1 MNKGNFEVKSHY
13 KMYKAGKRWVVAGMA
28 TLSLLGGL
36 MMFSGDASADGV
48 DSSVA
53 PVADSQAPTETTKNA
68 TTNSVVLSA
77 TPAPA
82 SSVSAE
88 VSATSESSVVSSVV
102 VSSSVASSVVT
113 ESVSSTSSVS
123 VAVSSDASSVASQ
136 SLASSVVVPADA
148 VTVKDTESEKAYAL
162 GTTPEAETTTPDS
175 AVTAVPMNAAYTSST
190 KAKSASVPAVSTSG
204 TIAASSYVK
213 TDSAQ
218 NHTSFSYSGSSQV
231 NNYFNQTGDINA
243 LKGKDASDS
252 AVLSAAGKKSTNG
265 LDKPHYA
272 SSVVASVSNS
282 ASVAK
287 SSFISSMA
295 SSAESSANAYY
306 DKMASSYASSLA
318 NTISNTNDIA
328 QKLIPSDTQSKDIDW
343 VALTPQFSNEAGTL
357 SYQSKLDVSKGFVL
371 KGGYRYVTV
380 SGSTWKAAQGGQAVG
395 VVMAPVKS
403 TVMGTTGMSLNGSF
417 NNNDAITYV
426 PNAVISGR
434 DIYFSQRGD
443 VNALLVHTRQTDAQG
458 ILYGDKDGKA
468 PGTSGTQ
475 SSGYAWADSANGYAL
490 TTGSTNT
497 TNSSSGVSGD
507 TVTAVSKI
515 LSAGVFFN
523 YQWSNP
529 VISADGQKVT
539 GTLTYSEYSDAAMT
553 NLLSQVTS
561 QVTVDRY
568 MAVGLYGA
576 NGGNGDSFFGGISY
590 FQGTNATA
598 DVNVSYKF
606 GKNDDTLL
614 PDTKVNAVVGENIK
628 ITDAKTTLS
637 ADTGMSVTYVAPDV
651 PGFKIDPS
659 SVMSAIAG
667 SGDLAIKYV
676 VNQDD
681 FTDQVTNAKTALQA
695 IDDSIADLQAMIDK
709 DPSSIDV
716 QSVLTKM
723 QDIRKQ
729 AVDKIAALQTIA
741 NGSVDLTTVA
751 DVQDALQK
759 IMQGANDVSA
769 LATDASNQIDLAKEI
784 TKNSVS
790 INKNI
795 SDDND
800 VMTAKSK
807 INDDIASGQTAED
820 IANDK
825 VDLEN
830 KVGIATQNRKDAITT
845 ADTAVAENTVK
856 NALVDGAK
864 SALSVLTGESD
875 PKDDSHTKTDI
886 DAGVKN
892 LAKVSEVDVPKSV
905 MNVQDVIDAIAKV
918 TDLLTKDPTNT
929 AAIDQAL
936 QGLKD
941 KISQAKQALVSAGSA
956 ASAIANEKTPVNVS
970 DQDQTALNQAKQHLQ
985 AVVDDADSTTD
996 DIATAQQAVADELK
1010 KLTDARDAEI
1020 VKGKTVAAT
1029 TVPDN
1034 ATDQTDAITQLQKDQ
1049 DALATIMNDG
1059 DSTLKDIQAAEQKV
1073 ATDLSS
1079 MADVVTKAKTN
1090 ANKVVTDWNDNSKRY
1105 TDQTD
1110 ALATIQG
1117 DIDHLNSVMKNDAS
1131 TASDIT
1137 DAQTQLQNDI
1147 KKVTDARNGSVAN
1160 GNDVV
1165 TGLTDQQKKD
1175 ALVSD
1180 SLGELNKAI
1189 AGGTK
1194 SAIDTAI
1201 DKVKTAVDTMIDADI
1216 NDVPAVVTAKQKIAE
1231 LLQGDTVN
1239 MDAVKDATVALKQVA
1254 QQATAD
1260 LAAKKQAAAKTEIP
1274 ANLQDQFGKLDAAT
1288 QKQLTDEVAD
1298 LTTAAA
1304 KDGVKVSELQP
1315 KLDQLQHDLADM
1327 QKNLQTAKDTAQVVA
1342 DTATPTNV
1350 ADQAIAGSAYDTA
1363 KTALENTL
1371 KNDNAT
1377 ASDLAVA
1384 QAAVTK
1390 ALQDMQNNVTTAKQQ
1405 VTDVANDWAKEADKF
1420 TDQDTSAVKQA
1431 LTDLAELPADA
1442 TQADYTRVKTALDTA
1457 KQAVEKVCDDAV
1469 KNGNEVAGSVTK
1481 DQAND
1486 KLVSDSLGELTTAI
1500 NGGTAAAINTAAEK
1514 VKTAVNTIVDSDIND
1529 VPAVATAKQKIVN
1542 LLNKSQLDDKAIA
1555 DAMTDLQGA
1564 VAQADKDMQ
1573 IAKKQA
1579 TVEEPAN
1586 LLDQIGK
1593 LSKDDQD
1600 KLATAVAKL
1609 KDLTDPKNDGTTKAS
1624 DIKAQQD
1631 IVDGILAP
1639 LQEARKTAVQDATTV
1654 ATADVPANITD
1665 QAKNSTLQA
1674 DKDDLQKIAG
1684 DDKSTLADIQKAQQ
1698 KVADDIKAMTDK
1710 VNDAKSAGNSVINKW
1725 NTADNVAKY
1734 TDQDETIK
1742 DDIATLTGL
1751 TSADNK
1757 TATQSDI
1764 DGARQK
1770 LQHDIEVAEGK
1781 RQASVSTADAAV
1793 TAVTHA
1799 TDDDVKARID
1809 AVKSAEETGT
1819 KTAIDEAVAKL
1830 QVADETVVAK
1840 NIADD
1845 KDVAGAKQAVD
1856 AALDANP
1863 YDQTKVDTAK
1873 NNYDD
1878 AVKQAESKLD
1888 AAKKQATVE
1897 EPDNLLD
1904 QIGKLPKDDQAKLAT
1919 AVANLKNL
1927 TDPTNNGTTK
1937 VSDIKAQQ
1945 DIVDG
1950 ILKALQENRQKA
1962 IDTAN
1967 TTATAT
1973 VPTNIADQADKSTLQ
1988 ADKDNLQKVAADD
2001 KSTLDDIQKA
2011 QQKVDGD
2018 IADMT
2023 KKVTEAKTAG
2033 QQDVAA
2039 WTDPKNVA
2047 KYTDQDTTAINDDIA
2062 ALDDLTAADNT
2073 AATQTAITDARQK
2086 LADDIAI
2093 VEQKRQAAVDDG
2105 NKEIDKAQP
2114 NVNLDEEVKL
2124 TVGGLK
2130 QAIADG
2136 TQTKIAEAIKKVQTA
2151 VDTMVAS
2158 NVSDSDAVNTAK
2170 QAVND
2175 ALNATD
2181 LNTDTLNKALG
2192 DLDKAVSGA
2201 KDALATAK
2209 GKATVAEPANLDDQI
2224 KQLST
2229 TDQETLATAIAKL
2242 KDLTD
2247 PKNDA
2252 TTKLTDINA
2261 QQTIVDGILKPLQK
2275 NREEAVTEA
2284 NGIATADVPTN
2295 ITDQADAAGATLKDD
2310 KAALQTAAADDS
2322 KTLADIKKAQQKV
2335 ADDITAMTKNVTDAK
2350 NAGNKVVTNWSDD
2363 ANVAKYVDQDT
2374 TTVEDDIKHLQELTS
2389 SDEAT
2394 QTAIDD
2400 ARKQLESDIKTVT
2413 QARQTVVDAAD
2424 KVVATVNN
2432 GGNADNQ
2439 DVKNRIQAVKDAESA
2454 KGTAAI
2460 DEAVSKLQN
2469 ANDTVVPA
2477 DVADV
2482 DGVTTAKQAVDD
2494 ALNATSY
2501 DPATV
2506 AQKVADYKKAVAT
2519 AKDAL
2524 KQVTDAVAAIKVP
2537 ANLQDQ
2543 VAMDKKNKLG
2553 DLTQQVTDL
2562 QSLATQADT
2571 TASALQPNLTA
2582 VQNRL
2587 ADMTKKLHDMQAD
2600 GAKLVDQFANATD
2613 DNVVKARKQ
2622 LSTLLASD
2630 DATMTDIQNAMN
2642 VLKATSAPANNK
2654 PVEKQEVPVTNG
2666 QVSVP
2671 VANGDGAFVIVTDA
2685 NGKQKVVQLDTADG
2699 KASANVSGAKNAQV
2713 VTVPKHGDKPF
2724 IFVTDGSGTA
2734 QYTELTPD
2742 GAKTTITP
2750 DGSKTETSTGSTID
2764 VPAGSD
2770 VSVIYLPTADISV
2783 QAGAKNI
2790 DVPVK
2795 TGYTA
2800 TVTDAN
2806 GNVVEMTDGSTINVE
2821 GVPAGT
2827 NYLVT
2832 YTPDPA
2838 KVVVKLGTESGFKQ
2852 GEAPA
2857 AGNKNAQKLTTVAD
2871 ALAKLQQDEK
2881 AAAAIVS
2888 TGYTDTKVNVTNA
2901 LTEMNK
2907 VDQNLDIDGYA
2918 HRVVAPDGKEYAS
2931 LEDAVKANPTFAAGT
2946 TQMKVIYAPLDG
2958 QKIQVKDVSGKVLG
2972 TVTGKS
2978 DAEINVSDFAPID
2991 AVLKQTAKQDNL
3003 KITVTAPDG
3012 TTYDSLSAALAA
3024 TGYFDHVGL
3033 QNGASSFDAENAQ
3046 MMPIFDDQ
3054 GNVTGYYAVLAE
3066 AASLNDMNIQDF
3078 VVSYTPA
3085 IDDTAVSVDGN
3096 HYYNNTS
3103 NKEMSDND
3111 IDNTVN
3117 NLHNMLE
3124 NGAKS
3129 GVANAIN
3136 KVKTAFDQSVAVN
3149 VADSGDVQKA
3159 KQVINDILNS
3169 DNVDTGKLKQAI
3181 SNLATAVAQ
3190 AKQALTDTKVSADAD
3205 GKNWQTVSP
3214 KYADQNTSAIQND
3227 LKKLHDLTSAD
3238 NTTATKTDI
3247 EQARKQLQDDIKK
3260 VDDVR
3265 QASVKT
3271 ADGAVATV
3279 KNGTNADVKNRIA
3292 AVKAAEETGTKSAI
3306 DEAVAKLQTADA
3318 TVVPANVSDDAA
3330 VVAAKRAVDDALNA
3344 KTYVPGD
3351 VAKAKQAYD
3360 QAVANAQATLR
3371 TVIDQANA
3379 INVPANL
3386 QNNAGDLIQMVTD
3399 LQALANQTDTT
3410 VSALCTALTAVQNR
3424 LAELNAMNQGG
3435 VVDGRQGET
3444 IVDTNVVTPKEPG
3457 VAMAERHESRA
3468 TAVMANKTSVAK
3480 GAVMAKSVQA
3490 IATTTTAK
3498 QAATRG
3504 NKTAVA
3510 LNNGASVA
3518 KTDKQVVATTA
3529 NTPKSD
3535 ADRIHDMLDD
3545 AKVNKASINMTENA
3559 SENYIGIIIA
3569 SLMVAGMFGL
3579 LAAFWRRQK
3588 ESEKEFQARIN
3599 GDK

>member
-1 MNKGNFEVKSHY
+1 MRQFNMNKGNFEVKSHY

-36 MMFSGDASADGV
+36 MMVSGDASADGV

-53 PVADSQAPTETTKNA
+53 PVADSQAPAETTNNA
-68 TTNSVVLSA
+68 TTNSVVLSASA

-123 VAVSSDASSVASQ
+123 VAVSSDASSVVSQ

-162 GTTPEAETTTPDS
+162 GTTPDAETTPDS
-175 AVTAVPMNAAYTSST
+175 AVTAVDNGISTYSATPKNATWSVKSNSLVASSHIVTSNAQ
-190 KAKSASVPAVSTSG
+190 AKSEVT
-204 TIAASSYVK
+204 
-213 TDSAQ
+213 
-218 NHTSFSYSGSSQV
+218 YSGSGQV
-231 NNYFNQTGDINA
+231 TPNFKQTGDITGSITMNSSYVD
-243 LKGKDASDS
+243 GKYITNQSDLSS
-252 AVLSAAGKKSTNG
+252 AI
-265 LDKPHYA
+265 
-272 SSVVASVSNS
+272 VVANDLAHSFNPIATPSNIS
-282 ASVAK
+282 K
-287 SSFISSMA
+287 S
-295 SSAESSANAYY
+295 
-306 DKMASSYASSLA
+306 
-318 NTISNTNDIA
+318 
-328 QKLIPSDTQSKDIDW
+328 DIDW
-343 VALTPQFSNEAGTL
+343 QAIVPQATNEGGTL
-357 SYQSKLDVSKGFVL
+357 AYGTKVDTTKAFEVR
-371 KGGYRYVTV
+371 GGYKVVPIVNGKLGDITNTETTGNKTNQGGGKY
-380 SGSTWKAAQGGQAVG
+380 GGGQAVG
-395 VVMAPVKS
+395 MIMTPTAVED
-403 TVMGTTGMSLNGSF
+403 MGTLKMGTNLKTLNLSDGIEGVS
-417 NNNDAITYV
+417 
-426 PNAVISGR
+426 NALIAGR
-434 DIYFSQRGD
+434 DLYYGRTGD
-443 VNALLVHTRQTDAQG
+443 VNPLLVHLRQTNANGALYAETKTTVNGGNGAKDILGQTVKTDGTTVGYAKASDAKNGVDGSSLGITDYVTNANGSNKTTLFTNYLSQG
-458 ILYGDKDGKA
+458 VYFDYIWTPKSVDGKLQ
-468 PGTSGTQ
+468 TIEI
-475 SSGYAWADSANGYAL
+475 ADANGVKHTYIYA
-490 TTGSTNT
+490 
-497 TNSSSGVSGD
+497 D
-507 TVTAVSKI
+507 
-515 LSAGVFFN
+515 
-523 YQWSNP
+523 
-529 VISADGQKVT
+529 
-539 GTLTYSEYSDAAMT
+539 LTYSEYSNFAAISGT
-553 NLLSQVTS
+553 PSQADKDKYLLSSVTG
-561 QVTVDRY
+561 TVLVQTQ
-568 MAVGLYGA
+568 MALGLFGG
-576 NGGNGDSFFGGISY
+576 NGGNGQSFFGGISY
-590 FQGTNATA
+590 FQAKNVLNDVSINYQFKNDPTSLVNSNTVTALAGETVQINGGKDSVAETDGHYVSSYDAPEIKGLKVDSSKKLQAVAGTDTNLTVIYTVDQGAFDAQVTTAQTAKENVQKSIDKATAALATAKTQQDKDDITQAITQLTKISNQIDGIISGLKTATDAGTIAKLDTVDAVTSTLMKLENTAANATDLATSAADLATAVSSFSDKNTSNSATPEDVAHTRAVLEGQNASNLVTDDMGTIVQEAKKALDAAVADKTATTEDIVHKRSVLLADMAADAVAHTDDEEVQRRLVTVADAVKNGTTSEIDEAAAKLKIADSTVVSTDIADDEALNAAKNAVDNALDANPYVQTDADTAKANFDDAVTNATTKLAKAKSDA
-598 DVNVSYKF
+598 DTVVAAVENSE
-606 GKNDDTLL
+606 NDDVKKRV
-614 PDTKVNAVVGENIK
+614 DDVQAIEKSGTKTEIDQAVAKLKVADETVVAVNLSDDDNVKLAKQAVDDALNAKTYDQSAIDKAQSHFNEVVSDANSK
-628 ITDAKTTLS
+628 LATAKTTANDAVAS
-637 ADTGMSVTYVAPDV
+637 WTADAHKYADQDTTSIADDVAELNQLTSKDNVTAT
-651 PGFKIDPS
+651 K
-659 SVMSAIAG
+659 
-667 SGDLAIKYV
+667 
-676 VNQDD
+676 
-681 FTDQVTNAKTALQA
+681 QA
-695 IDDSIADLQAMIDK
+695 IDDA
-709 DPSSIDV
+709 
-716 QSVLTKM
+716 
-723 QDIRKQ
+723 R
-729 AVDKIAALQTIA
+729 
-741 NGSVDLTTVA
+741 
-751 DVQDALQK
+751 QK
-759 IMQGANDVSA
+759 
-769 LATDASNQIDLAKEI
+769 LA
-784 TKNSVS
+784 
-790 INKNI
+790 
-795 SDDND
+795 
-800 VMTAKSK
+800 
-807 INDDIASGQTAED
+807 DDIAIVEQKRQSAVDDGNNEV
-820 IANDK
+820 DK
-825 VDLEN
+825 AQPNVDLDE
-830 KVGIATQNRKDAITT
+830 
-845 ADTAVAENTVK
+845 EVK
-856 NALVDGAK
+856 LTVDGLK
-864 SALSVLTGESD
+864 
-875 PKDDSHTKTDI
+875 
-886 DAGVKN
+886 
-892 LAKVSEVDVPKSV
+892 
-905 MNVQDVIDAIAKV
+905 QAIADG
-918 TDLLTKDPTNT
+918 TQTKIEE
-929 AAIDQAL
+929 A
-936 QGLKD
+936 
-941 KISQAKQALVSAGSA
+941 
-956 ASAIANEKTPVNVS
+956 
-970 DQDQTALNQAKQHLQ
+970 
-985 AVVDDADSTTD
+985 
-996 DIATAQQAVADELK
+996 
-1010 KLTDARDAEI
+1010 
-1020 VKGKTVAAT
+1020 
-1029 TVPDN
+1029 
-1034 ATDQTDAITQLQKDQ
+1034 
-1049 DALATIMNDG
+1049 
-1059 DSTLKDIQAAEQKV
+1059 
-1073 ATDLSS
+1073 
-1079 MADVVTKAKTN
+1079 
-1090 ANKVVTDWNDNSKRY
+1090 
-1105 TDQTD
+1105 
-1110 ALATIQG
+1110 
-1117 DIDHLNSVMKNDAS
+1117 
-1131 TASDIT
+1131 
-1137 DAQTQLQNDI
+1137 I
-1147 KKVTDARNGSVAN
+1147 KKV
-1160 GNDVV
+1160 
-1165 TGLTDQQKKD
+1165 Q
-1175 ALVSD
+1175 
-1180 SLGELNKAI
+1180 
-1189 AGGTK
+1189 
-1194 SAIDTAI
+1194 
-1201 DKVKTAVDTMIDADI
+1201 TAVDTMVEAKVSDSES
-1216 NDVPAVVTAKQKIAE
+1216 VT
-1231 LLQGDTVN
+1231 
-1239 MDAVKDATVALKQVA
+1239 
-1254 QQATAD
+1254 
-1260 LAAKKQAAAKTEIP
+1260 AAKKVVNDVLNA
-1274 ANLQDQFGKLDAAT
+1274 
-1288 QKQLTDEVAD
+1288 AD
-1298 LTTAAA
+1298 LNT
-1304 KDGVKVSELQP
+1304 
-1315 KLDQLQHDLADM
+1315 
-1327 QKNLQTAKDTAQVVA
+1327 DTL
-1342 DTATPTNV
+1342 N
-1350 ADQAIAGSAYDTA
+1350 
-1363 KTALENTL
+1363 
-1371 KNDNAT
+1371 
-1377 ASDLAVA
+1377 
-1384 QAAVTK
+1384 K
-1390 ALQDMQNNVTTAKQQ
+1390 ALGDLDEAVSNAK
-1405 VTDVANDWAKEADKF
+1405 
-1420 TDQDTSAVKQA
+1420 S
-1431 LTDLAELPADA
+1431 
-1442 TQADYTRVKTALDTA
+1442 ALDTA
-1457 KQAVEKVCDDAV
+1457 K
-1469 KNGNEVAGSVTK
+1469 GN
-1481 DQAND
+1481 
-1486 KLVSDSLGELTTAI
+1486 
-1500 NGGTAAAINTAAEK
+1500 
-1514 VKTAVNTIVDSDIND
+1514 
-1529 VPAVATAKQKIVN
+1529 
-1542 LLNKSQLDDKAIA
+1542 
-1555 DAMTDLQGA
+1555 
-1564 VAQADKDMQ
+1564 
-1573 IAKKQA
+1573 A
-1579 TVEEPAN
+1579 TVEEPTN
-1586 LLDQIGK
+1586 LIDQIK
-1593 LSKDDQD
+1593 QLAPADQD
-1600 KLATAVAKL
+1600 TLSTAVAKL
-1609 KDLTDPKNDGTTKAS
+1609 KDLVDSKNDSTTTLTEVNE
-1624 DIKAQQD
+1624 QQT
-1631 IVDGILAP
+1631 IIDGILNS
-1639 LQEARKTAVQDATTV
+1639 LKDNRKNAIGTAKKTV
-1654 ATADVPANITD
+1654 TAD
-1665 QAKNSTLQA
+1665 
-1674 DKDDLQKIAG
+1674 
-1684 DDKSTLADIQKAQQ
+1684 
-1698 KVADDIKAMTDK
+1698 
-1710 VNDAKSAGNSVINKW
+1710 
-1725 NTADNVAKY
+1725 
-1734 TDQDETIK
+1734 
-1742 DDIATLTGL
+1742 
-1751 TSADNK
+1751 
-1757 TATQSDI
+1757 
-1764 DGARQK
+1764 
-1770 LQHDIEVAEGK
+1770 
-1781 RQASVSTADAAV
+1781 
-1793 TAVTHA
+1793 
-1799 TDDDVKARID
+1799 
-1809 AVKSAEETGT
+1809 
-1819 KTAIDEAVAKL
+1819 
-1830 QVADETVVAK
+1830 
-1840 NIADD
+1840 
-1845 KDVAGAKQAVD
+1845 
-1856 AALDANP
+1856 
-1863 YDQTKVDTAK
+1863 
-1873 NNYDD
+1873 
-1878 AVKQAESKLD
+1878 
-1888 AAKKQATVE
+1888 
-1897 EPDNLLD
+1897 
-1904 QIGKLPKDDQAKLAT
+1904 
-1919 AVANLKNL
+1919 
-1927 TDPTNNGTTK
+1927 
-1937 VSDIKAQQ
+1937 
-1945 DIVDG
+1945 
-1950 ILKALQENRQKA
+1950 
-1962 IDTAN
+1962 
-1967 TTATAT
+1967 
-1973 VPTNIADQADKSTLQ
+1973 VPTNIADQADQSTLQ

-2023 KKVTEAKTAG
+2023 KNVTEAKTAG
-2033 QQDVAA
+2033 KQDVAA

-2047 KYTDQDTTAINDDIA
+2047 KYTDQDTKDINDDIA
-2062 ALDDLTAADNT
+2062 ALNDLTAADNA
-2073 AATQTAITDARQK
+2073 AATQKAINDARQK

-2114 NVNLDEEVKL
+2114 NVNLDDEVKL
-2124 TVGGLK
+2124 TVDGLK

-2136 TQTKIAEAIKKVQTA
+2136 TQTKIEEAIKKVQTA
-2151 VDTMVAS
+2151 VDTMVAT

-2224 KQLST
+2224 KKLSPA
-2229 TDQETLATAIAKL
+2229 DQDKLATAVANL
-2242 KDLTD
+2242 KNLTD
-2247 PKNDA
+2247 PKNDG
-2252 TTKLTDINA
+2252 TTKASDIKA
-2261 QQTIVDGILKPLQK
+2261 QQDIVDGILKPLQK

-2284 NGIATADVPTN
+2284 NGIATADVQTN

-2335 ADDITAMTKNVTDAK
+2335 TDDITAMTKNVTDAK
-2350 NAGNKVVTNWSDD
+2350 NAGNKVVTTWSDD

-2374 TTVEDDIKHLQELTS
+2374 TTVDADIKHLQELTS

-2424 KVVATVNN
+2424 KVITTVNN
-2432 GGNADNQ
+2432 GDNAANQ

-2477 DVADV
+2477 NVADV

-2501 DPATV
+2501 DPTTA

-2562 QSLATQADT
+2562 QNLATQADT
-2571 TASALQPNLTA
+2571 TASALQPNLTD

-2806 GNVVEMTDGSTINVE
+2806 GNVIEMTDGSTINVE

-2857 AGNKNAQKLTTVAD
+2857 TGNKNAQKLTTVAD

-2881 AAAAIVS
+2881 VEAAIVS
-2888 TGYTDTKVNVTNA
+2888 TGYTDTKVNVSNA
-2901 LTEMNK
+2901 LAEMNK
-2907 VDQNLDIDGYA
+2907 VDENLDIDGYA

-2978 DAEINVSDFAPID
+2978 DAEINVNDFAPID
-2991 AVLKQTAKQDNL
+2991 AVLKQTAKKDNL

-3024 TGYFDHVGL
+3024 TGYFDHIGL
-3033 QNGASSFDAENAQ
+3033 QNGASSFDLDGSGVA
-3046 MMPIFDDQ
+3046 PTPVFDEA
-3054 GNVTGYYAVLAE
+3054 GNVIGYQAVLAE

-3111 IDNTVN
+3111 VDNTVN

-3136 KVKTAFDQSVAVN
+3136 KVKTAVNQSVAIN

-3159 KQVINDILNS
+3159 KQVINDILNG

-3190 AKQALTDTKVSADAD
+3190 AKQALADTKASADAD

-3279 KNGTNADVKNRIA
+3279 KNGTNDDVKNRIA
-3292 AVKAAEETGTKSAI
+3292 AVKAAEETGTKSVI

-3318 TVVPANVSDDAA
+3318 TVVPTNVSDDAA
-3330 VVAAKRAVDDALNA
+3330 VIAAKRAVDDALNA

-3360 QAVANAQATLR
+3360 QAVADAQATLR

-3379 INVPANL
+3379 IKVPANL

-3399 LQALANQTDTT
+3399 LQGMANRADTT
-3410 VSALCTALTAVQNR
+3410 VSALRTALTAVQNR

-3435 VVDGRQGET
+3435 VIDGRQGES
-3444 IVDTNVVTPKEPG
+3444 IVNTNVATPKEPG

-3468 TAVMANKTSVAK
+3468 AATVVKANKTSVAK
-3480 GAVMAKSVQA
+3480 GAVMAKPVQA
-3490 IATTTTAK
+3490 VATTTTAK

-3504 NKTAVA
+3504 NKTAST

-3518 KTDKQVVATTA
+3518 KADKQVVATTT
-3529 NTPKSD
+3529 NTPKTD

>member
-36 MMFSGDASADGV
+36 MMVSGDASADGV

-53 PVADSQAPTETTKNA
+53 PVADSQAPAETTNNA

-162 GTTPEAETTTPDS
+162 GTTPDAETTPDS

-218 NHTSFSYSGSSQV
+218 NHTSFSYSGSAKVSSH
-231 NNYFNQTGDINA
+231 FNQTGDITGDITT
-243 LKGKDASDS
+243 KG
-252 AVLSAAGKKSTNG
+252 VSTTKN
-265 LDKPHYA
+265 D
-272 SSVVASVSNS
+272 VDT
-282 ASVAK
+282 
-287 SSFISSMA
+287 
-295 SSAESSANAYY
+295 ANN
-306 DKMASSYASSLA
+306 LA
-318 NTISNTNDIA
+318 NTTLPEGTDANGIYW
-328 QKLIPSDTQSKDIDW
+328 K
-343 VALTPQFSNEAGTL
+343 ALTPNVKNEAGTL
-357 SYQSKLDVSKGFVL
+357 SYESQLDVSRPFEI
-371 KGGYRYVTV
+371 KGGYRLGTIVNGVFTQLT
-380 SGSTWKAAQGGQAVG
+380 SGGGQGVG
-395 VVMAPVKS
+395 LVMAPVQPKD
-403 TVMGTTGMSLNGSF
+403 MGTTGISSTGTL
-417 NNNDAITYV
+417 NNNDAITGIK
-426 PNAVISGR
+426 NAVIAGR
-434 DIYFSQRGD
+434 DLYVNNAGD
-443 VNALLVHTRQTDAQG
+443 INTYLVHIRQTDATG
-458 ILYGDKDGKA
+458 TLYGKSGSTSGKA
-468 PGTSGTQ
+468 GVQ
-475 SSGYAWADSANGYAL
+475 SDGYAWATTSNGNTLSQAAVATGTEESTDTNNAIKNVL
-490 TTGSTNT
+490 T
-497 TNSSSGVSGD
+497 
-507 TVTAVSKI
+507 K
-515 LSAGVFFN
+515 GVFFDYN
-523 YQWSNP
+523 WTNP
-529 VISADGQKVT
+529 VLDKSTGLVT
-539 GTLTYSEYSDAAMT
+539 AKLTYSEYSDLAMT
-553 NLLSQVTS
+553 QLLGTVTTN
-561 QVTVDRY
+561 VTVNQM
-568 MAVGLYGA
+568 MAVGLFAAQGTRLELFY
-576 NGGNGDSFFGGISY
+576 GGISY

-741 NGSVDLTTVA
+741 DGSVDLTTVA

-784 TKNSVS
+784 TKNSVA

-845 ADTAVAENTVK
+845 ADTAVAANTIK

-875 PKDDSHTKTDI
+875 SKDDSHTKTDI

-941 KISQAKQALVSAGSA
+941 KITQAKQAVASAGSA
-956 ASAIANEKTPVNVS
+956 ASAVANAKTPVNVS
-970 DQDQTALNQAKQHLQ
+970 DQNQTALNQAKQHLQ
-985 AVVDDADSTTD
+985 AVVDDANSTTD
-996 DIATAQQAVADELK
+996 DIANAQQAVTDELK

-1034 ATDQTDAITQLQKDQ
+1034 AIDQTDAITQLQKDQ
-1049 DALATIMNDG
+1049 DALTTIMNNG

-1073 ATDLSS
+1073 AADLGK
-1079 MADVVTKAKTN
+1079 MADVVTKAKSD
-1090 ANKVVTDWNDNSKRY
+1090 ANKVVTDWNDNSNLY

-1117 DIDHLNSVMKNDAS
+1117 DIDHLNSVMKNGAS
-1131 TASDIT
+1131 TASNII

-1147 KKVTDARNGSVAN
+1147 KKVTDARDGSVAN

-1175 ALVSD
+1175 ALVAD
-1180 SLGELNKAI
+1180 SLDELHTAI

-1216 NDVPAVVTAKQKIAE
+1216 NDVPAVVTAKQKIAD
-1231 LLQGDTVN
+1231 LPQGDTVD
-1239 MDAVKDATVALKQVA
+1239 MDEVAKATSALKQVA
-1254 QQATAD
+1254 QQATDD
-1260 LAAKKQAAAKTEIP
+1260 LAAKKQDAAKAKIP
-1274 ANLQDQFGKLDAAT
+1274 ANLQDQFGKLDADT

-1327 QKNLQTAKDTAQVVA
+1327 QKNLQTAKDAAQAVA

-1377 ASDLAVA
+1377 ASDLAAA

-1390 ALQDMQNNVTTAKQQ
+1390 ALQDMQDNVTTAKQQ

-1442 TQADYTRVKTALDTA
+1442 TQADYTRVKMALDTA
-1457 KQAVEKVCDDAV
+1457 KQAVEKVRNDAV
-1469 KNGNEVAGSVTK
+1469 KNGNEVAGNVTK

-1500 NGGTAAAINTAAEK
+1500 NGGTAAQINTAAEK

-1529 VPAVATAKQKIVN
+1529 VPAVVTAKQKIVD

-1564 VAQADKDMQ
+1564 VAQADKELQ
-1573 IAKKQA
+1573 TAKANA

-1586 LLDQIGK
+1586 LDDQIKK
-1593 LSKDDQD
+1593 LSPADQD
-1600 KLATAVAKL
+1600 KLATAVANL
-1609 KDLTDPKNDGTTKAS
+1609 KDLTDPKNNGTTKAS

-1639 LQEARKTAVQDATTV
+1639 LQEARKTAVQEATTV

-1674 DKDDLQKIAG
+1674 DKDDLQKIAA

-1698 KVADDIKAMTDK
+1698 KVADDIKAMTDN
-1710 VNDAKSAGNSVINKW
+1710 VNNAKSAGNSVINKW

-1770 LQHDIEVAEGK
+1770 LQHDIEAAEGQ
-1781 RQASVSTADAAV
+1781 RQASVTTADTAV

-1840 NIADD
+1840 NITDD
-1845 KDVAGAKQAVD
+1845 KDVAGAKQVVD

-1863 YDQTKVDTAK
+1863 YDQAKVDTAK

-1897 EPDNLLD
+1897 EPANLLD

-1927 TDPTNNGTTK
+1927 TDPTNNATTK
-1937 VSDIKAQQ
+1937 VSDIEAQQ

-1950 ILKALQENRQKA
+1950 ILKALQETRQNA

-1967 TTATAT
+1967 TTVTAK

-1988 ADKDNLQKVAADD
+1988 ADKDNLQKVAADNQ
-2001 KSTLDDIQKA
+2001 STLADIQKA
-2011 QQKVDGD
+2011 QQKVEDD

-2033 QQDVAA
+2033 KQDVAT

-2047 KYTDQDTTAINDDIA
+2047 KYTDQDTKAIDDDIA
-2062 ALDDLTAADNT
+2062 ALNDLTAADNT
-2073 AATQTAITDARQK
+2073 AATQKAITDARQK

-2093 VEQKRQAAVDDG
+2093 VEQKLQAAVDDG

-2114 NVNLDEEVKL
+2114 NVNLDDEVKL
-2124 TVGGLK
+2124 TVDGLK

-2136 TQTKIAEAIKKVQTA
+2136 TQTKIEEAIKKVQTA
-2151 VDTMVAS
+2151 VDTMVAT

-2192 DLDKAVSGA
+2192 DLDKAVSDA

-2224 KQLST
+2224 KQLSKN
-2229 TDQETLATAIAKL
+2229 DQDTLATAVAKL
-2242 KDLTD
+2242 KGLTD
-2247 PKNDA
+2247 PENNA
-2252 TTKLTDINA
+2252 MTKVSDIKA
-2261 QQTIVDGILKPLQK
+2261 QQDIVDGILKPLQK
-2275 NREEAVTEA
+2275 NREEAVAEA
-2284 NGIATADVPTN
+2284 NGIATDDVPTN
-2295 ITDQADAAGATLKDD
+2295 ISDQADAAGATLKDD

-2335 ADDITAMTKNVTDAK
+2335 TDDITAMTKNVTDAK
-2350 NAGNKVVTNWSDD
+2350 NAGNKVVTTWSDD

-2374 TTVEDDIKHLQELTS
+2374 TTVDADIKHLQELTS
-2389 SDEAT
+2389 SDKAT

-2432 GGNADNQ
+2432 GGNAANQ

-2477 DVADV
+2477 NVADV

-2501 DPATV
+2501 DPATA

-2553 DLTQQVTDL
+2553 DLTQQVTYL
-2562 QSLATQADT
+2562 QNLATQADT
-2571 TASALQPNLTA
+2571 TASALRPNLTD

-2806 GNVVEMTDGSTINVE
+2806 GNVVQMADGSTINVE

-2852 GEAPA
+2852 GESPA

-2907 VDQNLDIDGYA
+2907 VDENLDIDGYA

-2978 DAEINVSDFAPID
+2978 DAEINVNDFAPID
-2991 AVLKQTAKQDNL
+2991 AVLKQTAKKDNL

-3046 MMPIFDDQ
+3046 MMPILDDQ

-3111 IDNTVN
+3111 VDNTVN

-3136 KVKTAFDQSVAVN
+3136 KVKTAVDQSVAIN
-3149 VADSGDVQKA
+3149 VSDSGDVQKA
-3159 KQVINDILNS
+3159 KQVINDILNG

-3190 AKQALTDTKVSADAD
+3190 AKQALADTKASADAD

-3279 KNGTNADVKNRIA
+3279 KNGTNDDVKNRIA
-3292 AVKAAEETGTKSAI
+3292 AVKAAEETGTKSVI

-3330 VVAAKRAVDDALNA
+3330 VIAAKRAVDDALNA
-3344 KTYVPGD
+3344 ETYVPGD
-3351 VAKAKQAYD
+3351 VAKAKQVYD
-3360 QAVANAQATLR
+3360 EAVANAQATLR
-3371 TVIDQANA
+3371 SLIDQVNA
-3379 INVPANL
+3379 IEVPADV
-3386 QNNAGDLIQMVTD
+3386 QNNAGELKQMLTELQLLAHGTNTTTTELLMRLTNFEDLLNALNGLGQTDSFDDQEEVDVTYTNTFVIEDELAADTAHRGVVTTSRVPAASVSQTSVNNEAVTQKMEQSVEMTATATQAMVRD
-3399 LQALANQTDTT
+3399 NKAVAINNNLANADK
-3410 VSALCTALTAVQNR
+3410 
-3424 LAELNAMNQGG
+3424 
-3435 VVDGRQGET
+3435 
-3444 IVDTNVVTPKEPG
+3444 VT
-3457 VAMAERHESRA
+3457 
-3468 TAVMANKTSVAK
+3468 
-3480 GAVMAKSVQA
+3480 
-3490 IATTTTAK
+3490 ATTT
-3498 QAATRG
+3498 
-3504 NKTAVA
+3504 
-3510 LNNGASVA
+3510 
-3518 KTDKQVVATTA
+3518 
-3529 NTPKSD
+3529 NTPKTD

>member
-36 MMFSGDASADGV
+36 MMVSGDASADGV

-53 PVADSQAPTETTKNA
+53 PVADSQAPAETTNNA
-68 TTNSVVLSA
+68 TTNSVVLSASA

-123 VAVSSDASSVASQ
+123 VAVSSDASSVVSQ

-162 GTTPEAETTTPDS
+162 GTTPDAETTPDS
-175 AVTAVPMNAAYTSST
+175 AVTAVDNGISTYSATPKNATWSVKSNSLVASSHIVTSNAQ
-190 KAKSASVPAVSTSG
+190 AKSEVT
-204 TIAASSYVK
+204 
-213 TDSAQ
+213 
-218 NHTSFSYSGSSQV
+218 YSGSGQV
-231 NNYFNQTGDINA
+231 TPNFKQTGDITGSITMNSSYVD
-243 LKGKDASDS
+243 GKYITNQSDLSS
-252 AVLSAAGKKSTNG
+252 AI
-265 LDKPHYA
+265 
-272 SSVVASVSNS
+272 VVANDLAHSFNPIATPSNIS
-282 ASVAK
+282 K
-287 SSFISSMA
+287 S
-295 SSAESSANAYY
+295 
-306 DKMASSYASSLA
+306 
-318 NTISNTNDIA
+318 
-328 QKLIPSDTQSKDIDW
+328 DIDW
-343 VALTPQFSNEAGTL
+343 QAIVPQATNEGGTL
-357 SYQSKLDVSKGFVL
+357 AYGTKVDTTKAFEVR
-371 KGGYRYVTV
+371 GGYKVVPIVNGKLGDITNTETTGNKTNQGGGKY
-380 SGSTWKAAQGGQAVG
+380 GGGQAVG
-395 VVMAPVKS
+395 MIMTPTAVED
-403 TVMGTTGMSLNGSF
+403 MGTLKMGTNLKTLNLSDGIEGVS
-417 NNNDAITYV
+417 
-426 PNAVISGR
+426 NALIAGR
-434 DIYFSQRGD
+434 DLYYGRTGD
-443 VNALLVHTRQTDAQG
+443 VNPLLVHLRQTNANGALYAETKTTVNGGNGAKDILGQTVKTDGTTVGYAKASDAKNGVDGSSLGITDYVTNANGSNKTTLFTNYLSQG
-458 ILYGDKDGKA
+458 VYFDYIWTPKSVDGKLQ
-468 PGTSGTQ
+468 TIEI
-475 SSGYAWADSANGYAL
+475 ADANGVKHTYIYA
-490 TTGSTNT
+490 
-497 TNSSSGVSGD
+497 D
-507 TVTAVSKI
+507 
-515 LSAGVFFN
+515 
-523 YQWSNP
+523 
-529 VISADGQKVT
+529 
-539 GTLTYSEYSDAAMT
+539 LTYSEYSNFAAISGT
-553 NLLSQVTS
+553 PSQADKDKYLLSSVTG
-561 QVTVDRY
+561 TVLVQTQ
-568 MAVGLYGA
+568 MALGLFGG
-576 NGGNGDSFFGGISY
+576 NGGNGQSFFGGISY
-590 FQGTNATA
+590 FQAKNVLNDVSINYQFKNDPTSLVNSNTVTALAGETVQINGGKDSVAETDGHYVSSYDAPEIKGLKVDSSKKLQAVAGTDTNLTVIYTVDQGAFDAQVTTAQTAKENVQKSIDKATAALATAKTQQDKDDITQAITQLTKISNQFVGIISGIKTATDAGTIAKLDTVDAVTSTLMKLENTAANATDLATSAVDLATAVSSFSDKNTSNSATPEDVAHTRAVLEGQNASNLVTDDMGTIVQEAKKALDAAVADKTATTEDIVHKRSVLLADMAADAVAHTDDEEVQRRLVTVADAVKNGTTSEIDEAAAKLKIADSTVVSTDIADDEALNAAKNAVDNALDANPYVQTDADTAKANFDDAVTNATTKLAKAKSDA
-598 DVNVSYKF
+598 DTVVAAVKNSE
-606 GKNDDTLL
+606 NDDVKKRV
-614 PDTKVNAVVGENIK
+614 DDVQAIEKSGTKTEIDQAVAKLKVADETVVAVNLSDDDNVKLAKQAVDDALNAKTYDQSAIDKAQSHFNELVSDANSK
-628 ITDAKTTLS
+628 LATAKTTANDAVAS
-637 ADTGMSVTYVAPDV
+637 WTADAHKYADQDTTSIADDVAELNQLTSKDNVTAT
-651 PGFKIDPS
+651 K
-659 SVMSAIAG
+659 
-667 SGDLAIKYV
+667 
-676 VNQDD
+676 
-681 FTDQVTNAKTALQA
+681 QA
-695 IDDSIADLQAMIDK
+695 IDDA
-709 DPSSIDV
+709 
-716 QSVLTKM
+716 
-723 QDIRKQ
+723 R
-729 AVDKIAALQTIA
+729 
-741 NGSVDLTTVA
+741 
-751 DVQDALQK
+751 QK
-759 IMQGANDVSA
+759 
-769 LATDASNQIDLAKEI
+769 LA
-784 TKNSVS
+784 
-790 INKNI
+790 
-795 SDDND
+795 
-800 VMTAKSK
+800 
-807 INDDIASGQTAED
+807 DDIAIVEQKRQSAVDDGNNEV
-820 IANDK
+820 DK
-825 VDLEN
+825 AQPNVDLDE
-830 KVGIATQNRKDAITT
+830 
-845 ADTAVAENTVK
+845 EVK
-856 NALVDGAK
+856 LTVDGLK
-864 SALSVLTGESD
+864 
-875 PKDDSHTKTDI
+875 
-886 DAGVKN
+886 
-892 LAKVSEVDVPKSV
+892 
-905 MNVQDVIDAIAKV
+905 QAIADG
-918 TDLLTKDPTNT
+918 TQTKIEE
-929 AAIDQAL
+929 A
-936 QGLKD
+936 
-941 KISQAKQALVSAGSA
+941 
-956 ASAIANEKTPVNVS
+956 
-970 DQDQTALNQAKQHLQ
+970 
-985 AVVDDADSTTD
+985 
-996 DIATAQQAVADELK
+996 
-1010 KLTDARDAEI
+1010 
-1020 VKGKTVAAT
+1020 
-1029 TVPDN
+1029 
-1034 ATDQTDAITQLQKDQ
+1034 
-1049 DALATIMNDG
+1049 
-1059 DSTLKDIQAAEQKV
+1059 
-1073 ATDLSS
+1073 
-1079 MADVVTKAKTN
+1079 
-1090 ANKVVTDWNDNSKRY
+1090 
-1105 TDQTD
+1105 
-1110 ALATIQG
+1110 
-1117 DIDHLNSVMKNDAS
+1117 
-1131 TASDIT
+1131 
-1137 DAQTQLQNDI
+1137 I
-1147 KKVTDARNGSVAN
+1147 KKV
-1160 GNDVV
+1160 
-1165 TGLTDQQKKD
+1165 Q
-1175 ALVSD
+1175 
-1180 SLGELNKAI
+1180 
-1189 AGGTK
+1189 
-1194 SAIDTAI
+1194 
-1201 DKVKTAVDTMIDADI
+1201 TAVDTMVEAKVSDSES
-1216 NDVPAVVTAKQKIAE
+1216 VT
-1231 LLQGDTVN
+1231 
-1239 MDAVKDATVALKQVA
+1239 
-1254 QQATAD
+1254 
-1260 LAAKKQAAAKTEIP
+1260 AAKKVVNDVLNA
-1274 ANLQDQFGKLDAAT
+1274 
-1288 QKQLTDEVAD
+1288 AD
-1298 LTTAAA
+1298 LNT
-1304 KDGVKVSELQP
+1304 
-1315 KLDQLQHDLADM
+1315 
-1327 QKNLQTAKDTAQVVA
+1327 DTL
-1342 DTATPTNV
+1342 N
-1350 ADQAIAGSAYDTA
+1350 
-1363 KTALENTL
+1363 
-1371 KNDNAT
+1371 
-1377 ASDLAVA
+1377 
-1384 QAAVTK
+1384 K
-1390 ALQDMQNNVTTAKQQ
+1390 ALGDLDEAVSNAK
-1405 VTDVANDWAKEADKF
+1405 
-1420 TDQDTSAVKQA
+1420 S
-1431 LTDLAELPADA
+1431 
-1442 TQADYTRVKTALDTA
+1442 ALDTA
-1457 KQAVEKVCDDAV
+1457 K
-1469 KNGNEVAGSVTK
+1469 GN
-1481 DQAND
+1481 
-1486 KLVSDSLGELTTAI
+1486 
-1500 NGGTAAAINTAAEK
+1500 
-1514 VKTAVNTIVDSDIND
+1514 
-1529 VPAVATAKQKIVN
+1529 
-1542 LLNKSQLDDKAIA
+1542 
-1555 DAMTDLQGA
+1555 
-1564 VAQADKDMQ
+1564 
-1573 IAKKQA
+1573 A
-1579 TVEEPAN
+1579 TVEEPTN
-1586 LLDQIGK
+1586 LIDQIK
-1593 LSKDDQD
+1593 QLAPADQD
-1600 KLATAVAKL
+1600 TLSTAVAKL
-1609 KDLTDPKNDGTTKAS
+1609 KDLVDSKNDSTTTLTEVNE
-1624 DIKAQQD
+1624 QQT
-1631 IVDGILAP
+1631 IIDGILNS
-1639 LQEARKTAVQDATTV
+1639 LKDNRKNAIGTAKKTV
-1654 ATADVPANITD
+1654 TAD
-1665 QAKNSTLQA
+1665 
-1674 DKDDLQKIAG
+1674 
-1684 DDKSTLADIQKAQQ
+1684 
-1698 KVADDIKAMTDK
+1698 
-1710 VNDAKSAGNSVINKW
+1710 
-1725 NTADNVAKY
+1725 
-1734 TDQDETIK
+1734 
-1742 DDIATLTGL
+1742 
-1751 TSADNK
+1751 
-1757 TATQSDI
+1757 
-1764 DGARQK
+1764 
-1770 LQHDIEVAEGK
+1770 
-1781 RQASVSTADAAV
+1781 
-1793 TAVTHA
+1793 
-1799 TDDDVKARID
+1799 
-1809 AVKSAEETGT
+1809 
-1819 KTAIDEAVAKL
+1819 
-1830 QVADETVVAK
+1830 
-1840 NIADD
+1840 
-1845 KDVAGAKQAVD
+1845 
-1856 AALDANP
+1856 
-1863 YDQTKVDTAK
+1863 
-1873 NNYDD
+1873 
-1878 AVKQAESKLD
+1878 
-1888 AAKKQATVE
+1888 
-1897 EPDNLLD
+1897 
-1904 QIGKLPKDDQAKLAT
+1904 
-1919 AVANLKNL
+1919 
-1927 TDPTNNGTTK
+1927 
-1937 VSDIKAQQ
+1937 
-1945 DIVDG
+1945 
-1950 ILKALQENRQKA
+1950 
-1962 IDTAN
+1962 
-1967 TTATAT
+1967 
-1973 VPTNIADQADKSTLQ
+1973 VPTNIADQADQSTLQ

-2023 KKVTEAKTAG
+2023 KNVTEAKTAG
-2033 QQDVAA
+2033 KQDVAA

-2047 KYTDQDTTAINDDIA
+2047 KYTDQDTKDINDDIA
-2062 ALDDLTAADNT
+2062 ALNDLTAADNA
-2073 AATQTAITDARQK
+2073 AATQKAINDARQK

-2114 NVNLDEEVKL
+2114 NVNLDDEVKL
-2124 TVGGLK
+2124 TVDGLK

-2136 TQTKIAEAIKKVQTA
+2136 TQTKIEEAIKKVQTA
-2151 VDTMVAS
+2151 VDTMVAT

-2224 KQLST
+2224 KKLSPA
-2229 TDQETLATAIAKL
+2229 DQDKLATAVANL
-2242 KDLTD
+2242 KNLTD
-2247 PKNDA
+2247 PKNDG
-2252 TTKLTDINA
+2252 TTKASDIKA
-2261 QQTIVDGILKPLQK
+2261 QQDIVDGILKPLQK

-2284 NGIATADVPTN
+2284 NGIATADVQTN

-2335 ADDITAMTKNVTDAK
+2335 TDDITAMTKNVTDAK
-2350 NAGNKVVTNWSDD
+2350 NAGNKVVTTWSDD

-2374 TTVEDDIKHLQELTS
+2374 TTVDADIKHLQELTS

-2424 KVVATVNN
+2424 KVITTVNN
-2432 GGNADNQ
+2432 GDNAANQ

-2477 DVADV
+2477 NVADV

-2501 DPATV
+2501 DPTTA

-2562 QSLATQADT
+2562 QNLATQADT
-2571 TASALQPNLTA
+2571 TASALQPNLTD

-2742 GAKTTITP
+2742 GAKTTITQ

-2806 GNVVEMTDGSTINVE
+2806 GNVIEMTDGSTINVE

-2857 AGNKNAQKLTTVAD
+2857 TGNKNAQKLTTVAD

-2881 AAAAIVS
+2881 VEAAIVS
-2888 TGYTDTKVNVTNA
+2888 TGYTDTKVNVSNA
-2901 LTEMNK
+2901 LAEMNK
-2907 VDQNLDIDGYA
+2907 VDENLDIDGYA

-2978 DAEINVSDFAPID
+2978 DAEINVNDFAPID
-2991 AVLKQTAKQDNL
+2991 AVLKQTAKKDNL

-3024 TGYFDHVGL
+3024 TGYFDHIGL
-3033 QNGASSFDAENAQ
+3033 QNGASSFDLDGSGVA
-3046 MMPIFDDQ
+3046 PTPVFDEA
-3054 GNVTGYYAVLAE
+3054 GNVIGYQAVLAE

-3111 IDNTVN
+3111 VDNTVN

-3136 KVKTAFDQSVAVN
+3136 KVKTAVNQSVAIN

-3159 KQVINDILNS
+3159 KQVINDILNG

-3190 AKQALTDTKVSADAD
+3190 AKQALADTKASADAD

-3227 LKKLHDLTSAD
+3227 LKKLHDLMSAD

-3279 KNGTNADVKNRIA
+3279 KNGTNDDVKNRIA
-3292 AVKAAEETGTKSAI
+3292 AVKAAEETGTKSVI

-3318 TVVPANVSDDAA
+3318 TVVPTNVSDDAA
-3330 VVAAKRAVDDALNA
+3330 VIAAKRAVDDALNA

-3360 QAVANAQATLR
+3360 QAVADAQATLR

-3379 INVPANL
+3379 IKVPANL

-3399 LQALANQTDTT
+3399 LQGMANRADTT
-3410 VSALCTALTAVQNR
+3410 VSALRTALTAVQNR

-3435 VVDGRQGET
+3435 VIDGRQGES
-3444 IVDTNVVTPKEPG
+3444 IVNTNVATPKEPG
-3457 VAMAERHESRA
+3457 VAMAERNESRA
-3468 TAVMANKTSVAK
+3468 AATVVKANKTSVAK
-3480 GAVMAKSVQA
+3480 GAVMAKPVQA
-3490 IATTTTAK
+3490 VATTTTAK

-3504 NKTAVA
+3504 NKTAST

-3518 KTDKQVVATTA
+3518 KADKQVVATTT
-3529 NTPKSD
+3529 NTPKTD

>member
-36 MMFSGDASADGV
+36 MMVSGDASADGV

-53 PVADSQAPTETTKNA
+53 PVADSQAPAETTNNA
-68 TTNSVVLSA
+68 TTNSVVLSASA

-123 VAVSSDASSVASQ
+123 VAVSSDASSVVSQ

-162 GTTPEAETTTPDS
+162 GTTPDAETTPDS
-175 AVTAVPMNAAYTSST
+175 AVTAVDNGISTYSATPKNATWSVKSNSLVASSHIVTSNAQ
-190 KAKSASVPAVSTSG
+190 AKSEVT
-204 TIAASSYVK
+204 
-213 TDSAQ
+213 
-218 NHTSFSYSGSSQV
+218 YSGSGQV
-231 NNYFNQTGDINA
+231 TPNFKQTGDITGSITMNSSYVD
-243 LKGKDASDS
+243 GKYITNQSDLSS
-252 AVLSAAGKKSTNG
+252 AI
-265 LDKPHYA
+265 
-272 SSVVASVSNS
+272 VVANDLAHSFNPIATPSNIS
-282 ASVAK
+282 K
-287 SSFISSMA
+287 S
-295 SSAESSANAYY
+295 
-306 DKMASSYASSLA
+306 
-318 NTISNTNDIA
+318 
-328 QKLIPSDTQSKDIDW
+328 DIDW
-343 VALTPQFSNEAGTL
+343 QAIVPQATNEGGTL
-357 SYQSKLDVSKGFVL
+357 AYGTKVDTTKAFEVR
-371 KGGYRYVTV
+371 GGYKVVPIVNGKLGDITNTETTGNKTNQGGGKY
-380 SGSTWKAAQGGQAVG
+380 GGGQAVG
-395 VVMAPVKS
+395 MIMTPTAVED
-403 TVMGTTGMSLNGSF
+403 MGTLKMGTNLKTLNLSDGIEGVS
-417 NNNDAITYV
+417 
-426 PNAVISGR
+426 NALIAGR
-434 DIYFSQRGD
+434 DLYYGRTGD
-443 VNALLVHTRQTDAQG
+443 VNPLLVHLRQTNANGALYAETKTTVNGGNGAKDILGQTVKTDGTTVGYAKASDAKNGVDGSSLGITDYVTNANGSNKTTLFTNYLSQG
-458 ILYGDKDGKA
+458 VYFDYIWTPKSVDGKLQ
-468 PGTSGTQ
+468 TIEI
-475 SSGYAWADSANGYAL
+475 ADANGVKHTYIYA
-490 TTGSTNT
+490 
-497 TNSSSGVSGD
+497 D
-507 TVTAVSKI
+507 
-515 LSAGVFFN
+515 
-523 YQWSNP
+523 
-529 VISADGQKVT
+529 
-539 GTLTYSEYSDAAMT
+539 LTYSEYSNFAAISGT
-553 NLLSQVTS
+553 PSQADKDKYLFSSVTG
-561 QVTVDRY
+561 TVLVQTQ
-568 MAVGLYGA
+568 MALGLFGG
-576 NGGNGDSFFGGISY
+576 NGGNGQSFFGGISY
-590 FQGTNATA
+590 FQAKNVLNDVSINYQFKNDPTSLVNSNTVTALAGETVQINGGKDSVAETDGHYVSSYDAPEIKGLKVDSSKKLQAVAGTDTNLTVIYTVDQGAFDAQVTTAQTAKENVQKSIDKATAALATAKTQQDKDDITQAITQLTKISNQIDGIISGLKTATDAGTIAKLDTVDAVTSTLMKLENTAANATDLATSAADLATAVSSFSDKNTSNSATPEDVAHTRAVLEGQNASNLVTDDMGTIVQEAKKALDAAVADKTATTEDIVHKRSVLLADMAADAVAHTDDEEVQRRLVTVADAVKNGTTSEIDEAAAKLKIADSTVVSTDIADDEALNAAKNAVDNALDANPYVQTDADTAKANFDDAVTNATTKLAKAKSDA
-598 DVNVSYKF
+598 DTVVAAVKNSE
-606 GKNDDTLL
+606 NDDVKKRV
-614 PDTKVNAVVGENIK
+614 DDVQAIEKSGTKTEIDQAVAKLKVADETVVAVNLSDDDNVKLAKQAVDDALNAKTYDQSAIDKAQSHFNEVVSDANSK
-628 ITDAKTTLS
+628 LATAKTTANDAVAS
-637 ADTGMSVTYVAPDV
+637 WTADAHKYADQDTTSIADDVAELNQLTSKDNVTAT
-651 PGFKIDPS
+651 K
-659 SVMSAIAG
+659 
-667 SGDLAIKYV
+667 
-676 VNQDD
+676 
-681 FTDQVTNAKTALQA
+681 QA
-695 IDDSIADLQAMIDK
+695 IDDA
-709 DPSSIDV
+709 
-716 QSVLTKM
+716 
-723 QDIRKQ
+723 R
-729 AVDKIAALQTIA
+729 
-741 NGSVDLTTVA
+741 
-751 DVQDALQK
+751 QK
-759 IMQGANDVSA
+759 
-769 LATDASNQIDLAKEI
+769 LA
-784 TKNSVS
+784 
-790 INKNI
+790 
-795 SDDND
+795 
-800 VMTAKSK
+800 
-807 INDDIASGQTAED
+807 DDIAIVEQKRQSAVDDGNNEV
-820 IANDK
+820 DK
-825 VDLEN
+825 AQPNVDLDE
-830 KVGIATQNRKDAITT
+830 
-845 ADTAVAENTVK
+845 EVK
-856 NALVDGAK
+856 LTVDGLK
-864 SALSVLTGESD
+864 
-875 PKDDSHTKTDI
+875 
-886 DAGVKN
+886 
-892 LAKVSEVDVPKSV
+892 
-905 MNVQDVIDAIAKV
+905 QAIADG
-918 TDLLTKDPTNT
+918 TQTKIEE
-929 AAIDQAL
+929 A
-936 QGLKD
+936 
-941 KISQAKQALVSAGSA
+941 
-956 ASAIANEKTPVNVS
+956 
-970 DQDQTALNQAKQHLQ
+970 
-985 AVVDDADSTTD
+985 
-996 DIATAQQAVADELK
+996 
-1010 KLTDARDAEI
+1010 
-1020 VKGKTVAAT
+1020 
-1029 TVPDN
+1029 
-1034 ATDQTDAITQLQKDQ
+1034 
-1049 DALATIMNDG
+1049 
-1059 DSTLKDIQAAEQKV
+1059 
-1073 ATDLSS
+1073 
-1079 MADVVTKAKTN
+1079 
-1090 ANKVVTDWNDNSKRY
+1090 
-1105 TDQTD
+1105 
-1110 ALATIQG
+1110 
-1117 DIDHLNSVMKNDAS
+1117 
-1131 TASDIT
+1131 
-1137 DAQTQLQNDI
+1137 I
-1147 KKVTDARNGSVAN
+1147 KKV
-1160 GNDVV
+1160 
-1165 TGLTDQQKKD
+1165 Q
-1175 ALVSD
+1175 
-1180 SLGELNKAI
+1180 
-1189 AGGTK
+1189 
-1194 SAIDTAI
+1194 
-1201 DKVKTAVDTMIDADI
+1201 TAVDTMVEAKVSDSES
-1216 NDVPAVVTAKQKIAE
+1216 VT
-1231 LLQGDTVN
+1231 
-1239 MDAVKDATVALKQVA
+1239 
-1254 QQATAD
+1254 
-1260 LAAKKQAAAKTEIP
+1260 AAKKVVNDVLNA
-1274 ANLQDQFGKLDAAT
+1274 
-1288 QKQLTDEVAD
+1288 AD
-1298 LTTAAA
+1298 LNT
-1304 KDGVKVSELQP
+1304 
-1315 KLDQLQHDLADM
+1315 
-1327 QKNLQTAKDTAQVVA
+1327 DTL
-1342 DTATPTNV
+1342 N
-1350 ADQAIAGSAYDTA
+1350 
-1363 KTALENTL
+1363 
-1371 KNDNAT
+1371 
-1377 ASDLAVA
+1377 
-1384 QAAVTK
+1384 K
-1390 ALQDMQNNVTTAKQQ
+1390 ALGDLDEAVSNAK
-1405 VTDVANDWAKEADKF
+1405 
-1420 TDQDTSAVKQA
+1420 S
-1431 LTDLAELPADA
+1431 
-1442 TQADYTRVKTALDTA
+1442 ALDTA
-1457 KQAVEKVCDDAV
+1457 K
-1469 KNGNEVAGSVTK
+1469 GN
-1481 DQAND
+1481 
-1486 KLVSDSLGELTTAI
+1486 
-1500 NGGTAAAINTAAEK
+1500 
-1514 VKTAVNTIVDSDIND
+1514 
-1529 VPAVATAKQKIVN
+1529 
-1542 LLNKSQLDDKAIA
+1542 
-1555 DAMTDLQGA
+1555 
-1564 VAQADKDMQ
+1564 
-1573 IAKKQA
+1573 A
-1579 TVEEPAN
+1579 TVEEPTN
-1586 LLDQIGK
+1586 LIDQIK
-1593 LSKDDQD
+1593 QLAPSDQD
-1600 KLATAVAKL
+1600 TLSTAVAKL
-1609 KDLTDPKNDGTTKAS
+1609 KDLVDSKNDSTTTLTEVNE
-1624 DIKAQQD
+1624 QQT
-1631 IVDGILAP
+1631 IIDGILNS
-1639 LQEARKTAVQDATTV
+1639 LKDNRKNAIGTAKKTV
-1654 ATADVPANITD
+1654 TAD
-1665 QAKNSTLQA
+1665 
-1674 DKDDLQKIAG
+1674 
-1684 DDKSTLADIQKAQQ
+1684 
-1698 KVADDIKAMTDK
+1698 
-1710 VNDAKSAGNSVINKW
+1710 
-1725 NTADNVAKY
+1725 
-1734 TDQDETIK
+1734 
-1742 DDIATLTGL
+1742 
-1751 TSADNK
+1751 
-1757 TATQSDI
+1757 
-1764 DGARQK
+1764 
-1770 LQHDIEVAEGK
+1770 
-1781 RQASVSTADAAV
+1781 
-1793 TAVTHA
+1793 
-1799 TDDDVKARID
+1799 
-1809 AVKSAEETGT
+1809 
-1819 KTAIDEAVAKL
+1819 
-1830 QVADETVVAK
+1830 
-1840 NIADD
+1840 
-1845 KDVAGAKQAVD
+1845 
-1856 AALDANP
+1856 
-1863 YDQTKVDTAK
+1863 
-1873 NNYDD
+1873 
-1878 AVKQAESKLD
+1878 
-1888 AAKKQATVE
+1888 
-1897 EPDNLLD
+1897 
-1904 QIGKLPKDDQAKLAT
+1904 
-1919 AVANLKNL
+1919 
-1927 TDPTNNGTTK
+1927 
-1937 VSDIKAQQ
+1937 
-1945 DIVDG
+1945 
-1950 ILKALQENRQKA
+1950 
-1962 IDTAN
+1962 
-1967 TTATAT
+1967 
-1973 VPTNIADQADKSTLQ
+1973 VPTNIADQADQSTLQ

-2023 KKVTEAKTAG
+2023 KNVTEAKTAG
-2033 QQDVAA
+2033 KQDVAA

-2047 KYTDQDTTAINDDIA
+2047 KYTDQDTKDINDDIA
-2062 ALDDLTAADNT
+2062 ALNDLTAADNA
-2073 AATQTAITDARQK
+2073 AATQKAINDARQK

-2114 NVNLDEEVKL
+2114 NVNLDDEVKL
-2124 TVGGLK
+2124 TVDGLK

-2136 TQTKIAEAIKKVQTA
+2136 TQTKIEEAIKKVQTA
-2151 VDTMVAS
+2151 VDTMVAT

-2224 KQLST
+2224 KKLSPA
-2229 TDQETLATAIAKL
+2229 DQDKLATAVANL
-2242 KDLTD
+2242 KNLTD
-2247 PKNDA
+2247 PKNDG
-2252 TTKLTDINA
+2252 TTKASDIKA
-2261 QQTIVDGILKPLQK
+2261 QQDIVDGILKPLQK

-2284 NGIATADVPTN
+2284 NGIATADVQTN

-2335 ADDITAMTKNVTDAK
+2335 TDDITAMTKNVTDAK
-2350 NAGNKVVTNWSDD
+2350 NAGNKVVTTWSDD

-2374 TTVEDDIKHLQELTS
+2374 TTVDADIKHLQELTS

-2424 KVVATVNN
+2424 KVITTVNN
-2432 GGNADNQ
+2432 GDNAANQ

-2477 DVADV
+2477 NVADV

-2501 DPATV
+2501 DPTTA

-2562 QSLATQADT
+2562 QNLATQADT
-2571 TASALQPNLTA
+2571 TASALQPNLTD

-2806 GNVVEMTDGSTINVE
+2806 GNVIEMTDGSTINVE

-2857 AGNKNAQKLTTVAD
+2857 TGNKNAQKLTTVAD

-2881 AAAAIVS
+2881 VEAAIVS
-2888 TGYTDTKVNVTNA
+2888 TGYTDTKVNVSNA
-2901 LTEMNK
+2901 LAEMNK
-2907 VDQNLDIDGYA
+2907 VDENLDIDGYA

-2978 DAEINVSDFAPID
+2978 DAEINVNDFAPID
-2991 AVLKQTAKQDNL
+2991 AVLKQTAKKDNL

-3024 TGYFDHVGL
+3024 TGYFDHIGL
-3033 QNGASSFDAENAQ
+3033 QNGASSFDLDGSGVA
-3046 MMPIFDDQ
+3046 PTPVFDEA
-3054 GNVTGYYAVLAE
+3054 GNVIGYQAVLAE

-3111 IDNTVN
+3111 VDNTVN

-3136 KVKTAFDQSVAVN
+3136 KVKTAVNQSVAIN

-3159 KQVINDILNS
+3159 KQVINDILNG

-3190 AKQALTDTKVSADAD
+3190 AKQALADTKASADAD

-3279 KNGTNADVKNRIA
+3279 KNGTNDDVKNRIA
-3292 AVKAAEETGTKSAI
+3292 AVKAAEETGTKSVI

-3318 TVVPANVSDDAA
+3318 TVVPTNVSDDAA
-3330 VVAAKRAVDDALNA
+3330 VIAAKRAVDDALNA

-3360 QAVANAQATLR
+3360 QAVADAQATLR

-3379 INVPANL
+3379 IKVPANL

-3399 LQALANQTDTT
+3399 LQGMANRADTT
-3410 VSALCTALTAVQNR
+3410 VSALRTALTAVQNR

-3435 VVDGRQGET
+3435 VIDGRQGES
-3444 IVDTNVVTPKEPG
+3444 IVNTNVATPKEPG

-3468 TAVMANKTSVAK
+3468 AATVVKANKTSVAK
-3480 GAVMAKSVQA
+3480 GAVMAKPVQA
-3490 IATTTTAK
+3490 VATTTTAK

-3504 NKTAVA
+3504 NKTAST

-3518 KTDKQVVATTA
+3518 KADKQVVATTT
-3529 NTPKSD
+3529 NTPKTD

>member
-36 MMFSGDASADGV
+36 MMVSGDASADGV

-53 PVADSQAPTETTKNA
+53 PVADSQAPAETTNNA

-162 GTTPEAETTTPDS
+162 GTTPDAETTPDS

-218 NHTSFSYSGSSQV
+218 NHTSFSYSGSAKVSSH
-231 NNYFNQTGDINA
+231 FNQTGDITGDITT
-243 LKGKDASDS
+243 KG
-252 AVLSAAGKKSTNG
+252 VSTTKN
-265 LDKPHYA
+265 D
-272 SSVVASVSNS
+272 VDT
-282 ASVAK
+282 
-287 SSFISSMA
+287 
-295 SSAESSANAYY
+295 ANN
-306 DKMASSYASSLA
+306 LA
-318 NTISNTNDIA
+318 NTTLPEGTDANGIYW
-328 QKLIPSDTQSKDIDW
+328 K
-343 VALTPQFSNEAGTL
+343 ALTPNVKNEAGTL
-357 SYQSKLDVSKGFVL
+357 SYESQLDVSRPFEI
-371 KGGYRYVTV
+371 KGGYRLGTIVNGVFTQLT
-380 SGSTWKAAQGGQAVG
+380 SGGGQGVG
-395 VVMAPVKS
+395 LVMAPVQPKD
-403 TVMGTTGMSLNGSF
+403 MGTTGISSTGTL
-417 NNNDAITYV
+417 NNNDAITGIK
-426 PNAVISGR
+426 NAVIAGR
-434 DIYFSQRGD
+434 DLYVNNAGD
-443 VNALLVHTRQTDAQG
+443 INTYLVHIRQTDATG
-458 ILYGDKDGKA
+458 TLYGKSGSTSGKA
-468 PGTSGTQ
+468 GVQ
-475 SSGYAWADSANGYAL
+475 SDGYAWATTSNGNTLSQAAVATGTEESTDTNNAIKNVL
-490 TTGSTNT
+490 T
-497 TNSSSGVSGD
+497 
-507 TVTAVSKI
+507 K
-515 LSAGVFFN
+515 GVFFDYN
-523 YQWSNP
+523 WTNP
-529 VISADGQKVT
+529 VLDKSTGLVT
-539 GTLTYSEYSDAAMT
+539 AKLTYSEYSDLAMT
-553 NLLSQVTS
+553 QLLGTVTTN
-561 QVTVDRY
+561 VTVNQM
-568 MAVGLYGA
+568 MAVGLFAAQGTRLELFY
-576 NGGNGDSFFGGISY
+576 GGISY

-741 NGSVDLTTVA
+741 DGSVDLTTVA

-784 TKNSVS
+784 TKNSVA

-845 ADTAVAENTVK
+845 ADTAVAANTIK

-875 PKDDSHTKTDI
+875 SKDDSHTKTDI

-941 KISQAKQALVSAGSA
+941 KITQAKQAVASAGSA
-956 ASAIANEKTPVNVS
+956 ASAVANAKTPVNVS
-970 DQDQTALNQAKQHLQ
+970 DQNQTALNQAKQHLQ
-985 AVVDDADSTTD
+985 AVVDDANSTTD
-996 DIATAQQAVADELK
+996 DIANAQQAVTDELK

-1034 ATDQTDAITQLQKDQ
+1034 AIDQTDAITQLQKDQ
-1049 DALATIMNDG
+1049 DALTTIMNNG

-1073 ATDLSS
+1073 AADLGK
-1079 MADVVTKAKTN
+1079 MADVVTKAKSD
-1090 ANKVVTDWNDNSKRY
+1090 ANKVVTDWNDNSNLY

-1117 DIDHLNSVMKNDAS
+1117 DIDHLNSVMKNGAS
-1131 TASDIT
+1131 TASNII

-1147 KKVTDARNGSVAN
+1147 KKVTDARDGSVAN

-1175 ALVSD
+1175 ALVAD
-1180 SLGELNKAI
+1180 SLDELHTAI

-1216 NDVPAVVTAKQKIAE
+1216 NDVPAVVTAKQKIAD
-1231 LLQGDTVN
+1231 LPQGDTVD
-1239 MDAVKDATVALKQVA
+1239 MDEVAKATSALKQVA
-1254 QQATAD
+1254 QQATDD
-1260 LAAKKQAAAKTEIP
+1260 LAAKKQDAAKAKIP
-1274 ANLQDQFGKLDAAT
+1274 ANLQDQFGKLDADT
-1288 QKQLTDEVAD
+1288 QKQLTDEVAN

-1327 QKNLQTAKDTAQVVA
+1327 QKNLQTAKDAAQAVA

-1377 ASDLAVA
+1377 ASDLAAA

-1390 ALQDMQNNVTTAKQQ
+1390 ALQDMQDNVTTAKQQ

-1442 TQADYTRVKTALDTA
+1442 TQADYTRVKMALDTA
-1457 KQAVEKVCDDAV
+1457 KQAVEKVRNDAV
-1469 KNGNEVAGSVTK
+1469 KNGNEVAGNVTK

-1500 NGGTAAAINTAAEK
+1500 NGGTAAQINTAAEK

-1529 VPAVATAKQKIVN
+1529 VPAVVTAKQKIVD

-1564 VAQADKDMQ
+1564 VAQADKELQ
-1573 IAKKQA
+1573 TAKANA

-1586 LLDQIGK
+1586 LDDQIKK
-1593 LSKDDQD
+1593 LSPADQD
-1600 KLATAVAKL
+1600 KLATAVANL
-1609 KDLTDPKNDGTTKAS
+1609 KDLTDPKNNGTTKAS

-1639 LQEARKTAVQDATTV
+1639 LQEARKTAVQEATTV

-1674 DKDDLQKIAG
+1674 DKDDLQKIAA

-1698 KVADDIKAMTDK
+1698 KVADDIKAMTDN
-1710 VNDAKSAGNSVINKW
+1710 VNNAKSAGNSVINKW

-1770 LQHDIEVAEGK
+1770 LQHDIEAAEGQ
-1781 RQASVSTADAAV
+1781 RQASVTTADTAV

-1840 NIADD
+1840 NITDD
-1845 KDVAGAKQAVD
+1845 KDVAGAKQVVD

-1863 YDQTKVDTAK
+1863 YDQAKVDTAK

-1897 EPDNLLD
+1897 EPANLLD

-1927 TDPTNNGTTK
+1927 TDPTNNATTK
-1937 VSDIKAQQ
+1937 VSDIEAQQ

-1950 ILKALQENRQKA
+1950 ILKALQETRQNA

-1967 TTATAT
+1967 TTVTAK

-1988 ADKDNLQKVAADD
+1988 ADKDNLQKVAADNQ
-2001 KSTLDDIQKA
+2001 STLADIQKA
-2011 QQKVDGD
+2011 QQKVEDD

-2033 QQDVAA
+2033 KQDVAT

-2047 KYTDQDTTAINDDIA
+2047 KYTDQDTKAIDDDIA
-2062 ALDDLTAADNT
+2062 ALNDLTAADNT
-2073 AATQTAITDARQK
+2073 AATQKAITDARQK

-2114 NVNLDEEVKL
+2114 NVNLDDEVKL
-2124 TVGGLK
+2124 TVDGLK

-2136 TQTKIAEAIKKVQTA
+2136 TQTKIEEAIKKVQTA
-2151 VDTMVAS
+2151 VDTMVAT

-2192 DLDKAVSGA
+2192 DLDKAVSDA

-2224 KQLST
+2224 KQLSKN
-2229 TDQETLATAIAKL
+2229 DQDTLATAVAKL
-2242 KDLTD
+2242 KGLTD
-2247 PKNDA
+2247 PENNA
-2252 TTKLTDINA
+2252 MTKVSDIKA
-2261 QQTIVDGILKPLQK
+2261 QQDIVDGILKPLQK
-2275 NREEAVTEA
+2275 NREEAVAEA
-2284 NGIATADVPTN
+2284 NGIATDDVPTN
-2295 ITDQADAAGATLKDD
+2295 ISDQADAAGATLKDD

-2335 ADDITAMTKNVTDAK
+2335 TDDITAMTKNVTDAK
-2350 NAGNKVVTNWSDD
+2350 NAGNKVVTTWSDD

-2374 TTVEDDIKHLQELTS
+2374 TTVDADIKHLQELTS
-2389 SDEAT
+2389 SDKAT

-2432 GGNADNQ
+2432 GGNAANQ

-2477 DVADV
+2477 NVADV

-2501 DPATV
+2501 DPATA

-2553 DLTQQVTDL
+2553 DLTQQVTYL
-2562 QSLATQADT
+2562 QNLATQADT
-2571 TASALQPNLTA
+2571 TASALRPNLTD

-2806 GNVVEMTDGSTINVE
+2806 GNVVQMADGSTINVE

-2852 GEAPA
+2852 GESPA

-2907 VDQNLDIDGYA
+2907 VDENLDIDGYA

-2978 DAEINVSDFAPID
+2978 DAEINVNDFAPID
-2991 AVLKQTAKQDNL
+2991 AVLKQTAKKDNL

-3046 MMPIFDDQ
+3046 MMPILDDQ

-3111 IDNTVN
+3111 VDNTVN

-3136 KVKTAFDQSVAVN
+3136 KVKTAVDQSVAIN
-3149 VADSGDVQKA
+3149 VSDSGDVQKA
-3159 KQVINDILNS
+3159 KQVINDILNG

-3190 AKQALTDTKVSADAD
+3190 AKQALADTKASADAD

-3279 KNGTNADVKNRIA
+3279 KNGTNDDVKNRIA
-3292 AVKAAEETGTKSAI
+3292 AVKAAEETGTKSVI

-3330 VVAAKRAVDDALNA
+3330 VIAAKRAVDDALNA
-3344 KTYVPGD
+3344 ETYVPGD
-3351 VAKAKQAYD
+3351 VAKAKQVYD
-3360 QAVANAQATLR
+3360 EAVANAQATLR
-3371 TVIDQANA
+3371 SLIDQVNA
-3379 INVPANL
+3379 IEVPADV
-3386 QNNAGDLIQMVTD
+3386 QNNAGELKQMLTELQLLAHGTNTTTTELLMRLTNLEDLLNALNGLGQTDSFDDQEEVDVTYTNTFVIEDELAADTAHRGVVTTSRVPAASVSQTSVNNEAVTQKMEQSVEMTATATQAMVRD
-3399 LQALANQTDTT
+3399 NKAVAINNNLANADK
-3410 VSALCTALTAVQNR
+3410 
-3424 LAELNAMNQGG
+3424 
-3435 VVDGRQGET
+3435 
-3444 IVDTNVVTPKEPG
+3444 VT
-3457 VAMAERHESRA
+3457 
-3468 TAVMANKTSVAK
+3468 
-3480 GAVMAKSVQA
+3480 
-3490 IATTTTAK
+3490 ATTT
-3498 QAATRG
+3498 
-3504 NKTAVA
+3504 
-3510 LNNGASVA
+3510 
-3518 KTDKQVVATTA
+3518 
-3529 NTPKSD
+3529 NTPKTD

>member
-1 MNKGNFEVKSHY
+1 MRQFNMNKGNFEVKSHY

-36 MMFSGDASADGV
+36 MMVPGDASADGV

-53 PVADSQAPTETTKNA
+53 PVADSQAPAETTNNA
-68 TTNSVVLSA
+68 TTNSVVLSASA

-123 VAVSSDASSVASQ
+123 VAVSSDASSVVSQ

-162 GTTPEAETTTPDS
+162 GTTPDAETTPDS
-175 AVTAVPMNAAYTSST
+175 AVTAVDNGISTYSATPKNATWSVKSNSLVASSHIVTSNAQ
-190 KAKSASVPAVSTSG
+190 AKSEVT
-204 TIAASSYVK
+204 
-213 TDSAQ
+213 
-218 NHTSFSYSGSSQV
+218 YSGSGQV
-231 NNYFNQTGDINA
+231 TPNFKQTGDITGSITMNSSYVD
-243 LKGKDASDS
+243 GKYITNQSDLSS
-252 AVLSAAGKKSTNG
+252 AI
-265 LDKPHYA
+265 
-272 SSVVASVSNS
+272 VVANDLAHSFNPIATPSNIS
-282 ASVAK
+282 K
-287 SSFISSMA
+287 S
-295 SSAESSANAYY
+295 
-306 DKMASSYASSLA
+306 
-318 NTISNTNDIA
+318 
-328 QKLIPSDTQSKDIDW
+328 DIDW
-343 VALTPQFSNEAGTL
+343 QAIVPQATNEGGTL
-357 SYQSKLDVSKGFVL
+357 AYGTKVDTTKAFEVR
-371 KGGYRYVTV
+371 GGYKVVPIVNGKLGDITNTETTGNKTNQGGGKY
-380 SGSTWKAAQGGQAVG
+380 GGGQAVG
-395 VVMAPVKS
+395 MIMTPTAVED
-403 TVMGTTGMSLNGSF
+403 MGTLKMGTNLKTLNLSDGIEGVS
-417 NNNDAITYV
+417 
-426 PNAVISGR
+426 NALIAGR
-434 DIYFSQRGD
+434 DLYYGRTGD
-443 VNALLVHTRQTDAQG
+443 VNPLLVHLRQTNANGALYAETKTTVNGGNGAKDILGQTVKTDGTTVGYAKASDAKNGVDGSSLGITDYVTNANGSNKTTLFTNYLSQG
-458 ILYGDKDGKA
+458 VYFDYIWTPKSVDGKLQ
-468 PGTSGTQ
+468 TIEI
-475 SSGYAWADSANGYAL
+475 ADANGVKHTYIYA
-490 TTGSTNT
+490 
-497 TNSSSGVSGD
+497 D
-507 TVTAVSKI
+507 
-515 LSAGVFFN
+515 
-523 YQWSNP
+523 
-529 VISADGQKVT
+529 
-539 GTLTYSEYSDAAMT
+539 LTYSEYSNFAAISGT
-553 NLLSQVTS
+553 PSQADKDKYLLSSVTG
-561 QVTVDRY
+561 TVLVQTQ
-568 MAVGLYGA
+568 MALGLFGG
-576 NGGNGDSFFGGISY
+576 NGGNGQSFFGGISY
-590 FQGTNATA
+590 FQAKNVLNDVSINYQFKNDPTSLVNSNTVTALAGETVQINGGKDSVAETDGHYVSSYDAPEIKGLKVDSSKKLQAVAGTDTNLTVIYTVDQGAFDAQVTTAQTAKENVQKSIDKATAALATAKTQQDKDDITQAITQLTKISNQIDGIISGLKTATDAGTIAKLDTVDAVTSTLMKLENTAANATDLATSAADLATAVSSFSDKNTSNSATPEDVAHTRAVLEGQNASNLVTDDMGTIVQEAKKALDAAVADKTATTEDIVHKRSVLLADMAADAVAHTDDEEVQRRLVTVADAVKNGTTSEIDEAAAKLKIADSTVVSTDIADDEALNAAKNAVDNALDANPYVQTDADTAKANFDDAVTNATTKLAKAKSDA
-598 DVNVSYKF
+598 DTVVAAVKNSE
-606 GKNDDTLL
+606 NDDVKKRV
-614 PDTKVNAVVGENIK
+614 DDVQAIEKSGTKTEIDQAVAKLKVADETVVAVNLSDDDNVKLAKQAVDDALNAKTYDQSAIDKAQSHFNEVVSDANSK
-628 ITDAKTTLS
+628 LATAKTTANDAVAS
-637 ADTGMSVTYVAPDV
+637 WTADAHKYADQDTTSIADDVAELNQLTSKDNVTAT
-651 PGFKIDPS
+651 K
-659 SVMSAIAG
+659 
-667 SGDLAIKYV
+667 
-676 VNQDD
+676 
-681 FTDQVTNAKTALQA
+681 QA
-695 IDDSIADLQAMIDK
+695 IDDARQKLADDIAIVEQKRQSAVDDGNNEVDKAQPNVDLDEEVKLTVDGLKQAIADGTQTKIEEAIKKVQTAVDTMVEAKVSDSESVTAAKKVVNDVLNAADLNTDTLNKALGDLDEAVSNAKSALDTAKGNATVEEPTNLIDQIKQLAPADQDTLSTAVAKLKDLVDSKNDSTTTLTEVNEQQTIIDGILNSLKDNRKNAIGTAKKTVTADVPTNIADQADQSTLQADK
-709 DPSSIDV
+709 D
-716 QSVLTKM
+716 
-723 QDIRKQ
+723 
-729 AVDKIAALQTIA
+729 
-741 NGSVDLTTVA
+741 N
-751 DVQDALQK
+751 LQK
-759 IMQGANDVSA
+759 VAADDKSTLDDIQKAQQKVDGDIADM
-769 LATDASNQIDLAKEI
+769 
-784 TKNSVS
+784 TKNVTEAKTAGKQDVAAWTDP
-790 INKNI
+790 KN
-795 SDDND
+795 
-800 VMTAKSK
+800 VAKYTDQDTK
-807 INDDIASGQTAED
+807 DINDDIAALNDLTA
-820 IANDK
+820 
-825 VDLEN
+825 
-830 KVGIATQNRKDAITT
+830 
-845 ADTAVAENTVK
+845 AD
-856 NALVDGAK
+856 
-864 SALSVLTGESD
+864 
-875 PKDDSHTKTDI
+875 
-886 DAGVKN
+886 
-892 LAKVSEVDVPKSV
+892 
-905 MNVQDVIDAIAKV
+905 
-918 TDLLTKDPTNT
+918 NT
-929 AAIDQAL
+929 AATQ
-936 QGLKD
+936 K
-941 KISQAKQALVSAGSA
+941 
-956 ASAIANEKTPVNVS
+956 AIT
-970 DQDQTALNQAKQHLQ
+970 
-985 AVVDDADSTTD
+985 DARQKLAD
-996 DIATAQQAVADELK
+996 DIAIVEQKRQAAVDDGNKEIDKAQPNVNLDDEV
-1010 KLTDARDAEI
+1010 KLTVDGLKQAIAD
-1020 VKGKTVAAT
+1020 GT
-1029 TVPDN
+1029 
-1034 ATDQTDAITQLQKDQ
+1034 QTKIEEA
-1049 DALATIMNDG
+1049 
-1059 DSTLKDIQAAEQKV
+1059 
-1073 ATDLSS
+1073 
-1079 MADVVTKAKTN
+1079 
-1090 ANKVVTDWNDNSKRY
+1090 
-1105 TDQTD
+1105 
-1110 ALATIQG
+1110 
-1117 DIDHLNSVMKNDAS
+1117 
-1131 TASDIT
+1131 
-1137 DAQTQLQNDI
+1137 I
-1147 KKVTDARNGSVAN
+1147 KKV
-1160 GNDVV
+1160 
-1165 TGLTDQQKKD
+1165 Q
-1175 ALVSD
+1175 
-1180 SLGELNKAI
+1180 
-1189 AGGTK
+1189 
-1194 SAIDTAI
+1194 
-1201 DKVKTAVDTMIDADI
+1201 TAVDTMVATNVSDS
-1216 NDVPAVVTAKQKIAE
+1216 
-1231 LLQGDTVN
+1231 
-1239 MDAVKDATVALKQVA
+1239 DAV
-1254 QQATAD
+1254 
-1260 LAAKKQAAAKTEIP
+1260 
-1274 ANLQDQFGKLDAAT
+1274 N
-1288 QKQLTDEVAD
+1288 
-1298 LTTAAA
+1298 
-1304 KDGVKVSELQP
+1304 
-1315 KLDQLQHDLADM
+1315 
-1327 QKNLQTAKDTAQVVA
+1327 
-1342 DTATPTNV
+1342 
-1350 ADQAIAGSAYDTA
+1350 
-1363 KTALENTL
+1363 
-1371 KNDNAT
+1371 
-1377 ASDLAVA
+1377 
-1384 QAAVTK
+1384 
-1390 ALQDMQNNVTTAKQQ
+1390 
-1405 VTDVANDWAKEADKF
+1405 
-1420 TDQDTSAVKQA
+1420 
-1431 LTDLAELPADA
+1431 
-1442 TQADYTRVKTALDTA
+1442 TA
-1457 KQAVEKVCDDAV
+1457 KQAVNDALNATDLNTDTLN
-1469 KNGNEVAGSVTK
+1469 KALG
-1481 DQAND
+1481 DLD
-1486 KLVSDSLGELTTAI
+1486 KAVSDAK
-1500 NGGTAAAINTAAEK
+1500 AAL
-1514 VKTAVNTIVDSDIND
+1514 
-1529 VPAVATAKQKIVN
+1529 ATAKGN
-1542 LLNKSQLDDKAIA
+1542 
-1555 DAMTDLQGA
+1555 
-1564 VAQADKDMQ
+1564 
-1573 IAKKQA
+1573 A

-1586 LLDQIGK
+1586 LLDQIKK
-1593 LSKDDQD
+1593 LSPADQD

-1674 DKDDLQKIAG
+1674 DKDDLQKIAA

-1698 KVADDIKAMTDK
+1698 KVADDIKAMTDN

-1770 LQHDIEVAEGK
+1770 LQHDIEVAEGQ
-1781 RQASVSTADAAV
+1781 RQTSVTTADTAV

-1863 YDQTKVDTAK
+1863 YDQAKVDTAK

-1878 AVKQAESKLD
+1878 AIKQAESKLD

-1897 EPDNLLD
+1897 EPANLLD

-1927 TDPTNNGTTK
+1927 TDPKNNATTK

-1950 ILKALQENRQKA
+1950 ILKALQETRQNA

-1967 TTATAT
+1967 TTVTAT
-1973 VPTNIADQADKSTLQ
+1973 VPTNIADQAEKSTLQ

-2001 KSTLDDIQKA
+2001 KSTLADIQKA
-2011 QQKVDGD
+2011 QQKVEDD

-2023 KKVTEAKTAG
+2023 KNVTEAKTAG
-2033 QQDVAA
+2033 KQDVAA

-2047 KYTDQDTTAINDDIA
+2047 KYTDQDTKAINDDIA
-2062 ALDDLTAADNT
+2062 ALNDLTAADNA
-2073 AATQTAITDARQK
+2073 AATQKAINDARQK

-2114 NVNLDEEVKL
+2114 NVNLDDEVKL
-2124 TVGGLK
+2124 TVDGLK

-2136 TQTKIAEAIKKVQTA
+2136 TQTKIEEAIKKVQTA
-2151 VDTMVAS
+2151 VDTMVAT

-2224 KQLST
+2224 KKLSPA
-2229 TDQETLATAIAKL
+2229 DQDKLATAVANL
-2242 KDLTD
+2242 KNLTD
-2247 PKNDA
+2247 PKNDG
-2252 TTKLTDINA
+2252 TTKASDIKA
-2261 QQTIVDGILKPLQK
+2261 QQDIVDGILKPLQK

-2284 NGIATADVPTN
+2284 NGIATADVQTN

-2335 ADDITAMTKNVTDAK
+2335 TDDITAMTKNVTDAK
-2350 NAGNKVVTNWSDD
+2350 NAGNKVVTTWSDD

-2374 TTVEDDIKHLQELTS
+2374 TTVDADIKHLQELTS

-2424 KVVATVNN
+2424 KVITTVNN
-2432 GGNADNQ
+2432 GDNAANQ

-2477 DVADV
+2477 NVADV

-2501 DPATV
+2501 DPTTA

-2562 QSLATQADT
+2562 QNLATQADT
-2571 TASALQPNLTA
+2571 TASALQPNLTD

-2806 GNVVEMTDGSTINVE
+2806 GNVIEMTDGSTINVE

-2857 AGNKNAQKLTTVAD
+2857 TGNKNAQKLTTVAD

-2881 AAAAIVS
+2881 VEAAIVS
-2888 TGYTDTKVNVTNA
+2888 TGYTDTKVNVSNA
-2901 LTEMNK
+2901 LAEMNK
-2907 VDQNLDIDGYA
+2907 VDENLDIDGYA

-2978 DAEINVSDFAPID
+2978 DAEINVNDFAPID
-2991 AVLKQTAKQDNL
+2991 AVLKQTAKKDNL

-3024 TGYFDHVGL
+3024 TGYFDHIGL
-3033 QNGASSFDAENAQ
+3033 QNGASSFDLDGSGVA
-3046 MMPIFDDQ
+3046 PTPVFDEA
-3054 GNVTGYYAVLAE
+3054 GNVIGYQAVLAE

-3111 IDNTVN
+3111 VDNTVN

-3136 KVKTAFDQSVAVN
+3136 KVKTAVNQSVAIN

-3159 KQVINDILNS
+3159 KQVINDILNG

-3190 AKQALTDTKVSADAD
+3190 AKQALADTKASADAD

-3279 KNGTNADVKNRIA
+3279 KNGTNDDVKNRIA
-3292 AVKAAEETGTKSAI
+3292 AVKAAEETGTKSVI

-3318 TVVPANVSDDAA
+3318 TVVPTNVSDDAA
-3330 VVAAKRAVDDALNA
+3330 VIAAKRAVDDALNA

-3360 QAVANAQATLR
+3360 QAVADAQATLR

-3379 INVPANL
+3379 IKVPANL

-3399 LQALANQTDTT
+3399 LQGMANRADTT
-3410 VSALCTALTAVQNR
+3410 VSALRTALTAVQNR

-3435 VVDGRQGET
+3435 VIDGRQGES
-3444 IVDTNVVTPKEPG
+3444 IVNTNVATPKEPG

-3468 TAVMANKTSVAK
+3468 AATVVKANKTSVAK
-3480 GAVMAKSVQA
+3480 GAVMAKPVQA
-3490 IATTTTAK
+3490 VATTTTAK

-3504 NKTAVA
+3504 NKTAST

-3518 KTDKQVVATTA
+3518 KADKQVVATTT
-3529 NTPKSD
+3529 NTPKTD

>member
-1 MNKGNFEVKSHY
+1 MRQFNMNKGNFEVKSHY

-36 MMFSGDASADGV
+36 MMVSGDASADGV

-53 PVADSQAPTETTKNA
+53 PVADSQAPAETTNNA
-68 TTNSVVLSA
+68 TTNSVVLSASA

-102 VSSSVASSVVT
+102 VSSSVARSVVT

-123 VAVSSDASSVASQ
+123 VAVSSDASSVVSQ

-162 GTTPEAETTTPDS
+162 GTTPDADTAAPDS

-204 TIAASSYVK
+204 TIAASSYIK

-218 NHTSFSYSGSSQV
+218 NHTSFSYNGSSQV
-231 NNYFNQTGDINA
+231 NNYFNQTGDITNLSDVDVTNSSFRSGA
-243 LKGKDASDS
+243 YSMVGVTSQSAYDSSLASS
-252 AVLSAAGKKSTNG
+252 RNYYTSYYTSYYKATNKSITSSSLTTSVSAAVSAAMSGKPDYNDIPS
-265 LDKPHYA
+265 
-272 SSVVASVSNS
+272 SVSN
-282 ASVAK
+282 AIKTANSVANK
-287 SSFISSMA
+287 V
-295 SSAESSANAYY
+295 
-306 DKMASSYASSLA
+306 L
-318 NTISNTNDIA
+318 
-328 QKLIPSDTQSKDIDW
+328 PSQSKTDDIDW
-343 VALTPQFSNEAGTL
+343 KALVPEVKNEGGTL
-357 SYQSKLDVSKGFVL
+357 SYQSQLDVLKGFEI
-371 KGGYRYVTV
+371 KGGYRLVSIDQTTGAVRASTSVT
-380 SGSTWKAAQGGQAVG
+380 GAQAVG
-395 VVMAPVKS
+395 VVMAPVQP
-403 TVMGTTGMSLNGSF
+403 TVMGTPSIAGSNSL
-417 NNNDAITYV
+417 NNNDAIATIK
-426 PNAVISGR
+426 NAVIAGR
-434 DIYFSQRGD
+434 DMYVNNAGD
-443 VNALLVHTRQTDAQG
+443 VNSLLVHIRQTNDGGYLAGGKNGAGTAGTTDA
-458 ILYGDKDGKA
+458 
-468 PGTSGTQ
+468 
-475 SSGYAWADSANGYAL
+475 GYAWATEANGSSVAK
-490 TTGSTNT
+490 TTNT
-497 TNSSSGVSGD
+497 SNTADMTDGTKSAAQGDMYKGVYFDYKWENPTLNADG
-507 TVTAVSKI
+507 TVTAK
-515 LSAGVFFN
+515 
-523 YQWSNP
+523 
-529 VISADGQKVT
+529 
-539 GTLTYSEYSDAAMT
+539 LTYTEYSDSAMT
-553 NLLSQVTS
+553 KVIGTVTNTL
-561 QVTVDRY
+561 TVDRY
-568 MAVGLYGA
+568 MAVGLYAA
-576 NGGNGDSFFGGISY
+576 NGGNGNSFFGGISY

-614 PDTKVNAVVGENIK
+614 PNTKINAVVGEKIK

-637 ADTGMSVTYVAPDV
+637 SDSGMSVTYVAPDG

-741 NGSVDLTTVA
+741 DGSVDLTTVA

-800 VMTAKSK
+800 VMTAKIK
-807 INDDIASGQTAED
+807 INEDIASGQTAED

-830 KVGIATQNRKDAITT
+830 KVGIATQNRKEAISK
-845 ADTAVAENTVK
+845 ADEAVASNTIN

-886 DAGVKN
+886 NAGVDN
-892 LAKVSEVDVPKSV
+892 LAKVSAVDVPKSV

-941 KISQAKQALVSAGSA
+941 KITQAKQAVASAGSA
-956 ASAIANEKTPVNVS
+956 ASAVANAKTPVNVS

-1049 DALATIMNDG
+1049 DALTTIMNNG

-1079 MADVVTKAKTN
+1079 MADVVTKAKTD
-1090 ANKVVTDWNDNSKRY
+1090 ANKIVTDWSNNSKLY

-1117 DIDHLNSVMKNDAS
+1117 DIDHLNSVMKKGAS

-1160 GNDVV
+1160 GNNVV

-1175 ALVSD
+1175 ALVAD
-1180 SLGELNKAI
+1180 SLDELHTAI
-1189 AGGTK
+1189 ASGTK

-1216 NDVPAVVTAKQKIAE
+1216 NDVPAVVTAKQKIAD
-1231 LLQGDTVN
+1231 LLQGDTVD
-1239 MDAVKDATVALKQVA
+1239 MDEVAKATSALKQVA
-1254 QQATAD
+1254 QQATDD
-1260 LAAKKQAAAKTEIP
+1260 LAAKKQAAAKVEIP
-1274 ANLQDQFGKLDAAT
+1274 ANLQDQFGKLDADT
-1288 QKQLTDEVAD
+1288 QKRLTDEVAD

-1327 QKNLQTAKDTAQVVA
+1327 QKNLQTAKNAAQAVA

-1377 ASDLAVA
+1377 ASDLAAA

-1390 ALQDMQNNVTTAKQQ
+1390 ALQDMQDNVTTAKQQ

-1431 LTDLAELPADA
+1431 LTDLAALPADA

-1457 KQAVEKVCDDAV
+1457 KQAVEKVRDDAV

-1500 NGGTAAAINTAAEK
+1500 NGGTAAQINTAAEK

-1529 VPAVATAKQKIVN
+1529 VPAVVTAKQKIVD

-1564 VAQADKDMQ
+1564 VAQAGKDLQ
-1573 IAKKQA
+1573 TAKKQA

-1586 LLDQIGK
+1586 LDDQIKK
-1593 LSKDDQD
+1593 LSPADQD
-1600 KLATAVAKL
+1600 KLATAVANL

-1674 DKDDLQKIAG
+1674 DKDDLQKIAV

-1698 KVADDIKAMTDK
+1698 KVADDIKAMTDN

-1742 DDIATLTGL
+1742 DDIAKLTGL

-1770 LQHDIEVAEGK
+1770 LQHDIEVAEGQ
-1781 RQASVSTADAAV
+1781 RQASVTTADTAV

-1863 YDQTKVDTAK
+1863 YDQAKVDTAK

-1878 AVKQAESKLD
+1878 VIKQAESKLD
-1888 AAKKQATVE
+1888 AAKKQATIE
-1897 EPDNLLD
+1897 EPANLLD
-1904 QIGKLPKDDQAKLAT
+1904 QIGKLPKDDQDKLAT

-1927 TDPTNNGTTK
+1927 TDPINNDTTK

-1950 ILKALQENRQKA
+1950 ILKVLQETRQNA

-1967 TTATAT
+1967 TTVTAK

-2001 KSTLDDIQKA
+2001 KSTLADIQKA
-2011 QQKVDGD
+2011 QQKVEDD

-2033 QQDVAA
+2033 KQDVAT

-2047 KYTDQDTTAINDDIA
+2047 KYTDQDTKAIEDDIA
-2062 ALDDLTAADNT
+2062 ALNDLTAADNT
-2073 AATQTAITDARQK
+2073 AATQKAITDARQK

-2114 NVNLDEEVKL
+2114 NVNLDDEVKL
-2124 TVGGLK
+2124 TVDGLK

-2136 TQTKIAEAIKKVQTA
+2136 TQTKIEEAIKKVQTA
-2151 VDTMVAS
+2151 VDTMVAT

-2192 DLDKAVSGA
+2192 DLDKAVSDA

-2224 KQLST
+2224 KQLSKN
-2229 TDQETLATAIAKL
+2229 DQDTLATAVAKL

-2247 PKNDA
+2247 PENNA
-2252 TTKLTDINA
+2252 MTKVSDIKA
-2261 QQTIVDGILKPLQK
+2261 QQDIVDGILKPLQK

-2284 NGIATADVPTN
+2284 NGIATDDVPTN

-2335 ADDITAMTKNVTDAK
+2335 TDDITAMTKNVTDAK
-2350 NAGNKVVTNWSDD
+2350 NAGNKVVTTWSDD

-2374 TTVEDDIKHLQELTS
+2374 TTVDADIKHLQELTS
-2389 SDEAT
+2389 SDKAT

-2432 GGNADNQ
+2432 GGNAANQ

-2477 DVADV
+2477 NVADV

-2501 DPATV
+2501 DPATA

-2562 QSLATQADT
+2562 QNLATQADT
-2571 TASALQPNLTA
+2571 TASALQPNLTD

-2622 LSTLLASD
+2622 LSALLASD

-2671 VANGDGAFVIVTDA
+2671 VANGGGAFVIVTDA

-2742 GAKTTITP
+2742 GAKTTITQ

-2770 VSVIYLPTADISV
+2770 V
-2783 QAGAKNI
+2783 
-2790 DVPVK
+2790 
-2795 TGYTA
+2795 
-2800 TVTDAN
+2800 
-2806 GNVVEMTDGSTINVE
+2806 
-2821 GVPAGT
+2821 
-2827 NYLVT
+2827 
-2832 YTPDPA
+2832 
-2838 KVVVKLGTESGFKQ
+2838 
-2852 GEAPA
+2852 
-2857 AGNKNAQKLTTVAD
+2857 
-2871 ALAKLQQDEK
+2871 
-2881 AAAAIVS
+2881 
-2888 TGYTDTKVNVTNA
+2888 
-2901 LTEMNK
+2901 
-2907 VDQNLDIDGYA
+2907 
-2918 HRVVAPDGKEYAS
+2918 
-2931 LEDAVKANPTFAAGT
+2931 
-2946 TQMKVIYAPLDG
+2946 
-2958 QKIQVKDVSGKVLG
+2958 
-2972 TVTGKS
+2972 
-2978 DAEINVSDFAPID
+2978 
-2991 AVLKQTAKQDNL
+2991 
-3003 KITVTAPDG
+3003 
-3012 TTYDSLSAALAA
+3012 
-3024 TGYFDHVGL
+3024 
-3033 QNGASSFDAENAQ
+3033 
-3046 MMPIFDDQ
+3046 
-3054 GNVTGYYAVLAE
+3054 
-3066 AASLNDMNIQDF
+3066 
-3078 VVSYTPA
+3078 
-3085 IDDTAVSVDGN
+3085 
-3096 HYYNNTS
+3096 
-3103 NKEMSDND
+3103 
-3111 IDNTVN
+3111 
-3117 NLHNMLE
+3117 
-3124 NGAKS
+3124 
-3129 GVANAIN
+3129 
-3136 KVKTAFDQSVAVN
+3136 
-3149 VADSGDVQKA
+3149 
-3159 KQVINDILNS
+3159 
-3169 DNVDTGKLKQAI
+3169 
-3181 SNLATAVAQ
+3181 
-3190 AKQALTDTKVSADAD
+3190 
-3205 GKNWQTVSP
+3205 
-3214 KYADQNTSAIQND
+3214 
-3227 LKKLHDLTSAD
+3227 
-3238 NTTATKTDI
+3238 
-3247 EQARKQLQDDIKK
+3247 
-3260 VDDVR
+3260 
-3265 QASVKT
+3265 
-3271 ADGAVATV
+3271 
-3279 KNGTNADVKNRIA
+3279 
-3292 AVKAAEETGTKSAI
+3292 
-3306 DEAVAKLQTADA
+3306 
-3318 TVVPANVSDDAA
+3318 
-3330 VVAAKRAVDDALNA
+3330 
-3344 KTYVPGD
+3344 
-3351 VAKAKQAYD
+3351 
-3360 QAVANAQATLR
+3360 
-3371 TVIDQANA
+3371 
-3379 INVPANL
+3379 
-3386 QNNAGDLIQMVTD
+3386 
-3399 LQALANQTDTT
+3399 
-3410 VSALCTALTAVQNR
+3410 
-3424 LAELNAMNQGG
+3424 
-3435 VVDGRQGET
+3435 
-3444 IVDTNVVTPKEPG
+3444 
-3457 VAMAERHESRA
+3457 
-3468 TAVMANKTSVAK
+3468 
-3480 GAVMAKSVQA
+3480 
-3490 IATTTTAK
+3490 
-3498 QAATRG
+3498 
-3504 NKTAVA
+3504 
-3510 LNNGASVA
+3510 
-3518 KTDKQVVATTA
+3518 
-3529 NTPKSD
+3529 
-3535 ADRIHDMLDD
+3535 
-3545 AKVNKASINMTENA
+3545 
-3559 SENYIGIIIA
+3559 
-3569 SLMVAGMFGL
+3569 
-3579 LAAFWRRQK
+3579 
-3588 ESEKEFQARIN
+3588 
-3599 GDK
+3599 

>member
-36 MMFSGDASADGV
+36 MMVSGDASADGV

-53 PVADSQAPTETTKNA
+53 PVADSQAPAETTNNA

-162 GTTPEAETTTPDS
+162 GTTPDAETTPDS

-190 KAKSASVPAVSTSG
+190 KAMSASVPAVSTSG

-218 NHTSFSYSGSSQV
+218 NHTSFSYSGSAKVSSH
-231 NNYFNQTGDINA
+231 FNQTGDITGDITT
-243 LKGKDASDS
+243 KG
-252 AVLSAAGKKSTNG
+252 VSTTKN
-265 LDKPHYA
+265 D
-272 SSVVASVSNS
+272 VDT
-282 ASVAK
+282 
-287 SSFISSMA
+287 
-295 SSAESSANAYY
+295 ANN
-306 DKMASSYASSLA
+306 LA
-318 NTISNTNDIA
+318 NTTLPEGTDANGIYW
-328 QKLIPSDTQSKDIDW
+328 K
-343 VALTPQFSNEAGTL
+343 ALTPNVKNEAGTL
-357 SYQSKLDVSKGFVL
+357 SYESQLDVSRPFEI
-371 KGGYRYVTV
+371 KGGYRLGTIVNGVFTQLT
-380 SGSTWKAAQGGQAVG
+380 SGGGQGVG
-395 VVMAPVKS
+395 LVMAPVQPKD
-403 TVMGTTGMSLNGSF
+403 MGTTGISSTGTL
-417 NNNDAITYV
+417 NNNDAITGIK
-426 PNAVISGR
+426 NAVIAGR
-434 DIYFSQRGD
+434 DLYVNNAGD
-443 VNALLVHTRQTDAQG
+443 INTYLVHIRQTDATG
-458 ILYGDKDGKA
+458 TLYGKSGSTSGKA
-468 PGTSGTQ
+468 GVQ
-475 SSGYAWADSANGYAL
+475 SDGYAWATTSNGNTLSQAAVATGTEESTDTNNAIKNVL
-490 TTGSTNT
+490 T
-497 TNSSSGVSGD
+497 
-507 TVTAVSKI
+507 K
-515 LSAGVFFN
+515 GVFFDYN
-523 YQWSNP
+523 WTNP
-529 VISADGQKVT
+529 VLDKSTVLVT
-539 GTLTYSEYSDAAMT
+539 AKLTYSEYSDLAMT
-553 NLLSQVTS
+553 QLLGTVTTN
-561 QVTVDRY
+561 VTVNQM
-568 MAVGLYGA
+568 MAVGLFAAQGTRLELFY
-576 NGGNGDSFFGGISY
+576 GGISY

-741 NGSVDLTTVA
+741 DGSVDLTTVA

-784 TKNSVS
+784 TKNSVA

-845 ADTAVAENTVK
+845 ADTAVAANTIK

-875 PKDDSHTKTDI
+875 SKDDSHTKTDI

-941 KISQAKQALVSAGSA
+941 KITQAKQAVASAGSA
-956 ASAIANEKTPVNVS
+956 ASAVANAKTPVNVS
-970 DQDQTALNQAKQHLQ
+970 DQNQTALNQAKQHLQ
-985 AVVDDADSTTD
+985 AVVDDANSTTD
-996 DIATAQQAVADELK
+996 DIANAQQAVTDELK

-1034 ATDQTDAITQLQKDQ
+1034 AIDQTDAITQLQKDQ
-1049 DALATIMNDG
+1049 DALTTIMNNG

-1073 ATDLSS
+1073 AADLGK
-1079 MADVVTKAKTN
+1079 MADVVTKAKSD
-1090 ANKVVTDWNDNSKRY
+1090 ANKVVTDWNDNSNLY

-1117 DIDHLNSVMKNDAS
+1117 DIDHLNSVMKNGAS
-1131 TASDIT
+1131 TASNII

-1147 KKVTDARNGSVAN
+1147 KKVTDARDGSVAN

-1175 ALVSD
+1175 ALVAD
-1180 SLGELNKAI
+1180 SLDELHTAI

-1216 NDVPAVVTAKQKIAE
+1216 NDVPAVVTAKQKIAD
-1231 LLQGDTVN
+1231 LPQGDTVD
-1239 MDAVKDATVALKQVA
+1239 MDEVAKATSALKQVA
-1254 QQATAD
+1254 QQATDD
-1260 LAAKKQAAAKTEIP
+1260 LAAKKQDAAKAKIP
-1274 ANLQDQFGKLDAAT
+1274 ANLQDQFGKLDADT

-1327 QKNLQTAKDTAQVVA
+1327 QKNLQTAKDAAQAVA

-1377 ASDLAVA
+1377 ASDLAAA

-1390 ALQDMQNNVTTAKQQ
+1390 ALQDMQDNVTTAKQQ

-1442 TQADYTRVKTALDTA
+1442 TQADYTRVKMALDTA
-1457 KQAVEKVCDDAV
+1457 KQAVEKVRNDAV
-1469 KNGNEVAGSVTK
+1469 KNGNEVAGNVTK

-1500 NGGTAAAINTAAEK
+1500 NGGTAAQINTAAEK

-1529 VPAVATAKQKIVN
+1529 VPAVVTAKQKIVD

-1564 VAQADKDMQ
+1564 VAQADKELQ
-1573 IAKKQA
+1573 TAKANA

-1586 LLDQIGK
+1586 LDDQIKK
-1593 LSKDDQD
+1593 LSPADQD
-1600 KLATAVAKL
+1600 KLATAVANL
-1609 KDLTDPKNDGTTKAS
+1609 KDLTDPKNNGTTKAS

-1639 LQEARKTAVQDATTV
+1639 LQEARKTAVQEATTV

-1674 DKDDLQKIAG
+1674 DKDDLQKIAA

-1698 KVADDIKAMTDK
+1698 KVADDIKAMTDN
-1710 VNDAKSAGNSVINKW
+1710 VNNAKSAGNSVINKW

-1770 LQHDIEVAEGK
+1770 LQHDIEAAEGQ
-1781 RQASVSTADAAV
+1781 RQASVTTADTAV

-1840 NIADD
+1840 NITDD
-1845 KDVAGAKQAVD
+1845 KDVAGAKQVVD

-1863 YDQTKVDTAK
+1863 YDQAKVDTAK

-1897 EPDNLLD
+1897 EPANLLD

-1927 TDPTNNGTTK
+1927 TDPTNNATTK
-1937 VSDIKAQQ
+1937 VSDIEAQQ

-1950 ILKALQENRQKA
+1950 ILKALQETRQNA

-1967 TTATAT
+1967 TTVTAK

-1988 ADKDNLQKVAADD
+1988 ADKDNLQKVAADNQ
-2001 KSTLDDIQKA
+2001 STLADIQKA
-2011 QQKVDGD
+2011 QQKVEDD

-2033 QQDVAA
+2033 KQDVAT

-2047 KYTDQDTTAINDDIA
+2047 KYTDQDTKAIDDDIA
-2062 ALDDLTAADNT
+2062 ALNDLTAADNT
-2073 AATQTAITDARQK
+2073 AATQKAITDARQK

-2114 NVNLDEEVKL
+2114 NVNLDDEVKL
-2124 TVGGLK
+2124 TVDGLK

-2136 TQTKIAEAIKKVQTA
+2136 TQTKIEEAIKKVQTA
-2151 VDTMVAS
+2151 VDTMVAT

-2192 DLDKAVSGA
+2192 DLDKAVSDA

-2224 KQLST
+2224 KQLSKN
-2229 TDQETLATAIAKL
+2229 DQDTLATAVAKL
-2242 KDLTD
+2242 KGLTD
-2247 PKNDA
+2247 PENNA
-2252 TTKLTDINA
+2252 MTKVSDIKA
-2261 QQTIVDGILKPLQK
+2261 QQDIVDGILKPLQK
-2275 NREEAVTEA
+2275 NREEAVAEA
-2284 NGIATADVPTN
+2284 NGIATDDVPTN
-2295 ITDQADAAGATLKDD
+2295 ISDQADAAGATLKDD

-2335 ADDITAMTKNVTDAK
+2335 TDDITAMTKNVTDAK
-2350 NAGNKVVTNWSDD
+2350 NAGNKVVTTWSDD

-2374 TTVEDDIKHLQELTS
+2374 TTVDADIKHLQELTS
-2389 SDEAT
+2389 SDKAT

-2432 GGNADNQ
+2432 GGNAANQ

-2477 DVADV
+2477 NVADV

-2501 DPATV
+2501 DPATA

-2553 DLTQQVTDL
+2553 DLTQQVTYL
-2562 QSLATQADT
+2562 QNLATQADT
-2571 TASALQPNLTA
+2571 TASALRPNLTD

-2806 GNVVEMTDGSTINVE
+2806 GNVVQMADGSTINVE

-2838 KVVVKLGTESGFKQ
+2838 KVVVKLGTESGFMQ
-2852 GEAPA
+2852 GESPA

-2907 VDQNLDIDGYA
+2907 VDENLDIDGYA

-2978 DAEINVSDFAPID
+2978 DAEINVNDFAPID
-2991 AVLKQTAKQDNL
+2991 AVLKQTAKKDNL

-3046 MMPIFDDQ
+3046 MMPILDDQ

-3111 IDNTVN
+3111 VDNTVN

-3124 NGAKS
+3124 NGAKF

-3136 KVKTAFDQSVAVN
+3136 KVKTAVDQSVAIN
-3149 VADSGDVQKA
+3149 VSDSGDVQKA
-3159 KQVINDILNS
+3159 KQVINDILNG

-3190 AKQALTDTKVSADAD
+3190 AKQALADTKASADAD

-3279 KNGTNADVKNRIA
+3279 KNGTNDDVKNRIA
-3292 AVKAAEETGTKSAI
+3292 AVKAAEETGTKSVI

-3330 VVAAKRAVDDALNA
+3330 VIAAKRAVDDALNA
-3344 KTYVPGD
+3344 ETYVPGD
-3351 VAKAKQAYD
+3351 VAKAKQVYD
-3360 QAVANAQATLR
+3360 EAVANAQATLR
-3371 TVIDQANA
+3371 SLIDQVNA
-3379 INVPANL
+3379 IEVPADV
-3386 QNNAGDLIQMVTD
+3386 QNNAGELKQMLTELQLLAHGTNTTTTELLMRLTNFEDLLNALNGLGQTDSFDDQEEVDVTYTNTFVIEDELAADTAHRGVVTTSRVPAASVSQTSVNNEAVTQKMEQSVEMTATATQAMVRD
-3399 LQALANQTDTT
+3399 NKAVAINNNLANADK
-3410 VSALCTALTAVQNR
+3410 
-3424 LAELNAMNQGG
+3424 
-3435 VVDGRQGET
+3435 
-3444 IVDTNVVTPKEPG
+3444 VT
-3457 VAMAERHESRA
+3457 
-3468 TAVMANKTSVAK
+3468 
-3480 GAVMAKSVQA
+3480 
-3490 IATTTTAK
+3490 ATTT
-3498 QAATRG
+3498 
-3504 NKTAVA
+3504 
-3510 LNNGASVA
+3510 
-3518 KTDKQVVATTA
+3518 
-3529 NTPKSD
+3529 NTPKTD

>member
-36 MMFSGDASADGV
+36 MMVPGDASADGV

-53 PVADSQAPTETTKNA
+53 PVADSQAPAETTNNA
-68 TTNSVVLSA
+68 TTNSVVLSASA

-123 VAVSSDASSVASQ
+123 VAVSSDASSVVSQ

-162 GTTPEAETTTPDS
+162 GTTPDAETTPDS
-175 AVTAVPMNAAYTSST
+175 AVTAVDNGISTYSATPKNATWSVKSNSLVASSHIVTSNAQ
-190 KAKSASVPAVSTSG
+190 AKSEVT
-204 TIAASSYVK
+204 
-213 TDSAQ
+213 
-218 NHTSFSYSGSSQV
+218 YSGSGQV
-231 NNYFNQTGDINA
+231 TPNFKQTGDITGSITMNSSYVD
-243 LKGKDASDS
+243 GKYITNQSDLSS
-252 AVLSAAGKKSTNG
+252 AI
-265 LDKPHYA
+265 
-272 SSVVASVSNS
+272 VVANDLAHSFNPIATPSNIS
-282 ASVAK
+282 K
-287 SSFISSMA
+287 S
-295 SSAESSANAYY
+295 
-306 DKMASSYASSLA
+306 
-318 NTISNTNDIA
+318 
-328 QKLIPSDTQSKDIDW
+328 DIDW
-343 VALTPQFSNEAGTL
+343 QAIVPQATNEGGTL
-357 SYQSKLDVSKGFVL
+357 AYGTKVDTTKAFEVR
-371 KGGYRYVTV
+371 GGYKVVPIVNGKLGDITNTETTGNKTNQGGGKY
-380 SGSTWKAAQGGQAVG
+380 GGGQAVG
-395 VVMAPVKS
+395 MIMTPTAVED
-403 TVMGTTGMSLNGSF
+403 MGTLKMGTNLKTLNLSDGIEGVS
-417 NNNDAITYV
+417 
-426 PNAVISGR
+426 NALIAGR
-434 DIYFSQRGD
+434 DLYYGRTGD
-443 VNALLVHTRQTDAQG
+443 VNPLLVHLRQTNANGALYAETKTTVNGGNGAKDILGQTVKTDGTTVGYAKASDAKNGVDGSSLGITDYVTNANGSNKTTLFTNYLSQG
-458 ILYGDKDGKA
+458 VYFDYIWTPKSVDGKLQ
-468 PGTSGTQ
+468 TIEI
-475 SSGYAWADSANGYAL
+475 ADANGVKHTYIYA
-490 TTGSTNT
+490 
-497 TNSSSGVSGD
+497 D
-507 TVTAVSKI
+507 
-515 LSAGVFFN
+515 
-523 YQWSNP
+523 
-529 VISADGQKVT
+529 
-539 GTLTYSEYSDAAMT
+539 LTYSEYSNFAAISGT
-553 NLLSQVTS
+553 PSQADKDKYLLSSVTG
-561 QVTVDRY
+561 TVLVQTQ
-568 MAVGLYGA
+568 MALGLFGG
-576 NGGNGDSFFGGISY
+576 NGGNGQSFFGGISY
-590 FQGTNATA
+590 FQAKNVLNDVSINYQFKNDPTSLVNSNTVTALAGETVQINGGKDSVAETDGHYVSSYDAPEIKGLKVDSSKKLQAVAGTDTNLTVIYTVDQGAFDAQVTTAQTAKENVQKSIDKATAALATAKTQQDKDDITQAITQLTKISNQIDGIISGLKTATDAGTIAKLDTVDAVTSTLMKLENTAANATDLATSAADLATAVSSFSDKNTSNSATPEDVAHTRAVLEGQNASNLVTDDMGTIVQEAKKALDAAVAEKTATTEDIVHKRSVLLADMAADAVAHTDDEEVQRRLVTVADAVKNGTTSEIDEAAAKLKIADSTVVSTDIADDEALNAAKNAVDNALDANPYVQTDADTAKANFDDAVTNATTKLAKAKSDA
-598 DVNVSYKF
+598 DTVVAAVKNSE
-606 GKNDDTLL
+606 NDDVKKRV
-614 PDTKVNAVVGENIK
+614 DDVQAIEKSGTKTEIDQAVAKLKVADETVVAVNLSDDDNVKLAKQAVDDALNAKTYDQSAIDKAQSHFNEVVSDANSK
-628 ITDAKTTLS
+628 LATAKTTANDAVAS
-637 ADTGMSVTYVAPDV
+637 WTADAHKYADQDTTSIADDVAELNQLTSKDNVTAT
-651 PGFKIDPS
+651 K
-659 SVMSAIAG
+659 
-667 SGDLAIKYV
+667 
-676 VNQDD
+676 
-681 FTDQVTNAKTALQA
+681 QA
-695 IDDSIADLQAMIDK
+695 IDDA
-709 DPSSIDV
+709 
-716 QSVLTKM
+716 
-723 QDIRKQ
+723 R
-729 AVDKIAALQTIA
+729 
-741 NGSVDLTTVA
+741 
-751 DVQDALQK
+751 QK
-759 IMQGANDVSA
+759 
-769 LATDASNQIDLAKEI
+769 LA
-784 TKNSVS
+784 
-790 INKNI
+790 
-795 SDDND
+795 
-800 VMTAKSK
+800 
-807 INDDIASGQTAED
+807 DDIAIVEQKRQSAVDDGNNEV
-820 IANDK
+820 DK
-825 VDLEN
+825 AQPNVDLDE
-830 KVGIATQNRKDAITT
+830 
-845 ADTAVAENTVK
+845 EVK
-856 NALVDGAK
+856 LTVDGLK
-864 SALSVLTGESD
+864 
-875 PKDDSHTKTDI
+875 
-886 DAGVKN
+886 
-892 LAKVSEVDVPKSV
+892 
-905 MNVQDVIDAIAKV
+905 QAIADG
-918 TDLLTKDPTNT
+918 TQTKIEE
-929 AAIDQAL
+929 A
-936 QGLKD
+936 
-941 KISQAKQALVSAGSA
+941 
-956 ASAIANEKTPVNVS
+956 
-970 DQDQTALNQAKQHLQ
+970 
-985 AVVDDADSTTD
+985 
-996 DIATAQQAVADELK
+996 
-1010 KLTDARDAEI
+1010 
-1020 VKGKTVAAT
+1020 
-1029 TVPDN
+1029 
-1034 ATDQTDAITQLQKDQ
+1034 
-1049 DALATIMNDG
+1049 
-1059 DSTLKDIQAAEQKV
+1059 
-1073 ATDLSS
+1073 
-1079 MADVVTKAKTN
+1079 
-1090 ANKVVTDWNDNSKRY
+1090 
-1105 TDQTD
+1105 
-1110 ALATIQG
+1110 
-1117 DIDHLNSVMKNDAS
+1117 
-1131 TASDIT
+1131 
-1137 DAQTQLQNDI
+1137 I
-1147 KKVTDARNGSVAN
+1147 KKV
-1160 GNDVV
+1160 
-1165 TGLTDQQKKD
+1165 Q
-1175 ALVSD
+1175 
-1180 SLGELNKAI
+1180 
-1189 AGGTK
+1189 
-1194 SAIDTAI
+1194 
-1201 DKVKTAVDTMIDADI
+1201 TAVDTMVEAKVSDSES
-1216 NDVPAVVTAKQKIAE
+1216 VT
-1231 LLQGDTVN
+1231 
-1239 MDAVKDATVALKQVA
+1239 
-1254 QQATAD
+1254 
-1260 LAAKKQAAAKTEIP
+1260 AAKKVVNDVLNA
-1274 ANLQDQFGKLDAAT
+1274 
-1288 QKQLTDEVAD
+1288 AD
-1298 LTTAAA
+1298 LNT
-1304 KDGVKVSELQP
+1304 
-1315 KLDQLQHDLADM
+1315 
-1327 QKNLQTAKDTAQVVA
+1327 DTL
-1342 DTATPTNV
+1342 N
-1350 ADQAIAGSAYDTA
+1350 
-1363 KTALENTL
+1363 
-1371 KNDNAT
+1371 
-1377 ASDLAVA
+1377 
-1384 QAAVTK
+1384 K
-1390 ALQDMQNNVTTAKQQ
+1390 ALGDLDEAVSNAK
-1405 VTDVANDWAKEADKF
+1405 
-1420 TDQDTSAVKQA
+1420 S
-1431 LTDLAELPADA
+1431 
-1442 TQADYTRVKTALDTA
+1442 ALDTA
-1457 KQAVEKVCDDAV
+1457 K
-1469 KNGNEVAGSVTK
+1469 GN
-1481 DQAND
+1481 
-1486 KLVSDSLGELTTAI
+1486 
-1500 NGGTAAAINTAAEK
+1500 
-1514 VKTAVNTIVDSDIND
+1514 
-1529 VPAVATAKQKIVN
+1529 
-1542 LLNKSQLDDKAIA
+1542 
-1555 DAMTDLQGA
+1555 
-1564 VAQADKDMQ
+1564 
-1573 IAKKQA
+1573 A
-1579 TVEEPAN
+1579 TVEEPTN
-1586 LLDQIGK
+1586 LIDQIK
-1593 LSKDDQD
+1593 QLAPADQD
-1600 KLATAVAKL
+1600 TLSTAVAKL
-1609 KDLTDPKNDGTTKAS
+1609 KDLVDSKNDSTTTLTEVHE
-1624 DIKAQQD
+1624 QQT
-1631 IVDGILAP
+1631 IIDGIL
-1639 LQEARKTAVQDATTV
+1639 
-1654 ATADVPANITD
+1654 
-1665 QAKNSTLQA
+1665 NSL
-1674 DKDDLQKIAG
+1674 KD
-1684 DDKSTLADIQKAQQ
+1684 
-1698 KVADDIKAMTDK
+1698 
-1710 VNDAKSAGNSVINKW
+1710 
-1725 NTADNVAKY
+1725 
-1734 TDQDETIK
+1734 
-1742 DDIATLTGL
+1742 
-1751 TSADNK
+1751 
-1757 TATQSDI
+1757 
-1764 DGARQK
+1764 
-1770 LQHDIEVAEGK
+1770 
-1781 RQASVSTADAAV
+1781 
-1793 TAVTHA
+1793 
-1799 TDDDVKARID
+1799 
-1809 AVKSAEETGT
+1809 
-1819 KTAIDEAVAKL
+1819 
-1830 QVADETVVAK
+1830 
-1840 NIADD
+1840 
-1845 KDVAGAKQAVD
+1845 
-1856 AALDANP
+1856 
-1863 YDQTKVDTAK
+1863 
-1873 NNYDD
+1873 
-1878 AVKQAESKLD
+1878 
-1888 AAKKQATVE
+1888 
-1897 EPDNLLD
+1897 
-1904 QIGKLPKDDQAKLAT
+1904 
-1919 AVANLKNL
+1919 
-1927 TDPTNNGTTK
+1927 
-1937 VSDIKAQQ
+1937 
-1945 DIVDG
+1945 
-1950 ILKALQENRQKA
+1950 NRQNA

-1967 TTATAT
+1967 TTVTAK
-1973 VPTNIADQADKSTLQ
+1973 VPANIADQADQSTLQ

-2023 KKVTEAKTAG
+2023 KNVTEAKTAG
-2033 QQDVAA
+2033 KQDVAA

-2047 KYTDQDTTAINDDIA
+2047 KYTDQDTKDINDDIA
-2062 ALDDLTAADNT
+2062 ALNDLTAADNT
-2073 AATQTAITDARQK
+2073 AATQKAITDARQK

-2114 NVNLDEEVKL
+2114 NVNLDDEVKL
-2124 TVGGLK
+2124 TVDGLK

-2136 TQTKIAEAIKKVQTA
+2136 TQTKIEEAIKKVQTA
-2151 VDTMVAS
+2151 VDTMVAT

-2192 DLDKAVSGA
+2192 DLDKAVSDA

-2224 KQLST
+2224 KKLSPA
-2229 TDQETLATAIAKL
+2229 DQDKLATAVANL
-2242 KDLTD
+2242 KNLTD
-2247 PKNDA
+2247 PKNDG
-2252 TTKLTDINA
+2252 TTKASDIKA
-2261 QQTIVDGILKPLQK
+2261 QQDIVDGILKPLQK

-2284 NGIATADVPTN
+2284 NGIATADVQTN

-2335 ADDITAMTKNVTDAK
+2335 TDDITAMTKNVTDAK
-2350 NAGNKVVTNWSDD
+2350 NAGNKVVTTWSDD

-2374 TTVEDDIKHLQELTS
+2374 TTVDADIKHLQELTS

-2424 KVVATVNN
+2424 KVITTVNN
-2432 GGNADNQ
+2432 GDNAANQ

-2477 DVADV
+2477 NVADV

-2501 DPATV
+2501 DPTTA

-2553 DLTQQVTDL
+2553 DLTQQVSDL
-2562 QSLATQADT
+2562 QNLATQADT
-2571 TASALQPNLTA
+2571 TASALQPNLTD

-2806 GNVVEMTDGSTINVE
+2806 GNVIEMTDGSTINVE

-2857 AGNKNAQKLTTVAD
+2857 TGNKNAQKLTTVAD

-2881 AAAAIVS
+2881 VEAAIVS
-2888 TGYTDTKVNVTNA
+2888 TGYTDTKVNVSNA
-2901 LTEMNK
+2901 LAEMNK
-2907 VDQNLDIDGYA
+2907 VDENLDIDGYA

-2978 DAEINVSDFAPID
+2978 DAEINVNDFAPID
-2991 AVLKQTAKQDNL
+2991 AVLKQTAKKDNL

-3024 TGYFDHVGL
+3024 TGYFDHIGL
-3033 QNGASSFDAENAQ
+3033 QNGASSFDLDGSGVA
-3046 MMPIFDDQ
+3046 PTPVFDEA
-3054 GNVTGYYAVLAE
+3054 GNVIGYQAVLAE

-3111 IDNTVN
+3111 VDNTVN

-3136 KVKTAFDQSVAVN
+3136 KVKTAVDQSVAIN

-3159 KQVINDILNS
+3159 KQVINDILNG

-3190 AKQALTDTKVSADAD
+3190 AKQALADTKASADAD

-3279 KNGTNADVKNRIA
+3279 KNGTNDDVKNRIA
-3292 AVKAAEETGTKSAI
+3292 AVKAAEETGTKSVI

-3318 TVVPANVSDDAA
+3318 TVVPTNVSDDAA
-3330 VVAAKRAVDDALNA
+3330 VIAAKRAVDDALNA

-3360 QAVANAQATLR
+3360 QAVADAQATLR

-3379 INVPANL
+3379 IKVPANL

-3399 LQALANQTDTT
+3399 LQGMANRADTT
-3410 VSALCTALTAVQNR
+3410 VSALRTALTAVQNR

-3435 VVDGRQGET
+3435 VIDGRQGES
-3444 IVDTNVVTPKEPG
+3444 IVNTNVATPKEPG

-3468 TAVMANKTSVAK
+3468 AATVVKANKTSVAK
-3480 GAVMAKSVQA
+3480 GAVMAKPVQA
-3490 IATTTTAK
+3490 VATTTTAK

-3504 NKTAVA
+3504 NKTAST

-3518 KTDKQVVATTA
+3518 KADKQVVATTT
-3529 NTPKSD
+3529 NTPKTD

>member
-1 MNKGNFEVKSHY
+1 MRQFNMNKGNFEVKSHY

-36 MMFSGDASADGV
+36 MMVSGDASADGV

-53 PVADSQAPTETTKNA
+53 PVADSQAPAETTNNA

-136 SLASSVVVPADA
+136 SLAGSVVVPADA

-162 GTTPEAETTTPDS
+162 GTTPDAETTPDS

-190 KAKSASVPAVSTSG
+190 KAMSASVPAVSTSG

-218 NHTSFSYSGSSQV
+218 NHTSFSYSGSAKVSSH
-231 NNYFNQTGDINA
+231 FNQTGDITGDITT
-243 LKGKDASDS
+243 KG
-252 AVLSAAGKKSTNG
+252 VSTTKN
-265 LDKPHYA
+265 D
-272 SSVVASVSNS
+272 VDT
-282 ASVAK
+282 
-287 SSFISSMA
+287 
-295 SSAESSANAYY
+295 ANN
-306 DKMASSYASSLA
+306 LA
-318 NTISNTNDIA
+318 NTTLPEGTDANGIYW
-328 QKLIPSDTQSKDIDW
+328 K
-343 VALTPQFSNEAGTL
+343 ALTPNVKNEAGTL
-357 SYQSKLDVSKGFVL
+357 SYESQLDVSRPFEI
-371 KGGYRYVTV
+371 KGGYRLGTIVNGVFTQLT
-380 SGSTWKAAQGGQAVG
+380 SGGGQGVG
-395 VVMAPVKS
+395 LVMAPVQPKD
-403 TVMGTTGMSLNGSF
+403 MGTTGISSTGTL
-417 NNNDAITYV
+417 NNNDAITGIK
-426 PNAVISGR
+426 NAVIAGR
-434 DIYFSQRGD
+434 DLYVNNAGD
-443 VNALLVHTRQTDAQG
+443 INTYLVHIRQTDATG
-458 ILYGDKDGKA
+458 TLYGKSGSTSGKA
-468 PGTSGTQ
+468 GVQ
-475 SSGYAWADSANGYAL
+475 SDGYAWATTSNGNTLSQAAVATGTEESTDTNNAIKNVL
-490 TTGSTNT
+490 T
-497 TNSSSGVSGD
+497 
-507 TVTAVSKI
+507 K
-515 LSAGVFFN
+515 GVFFDYN
-523 YQWSNP
+523 WTNP
-529 VISADGQKVT
+529 VLDKSTVLVT
-539 GTLTYSEYSDAAMT
+539 AKLTYSEYSDLAMT
-553 NLLSQVTS
+553 QLLGTVTTN
-561 QVTVDRY
+561 VTVNQM
-568 MAVGLYGA
+568 MAVGLFAAQGTRLELFY
-576 NGGNGDSFFGGISY
+576 GGISY

-741 NGSVDLTTVA
+741 DGSVDLTTVA

-784 TKNSVS
+784 TKNSVA

-845 ADTAVAENTVK
+845 ADTAVAANTIK

-875 PKDDSHTKTDI
+875 SKDDSHTKTDI

-941 KISQAKQALVSAGSA
+941 KITQAKQAVASAGSA
-956 ASAIANEKTPVNVS
+956 ASAVANAKTPVNVS
-970 DQDQTALNQAKQHLQ
+970 DQNQTALNQAKQHLQ
-985 AVVDDADSTTD
+985 AVVDDANSTTD
-996 DIATAQQAVADELK
+996 DIANAQQAVTDELK

-1034 ATDQTDAITQLQKDQ
+1034 AIDQTDAITQLQKDQ
-1049 DALATIMNDG
+1049 DALTTIMNNG

-1073 ATDLSS
+1073 AADLGK
-1079 MADVVTKAKTN
+1079 MADVVTKAKSD
-1090 ANKVVTDWNDNSKRY
+1090 ANKVVTDWNDNSNLY

-1117 DIDHLNSVMKNDAS
+1117 DIDHLNSVMKNGAS
-1131 TASDIT
+1131 TASNII

-1147 KKVTDARNGSVAN
+1147 KKVTDARDGSVAN

-1175 ALVSD
+1175 ALVAD
-1180 SLGELNKAI
+1180 SLDELHTAI

-1216 NDVPAVVTAKQKIAE
+1216 NDVPAVVTAKQKIAD
-1231 LLQGDTVN
+1231 LPQGDTVD
-1239 MDAVKDATVALKQVA
+1239 MDEVAKATSALKQVA
-1254 QQATAD
+1254 QQATDD
-1260 LAAKKQAAAKTEIP
+1260 LAAKKQDAAKAKIP
-1274 ANLQDQFGKLDAAT
+1274 ANLQDQFGKLDADT

-1327 QKNLQTAKDTAQVVA
+1327 QKNLQTAKDAAQAVA

-1377 ASDLAVA
+1377 ASDLAAA

-1390 ALQDMQNNVTTAKQQ
+1390 ALQDMQDNVTTAKQQ

-1442 TQADYTRVKTALDTA
+1442 TQADYTRVKMALDTA
-1457 KQAVEKVCDDAV
+1457 KQAVEKVRNDAV
-1469 KNGNEVAGSVTK
+1469 KNGNEVAGNVTK

-1500 NGGTAAAINTAAEK
+1500 NGGTAAQINTAAEK

-1529 VPAVATAKQKIVN
+1529 VPAVVTAKQKIVD

-1564 VAQADKDMQ
+1564 VAQADKELQ
-1573 IAKKQA
+1573 TAKANA

-1586 LLDQIGK
+1586 LDDQIKK
-1593 LSKDDQD
+1593 LSPADQD
-1600 KLATAVAKL
+1600 KLATAVANL
-1609 KDLTDPKNDGTTKAS
+1609 KDLTDPKNNGTTKAS

-1639 LQEARKTAVQDATTV
+1639 LQEARKTAVQEATTV

-1674 DKDDLQKIAG
+1674 DKDDLQKIAA

-1698 KVADDIKAMTDK
+1698 KVADDIKAMTDN
-1710 VNDAKSAGNSVINKW
+1710 VNNAKSAGNSVINKW

-1770 LQHDIEVAEGK
+1770 LQHDIEAAEGQ
-1781 RQASVSTADAAV
+1781 RQASVTTADTAV

-1840 NIADD
+1840 NITDD
-1845 KDVAGAKQAVD
+1845 KDVAGAKQVVD

-1863 YDQTKVDTAK
+1863 YDQAKVDTAK

-1897 EPDNLLD
+1897 EPANLLD

-1927 TDPTNNGTTK
+1927 TDPTNNATTK
-1937 VSDIKAQQ
+1937 VSDIEAQQ

-1950 ILKALQENRQKA
+1950 ILKALQETRQNA

-1967 TTATAT
+1967 TTVTAK

-1988 ADKDNLQKVAADD
+1988 ADKDNLQKVAADNQ
-2001 KSTLDDIQKA
+2001 STLADIQKA
-2011 QQKVDGD
+2011 QQKVEDD

-2033 QQDVAA
+2033 KQDVAT

-2047 KYTDQDTTAINDDIA
+2047 KYTDQDTKAIDDDIA
-2062 ALDDLTAADNT
+2062 ALNDLTAADNT
-2073 AATQTAITDARQK
+2073 AATQKAITDARQK

-2114 NVNLDEEVKL
+2114 NVNLDDEVKL
-2124 TVGGLK
+2124 TVDGLK

-2136 TQTKIAEAIKKVQTA
+2136 TQTKIEEAIKKVQTA
-2151 VDTMVAS
+2151 VDTMVAT

-2192 DLDKAVSGA
+2192 DLDKAVSDA

-2224 KQLST
+2224 KQLSKN
-2229 TDQETLATAIAKL
+2229 DQDTLATAVAKL
-2242 KDLTD
+2242 KGLTD
-2247 PKNDA
+2247 PENNA
-2252 TTKLTDINA
+2252 MTKVSDIKA
-2261 QQTIVDGILKPLQK
+2261 QQDIVDGILKPLQK
-2275 NREEAVTEA
+2275 NREEAVAEA
-2284 NGIATADVPTN
+2284 NGIATDDVPTN
-2295 ITDQADAAGATLKDD
+2295 ISDQADAAGATLKDD

-2335 ADDITAMTKNVTDAK
+2335 TDDITAMTKNVTDAK
-2350 NAGNKVVTNWSDD
+2350 NAGNKVVTTWSDD

-2374 TTVEDDIKHLQELTS
+2374 TTVDADIKHLQELTS
-2389 SDEAT
+2389 SDKAT

-2432 GGNADNQ
+2432 GGNAANQ

-2477 DVADV
+2477 NVADV

-2501 DPATV
+2501 DPATA

-2553 DLTQQVTDL
+2553 DLTQQVTYL
-2562 QSLATQADT
+2562 QNLATQADT
-2571 TASALQPNLTA
+2571 TASALRPNLTD

-2724 IFVTDGSGTA
+2724 IFVTDGSGKA

-2806 GNVVEMTDGSTINVE
+2806 GNVVQMADGSTINVE

-2832 YTPDPA
+2832 YTPDSA

-2852 GEAPA
+2852 GESPA

-2907 VDQNLDIDGYA
+2907 VDENLDIDGYA

-2978 DAEINVSDFAPID
+2978 DAEINVNDFAPID
-2991 AVLKQTAKQDNL
+2991 AVLKQTAKKDNL

-3046 MMPIFDDQ
+3046 MMPILDDQ

-3111 IDNTVN
+3111 VDNTVN

-3124 NGAKS
+3124 NGAKF

-3136 KVKTAFDQSVAVN
+3136 KVKTAVDQSVAIN
-3149 VADSGDVQKA
+3149 VSDSGDVQKA
-3159 KQVINDILNS
+3159 KQVINDILNG

-3190 AKQALTDTKVSADAD
+3190 AKQALADTKASADAD

-3279 KNGTNADVKNRIA
+3279 KNGTNDDVKNRIA
-3292 AVKAAEETGTKSAI
+3292 AVKAAEETGTKSVI

-3330 VVAAKRAVDDALNA
+3330 VIAAKRAVDDALNA
-3344 KTYVPGD
+3344 ETYVPGD
-3351 VAKAKQAYD
+3351 VAKAKQVYD
-3360 QAVANAQATLR
+3360 EAVANAQATLR
-3371 TVIDQANA
+3371 SLIDQVNA
-3379 INVPANL
+3379 IEVPADV
-3386 QNNAGDLIQMVTD
+3386 QNNAGELKQMLTELQLLAHGTNTTTTELLMRLTNFEDLLNALNGLGQTDSFDDQEEVDVTYTNTFVIEDELAADTAHRGVVTTSRVPAASVSQTSVNNEAVTQKMEQSVEMTATATQAMVRD
-3399 LQALANQTDTT
+3399 NKAVAINNNLANADK
-3410 VSALCTALTAVQNR
+3410 
-3424 LAELNAMNQGG
+3424 
-3435 VVDGRQGET
+3435 
-3444 IVDTNVVTPKEPG
+3444 VT
-3457 VAMAERHESRA
+3457 
-3468 TAVMANKTSVAK
+3468 
-3480 GAVMAKSVQA
+3480 
-3490 IATTTTAK
+3490 ATTT
-3498 QAATRG
+3498 
-3504 NKTAVA
+3504 
-3510 LNNGASVA
+3510 
-3518 KTDKQVVATTA
+3518 
-3529 NTPKSD
+3529 NTPKTD

>member
-1 MNKGNFEVKSHY
+1 MRQFNMNKGNFEVKSHY

-36 MMFSGDASADGV
+36 MMVSGDASADGV

-53 PVADSQAPTETTKNA
+53 PVADSQAPAETTNNA

-162 GTTPEAETTTPDS
+162 GTTPDAETTPDS

-218 NHTSFSYSGSSQV
+218 NHTSFSYSGSAKVSSH
-231 NNYFNQTGDINA
+231 FNQTGDITGDITT
-243 LKGKDASDS
+243 KG
-252 AVLSAAGKKSTNG
+252 VSTTKN
-265 LDKPHYA
+265 D
-272 SSVVASVSNS
+272 VDT
-282 ASVAK
+282 
-287 SSFISSMA
+287 
-295 SSAESSANAYY
+295 ANN
-306 DKMASSYASSLA
+306 LA
-318 NTISNTNDIA
+318 NTTLPEGTDANGIYW
-328 QKLIPSDTQSKDIDW
+328 K
-343 VALTPQFSNEAGTL
+343 ALTPNVKNEAGTL
-357 SYQSKLDVSKGFVL
+357 SYESQLDVSRPFEI
-371 KGGYRYVTV
+371 KGGYRLGTIVNGVFTQLT
-380 SGSTWKAAQGGQAVG
+380 SGGGQGVG
-395 VVMAPVKS
+395 LVMAPVQPKD
-403 TVMGTTGMSLNGSF
+403 MGTTGISSTGTL
-417 NNNDAITYV
+417 NNNDAITGIK
-426 PNAVISGR
+426 NAVIAGR
-434 DIYFSQRGD
+434 DLYVNNAGD
-443 VNALLVHTRQTDAQG
+443 INTYLVHIRQTDATG
-458 ILYGDKDGKA
+458 TLYGKSGSTSGKA
-468 PGTSGTQ
+468 GVQ
-475 SSGYAWADSANGYAL
+475 SDGYAWATTSNGNTLSQAAVATGTEESTDTNNAIKNVL
-490 TTGSTNT
+490 T
-497 TNSSSGVSGD
+497 
-507 TVTAVSKI
+507 K
-515 LSAGVFFN
+515 GVFFDYN
-523 YQWSNP
+523 WTNP
-529 VISADGQKVT
+529 VLDKSTGLVT
-539 GTLTYSEYSDAAMT
+539 AKLTYSEYSDLAMT
-553 NLLSQVTS
+553 QLLGTVTTN
-561 QVTVDRY
+561 VTVNQM
-568 MAVGLYGA
+568 MAVGLFAAQGTRLELFY
-576 NGGNGDSFFGGISY
+576 GGISY

-741 NGSVDLTTVA
+741 DGSVDLTTVA

-784 TKNSVS
+784 TKNSVA

-845 ADTAVAENTVK
+845 ADTAVAANTIK

-875 PKDDSHTKTDI
+875 SKDDSHTKTDI

-941 KISQAKQALVSAGSA
+941 KITQAKQAVASAGSA
-956 ASAIANEKTPVNVS
+956 ASAVANAKTPVNVS
-970 DQDQTALNQAKQHLQ
+970 DQNQTALNQAKQHLQ
-985 AVVDDADSTTD
+985 AVVDDANSTTD
-996 DIATAQQAVADELK
+996 DIANAQQAVTDELK

-1034 ATDQTDAITQLQKDQ
+1034 AIDQTDAITQLQKDQ
-1049 DALATIMNDG
+1049 DALTTIMNNG

-1073 ATDLSS
+1073 AADLGK
-1079 MADVVTKAKTN
+1079 MADVVTKAKSD
-1090 ANKVVTDWNDNSKRY
+1090 ANKVVTDWNDNSNLY

-1117 DIDHLNSVMKNDAS
+1117 DIDHLNSVMKNGAS
-1131 TASDIT
+1131 TASNII

-1147 KKVTDARNGSVAN
+1147 KKVTDARDGSVAN

-1175 ALVSD
+1175 ALVAD
-1180 SLGELNKAI
+1180 SLDELHTAI

-1216 NDVPAVVTAKQKIAE
+1216 NDVPAVVTAKQKIAD
-1231 LLQGDTVN
+1231 LPQGDTVD
-1239 MDAVKDATVALKQVA
+1239 MDEVAKATSALKQVA
-1254 QQATAD
+1254 QQATDD
-1260 LAAKKQAAAKTEIP
+1260 LAAKKQDAAKAKIP
-1274 ANLQDQFGKLDAAT
+1274 ANLQDQFGKLDADT

-1327 QKNLQTAKDTAQVVA
+1327 QKNLQTAKDAAQAVA

-1377 ASDLAVA
+1377 ASDLAAA

-1390 ALQDMQNNVTTAKQQ
+1390 ALQDMQDNVTTAKQQ

-1442 TQADYTRVKTALDTA
+1442 TQADYTRVKMALDTA
-1457 KQAVEKVCDDAV
+1457 KQAVEKVRNDAV
-1469 KNGNEVAGSVTK
+1469 KNGNEVAGNVTK

-1500 NGGTAAAINTAAEK
+1500 NGGTAAQINTAAEK

-1529 VPAVATAKQKIVN
+1529 VPAVVTAKQKIVD

-1564 VAQADKDMQ
+1564 VAQADKELQ
-1573 IAKKQA
+1573 TAKANA

-1586 LLDQIGK
+1586 LDDQIKK
-1593 LSKDDQD
+1593 LSPADQD
-1600 KLATAVAKL
+1600 KLATAVANL
-1609 KDLTDPKNDGTTKAS
+1609 KDLTDPKNNGTTKAS

-1639 LQEARKTAVQDATTV
+1639 LQEARKTAVQEATTV

-1674 DKDDLQKIAG
+1674 DKDDLQKIAA

-1698 KVADDIKAMTDK
+1698 KVADDIKAMTDN
-1710 VNDAKSAGNSVINKW
+1710 VNNAKSAGNSVINKW

-1770 LQHDIEVAEGK
+1770 LQHDIEAAEGQ
-1781 RQASVSTADAAV
+1781 RQASVTTADTAV

-1840 NIADD
+1840 NITDD
-1845 KDVAGAKQAVD
+1845 KDVAGAKQVVD

-1863 YDQTKVDTAK
+1863 YDQAKVDTAK

-1897 EPDNLLD
+1897 EPANLLD

-1927 TDPTNNGTTK
+1927 TDPTNNATTK
-1937 VSDIKAQQ
+1937 VSDIEAQQ

-1950 ILKALQENRQKA
+1950 ILKALQETRQNA

-1967 TTATAT
+1967 TTVTAK

-1988 ADKDNLQKVAADD
+1988 ADKENLQKVAADNQ
-2001 KSTLDDIQKA
+2001 STLADIQKA
-2011 QQKVDGD
+2011 QQKVEDD

-2033 QQDVAA
+2033 KQDVAT

-2047 KYTDQDTTAINDDIA
+2047 KYTDQDTKAIDDDIA
-2062 ALDDLTAADNT
+2062 ALNDLTAADNT
-2073 AATQTAITDARQK
+2073 AATQKAITDARQK

-2114 NVNLDEEVKL
+2114 NVNLDDEVKL
-2124 TVGGLK
+2124 TVDGLK

-2136 TQTKIAEAIKKVQTA
+2136 TQTKIEEAIKKVQTA
-2151 VDTMVAS
+2151 VDTMVAT

-2192 DLDKAVSGA
+2192 DLDKAVSDA

-2224 KQLST
+2224 KQLSKN
-2229 TDQETLATAIAKL
+2229 DQDTLATAVAKL
-2242 KDLTD
+2242 KGLTD
-2247 PKNDA
+2247 PENNA
-2252 TTKLTDINA
+2252 MTKVSDIKA
-2261 QQTIVDGILKPLQK
+2261 QQDIVDGILKPLQK
-2275 NREEAVTEA
+2275 NREEAVAEA
-2284 NGIATADVPTN
+2284 NGIATDDVPTN
-2295 ITDQADAAGATLKDD
+2295 ISDQADAAGATLKDD

-2335 ADDITAMTKNVTDAK
+2335 TDDITAMTKNVTDAK
-2350 NAGNKVVTNWSDD
+2350 NAGNKVVTTWSDD

-2374 TTVEDDIKHLQELTS
+2374 TTVDADIKHLQELTS
-2389 SDEAT
+2389 SDKAT

-2432 GGNADNQ
+2432 GGNAANQ

-2477 DVADV
+2477 NVADV

-2501 DPATV
+2501 DPATA

-2553 DLTQQVTDL
+2553 DLTQQVTYL
-2562 QSLATQADT
+2562 QNLATQADT
-2571 TASALQPNLTA
+2571 TTSALRPNLTD

-2806 GNVVEMTDGSTINVE
+2806 GNVVQMADGSTINVE

-2852 GEAPA
+2852 GESPA

-2907 VDQNLDIDGYA
+2907 VDENLDIDGYA

-2978 DAEINVSDFAPID
+2978 DAEINVNDFAPID
-2991 AVLKQTAKQDNL
+2991 AVLKQTAKKDNL

-3046 MMPIFDDQ
+3046 MMPILDDQ

-3111 IDNTVN
+3111 VDNTVN

-3136 KVKTAFDQSVAVN
+3136 KVKTAVDQSVAIN
-3149 VADSGDVQKA
+3149 VSDSGDVQKA
-3159 KQVINDILNS
+3159 KQVINDILNG

-3190 AKQALTDTKVSADAD
+3190 AKQALADTKASADAD

-3279 KNGTNADVKNRIA
+3279 KNGTNDDVKNRIA
-3292 AVKAAEETGTKSAI
+3292 AVKAAEETGTKSVI

-3330 VVAAKRAVDDALNA
+3330 VIAAKRAVDDALNA
-3344 KTYVPGD
+3344 ETYVPGD
-3351 VAKAKQAYD
+3351 VAKAKQVYD
-3360 QAVANAQATLR
+3360 EAVANAQATLR
-3371 TVIDQANA
+3371 SLIDQVNA
-3379 INVPANL
+3379 IEVPADV
-3386 QNNAGDLIQMVTD
+3386 QNNAGELKQMLTELQLLAHGTNTTTTELLMRLTNFEDLLNALNGLGQTDSFDDQEEVDVTYTNTFVIEDELAADTAHRGVVTTSRVPAASVSQTSVNNEAVTQKMEQSVEMTATATQAMVRD
-3399 LQALANQTDTT
+3399 NKAVAINNNLANADK
-3410 VSALCTALTAVQNR
+3410 
-3424 LAELNAMNQGG
+3424 
-3435 VVDGRQGET
+3435 
-3444 IVDTNVVTPKEPG
+3444 VT
-3457 VAMAERHESRA
+3457 
-3468 TAVMANKTSVAK
+3468 
-3480 GAVMAKSVQA
+3480 
-3490 IATTTTAK
+3490 ATTT
-3498 QAATRG
+3498 
-3504 NKTAVA
+3504 
-3510 LNNGASVA
+3510 
-3518 KTDKQVVATTA
+3518 
-3529 NTPKSD
+3529 NTPKTD

>member
-1 MNKGNFEVKSHY
+1 M
-13 KMYKAGKRWVVAGMA
+13 
-28 TLSLLGGL
+28 
-36 MMFSGDASADGV
+36 
-48 DSSVA
+48 
-53 PVADSQAPTETTKNA
+53 
-68 TTNSVVLSA
+68 
-77 TPAPA
+77 
-82 SSVSAE
+82 
-88 VSATSESSVVSSVV
+88 
-102 VSSSVASSVVT
+102 
-113 ESVSSTSSVS
+113 
-123 VAVSSDASSVASQ
+123 
-136 SLASSVVVPADA
+136 
-148 VTVKDTESEKAYAL
+148 
-162 GTTPEAETTTPDS
+162 GTTPDADADTATPDS

-231 NNYFNQTGDINA
+231 NNYFNQTGDITN
-243 LKGKDASDS
+243 LSGKTASDVADS
-252 AVLSAAGKKSTNG
+252 AYSLMGAPQSNLSDYLASQSLGFYNTNYKSLYAKYYSLYGSSYVNTYATQ
-265 LDKPHYA
+265 YA
-272 SSVVASVSNS
+272 SASMS
-282 ASVAK
+282 ASLTKLTSQYNSNRAVNIP
-287 SSFISSMA
+287 SSFS
-295 SSAESSANAYY
+295 NAV
-306 DKMASSYASSLA
+306 SLA
-318 NTISNTNDIA
+318 NSVANSTIPANGLKNS
-328 QKLIPSDTQSKDIDW
+328 DIDW
-343 VALTPQFSNEAGTL
+343 KALVPEFKNEGGTL
-357 SYQSKLDVSKGFVL
+357 SYQSQLDVLKGFDL
-371 KGGYRYVTV
+371 KGGYRLV
-380 SGSTWKAAQGGQAVG
+380 SINQSNGSIKAANTVTGAQAVG
-395 VVMAPVKS
+395 VVMAPVQP
-403 TVMGTTGMSLNGSF
+403 TVMGTPSIAGSNSL
-417 NNNDAITYV
+417 NNNDAIATIKK
-426 PNAVISGR
+426 AVIAGR
-434 DIYFSQRGD
+434 DMYVNNAGD
-443 VNALLVHTRQTDAQG
+443 VNSLLVHIRQTNS
-458 ILYGDKDGKA
+458 DGVLNGGVGGKGTA
-468 PGTSGTQ
+468 GTSD
-475 SSGYAWADSANGYAL
+475 SGYAWATEENGTSVAK
-490 TTGSTNT
+490 TTNT
-497 TNSSSGVSGD
+497 SNTADMTDGTKAAAQGDMFNGVYFD
-507 TVTAVSKI
+507 YKWA
-515 LSAGVFFN
+515 
-523 YQWSNP
+523 NP
-529 VISADGQKVT
+529 QLNDDGTVT
-539 GTLTYSEYSDAAMT
+539 GTLTYTEYSDSAMT
-553 NLLSQVTS
+553 TVIGTVTNTL
-561 QVTVDRY
+561 TVDRY
-568 MAVGLYGA
+568 MAVGLYAA
-576 NGGNGDSFFGGISY
+576 NGGNGNSFFGGISY

-614 PDTKVNAVVGENIK
+614 PDTKVNAVVGEKIK

-741 NGSVDLTTVA
+741 DGSVDLTTVA

-845 ADTAVAENTVK
+845 ADTAVAANTVK

-886 DAGVKN
+886 NAGVKN
-892 LAKVSEVDVPKSV
+892 LAKVSAVDVPKSV

-941 KISQAKQALVSAGSA
+941 KITQAKQAVASAGSA
-956 ASAIANEKTPVNVS
+956 ASAVANAKTPVNVS

-1049 DALATIMNDG
+1049 DALTTIMNNG

-1073 ATDLSS
+1073 ATDLGE
-1079 MADVVTKAKTN
+1079 MADVVTKAKTD
-1090 ANKVVTDWNDNSKRY
+1090 ANKIVTDWSNNSKLY

-1117 DIDHLNSVMKNDAS
+1117 DIDHLNSVMKKGAS
-1131 TASDIT
+1131 TASDIS

-1160 GNDVV
+1160 GNNVV

-1175 ALVSD
+1175 ALVAD
-1180 SLGELNKAI
+1180 SLDELHTAI

-1216 NDVPAVVTAKQKIAE
+1216 NDVPAVVTAKQKIAD
-1231 LLQGDTVN
+1231 LLQGDTVD
-1239 MDAVKDATVALKQVA
+1239 MDEVAKATSALKQVA
-1254 QQATAD
+1254 QQATDD
-1260 LAAKKQAAAKTEIP
+1260 LAAKKQAAAKAKIP
-1274 ANLQDQFGKLDAAT
+1274 ANLQDQFGKLDADT

-1327 QKNLQTAKDTAQVVA
+1327 QKNLQTAKDAAQAVA

-1363 KTALENTL
+1363 KTELENTL

-1377 ASDLAVA
+1377 ASDLAAA

-1390 ALQDMQNNVTTAKQQ
+1390 ALQDMQDNVTTAKQQ

-1431 LTDLAELPADA
+1431 
-1442 TQADYTRVKTALDTA
+1442 
-1457 KQAVEKVCDDAV
+1457 VEKVRDDAV
-1469 KNGNEVAGSVTK
+1469 KNGNEVAGNVTK

-1500 NGGTAAAINTAAEK
+1500 NGGTAAQINTAAEK

-1529 VPAVATAKQKIVN
+1529 VPAVVTAKQKIVD

-1564 VAQADKDMQ
+1564 VAQADKELQ
-1573 IAKKQA
+1573 TAKANA

-1586 LLDQIGK
+1586 LDDQIKK
-1593 LSKDDQD
+1593 LSPADQD
-1600 KLATAVAKL
+1600 KLATAVANL
-1609 KDLTDPKNDGTTKAS
+1609 KDLTDPKNNGTTKAS

-1674 DKDDLQKIAG
+1674 DKDDLQKIAA

-1698 KVADDIKAMTDK
+1698 KVADDIKAMTDN

-1799 TDDDVKARID
+1799 MDDDVKARID

-1830 QVADETVVAK
+1830 QLADETVVAK

-1863 YDQTKVDTAK
+1863 YDQAKVDTAK

-1878 AVKQAESKLD
+1878 AIKQAESKLD

-1897 EPDNLLD
+1897 EPANLLD
-1904 QIGKLPKDDQAKLAT
+1904 QIGKLPKDDQDKLAT

-1927 TDPTNNGTTK
+1927 TDPTNNDTTK

-1950 ILKALQENRQKA
+1950 ILKALQETRQNA

-1967 TTATAT
+1967 TTVTDK

-2001 KSTLDDIQKA
+2001 KSTLADIQKA

-2023 KKVTEAKTAG
+2023 KNVTEAKTAG
-2033 QQDVAA
+2033 KQDVAA

-2047 KYTDQDTTAINDDIA
+2047 KYTDQDTKAINDDIA
-2062 ALDDLTAADNT
+2062 ALNDLTAADNT
-2073 AATQTAITDARQK
+2073 AATQKAINDARQK

-2114 NVNLDEEVKL
+2114 NVDLDNEVKL
-2124 TVGGLK
+2124 TVDGLK

-2136 TQTKIAEAIKKVQTA
+2136 TQTKIEEAIKKVQTA
-2151 VDTMVAS
+2151 VDTMVAT
-2158 NVSDSDAVNTAK
+2158 NVSDSENVNAAK
-2170 QAVND
+2170 KAVND
-2175 ALNATD
+2175 ILNAAD
-2181 LNTDTLNKALG
+2181 LNTSTLNKALG
-2192 DLDKAVSGA
+2192 DLDKAVSDA

-2224 KQLST
+2224 KQLSKN
-2229 TDQETLATAIAKL
+2229 DQDTLATAVAKL

-2247 PKNDA
+2247 PENNA
-2252 TTKLTDINA
+2252 TTKVSDIKA
-2261 QQTIVDGILKPLQK
+2261 QQDIVDGILKPLQK

-2335 ADDITAMTKNVTDAK
+2335 TDDITAMTKNVTDAK
-2350 NAGNKVVTNWSDD
+2350 NAGNKVVTTWSDD

-2374 TTVEDDIKHLQELTS
+2374 TTVDADIKHLQELTS
-2389 SDEAT
+2389 SDKAT

-2432 GGNADNQ
+2432 GGNAANQ

-2477 DVADV
+2477 NVADV

-2501 DPATV
+2501 DPATA

-2562 QSLATQADT
+2562 QNLATQADT
-2571 TASALQPNLTA
+2571 TASALQPNLTD

-2654 PVEKQEVPVTNG
+2654 TVEKQEVPVTNG

-2671 VANGDGAFVIVTDA
+2671 VANGDGAFVIVTDE

-2806 GNVVEMTDGSTINVE
+2806 GNVVQMADGSTINVE

-2857 AGNKNAQKLTTVAD
+2857 TGNKNAQKLTTVAD

-2881 AAAAIVS
+2881 VEAAIVS
-2888 TGYTDTKVNVTNA
+2888 TGYTDTKVNVSTA
-2901 LTEMNK
+2901 LAEMNK
-2907 VDQNLDIDGYA
+2907 VDENLDIDGYA

-2978 DAEINVSDFAPID
+2978 DAEINVNDFAPID
-2991 AVLKQTAKQDNL
+2991 AVLKQTAKKDNL

-3024 TGYFDHVGL
+3024 TGYFDHIGL
-3033 QNGASSFDAENAQ
+3033 QNGASSFDLDGSGVA
-3046 MMPIFDDQ
+3046 PTPVFDEA
-3054 GNVTGYYAVLAE
+3054 GNVIGYQAVLAE

-3111 IDNTVN
+3111 VDNTVN

-3136 KVKTAFDQSVAVN
+3136 KVKTAVNQSVAIN

-3159 KQVINDILNS
+3159 KQVINDILNG

-3190 AKQALTDTKVSADAD
+3190 AKQALADTKASADAD
-3205 GKNWQTVSP
+3205 GKNWQAVSP

-3227 LKKLHDLTSAD
+3227 LKKLHNLTSAD

-3265 QASVKT
+3265 QAAIKS
-3271 ADGAVATV
+3271 ADDVIASV
-3279 KNGTNADVKNRIA
+3279 KNGTNGDIKDRIV
-3292 AVKAAEETGTKSAI
+3292 AVKVAEDSGTKSAI
-3306 DEAVAKLQTADA
+3306 DEAVAKLRTADA

-3330 VVAAKRAVDDALNA
+3330 VIAAKRAVDDALNA
-3344 KTYVPGD
+3344 ETYVPGD
-3351 VAKAKQAYD
+3351 VAKAKQVYD
-3360 QAVANAQATLR
+3360 EAVANAQATLR
-3371 TVIDQANA
+3371 SLIDQVNA
-3379 INVPANL
+3379 IEVPADV
-3386 QNNAGDLIQMVTD
+3386 QNNAGELKQMLTE
-3399 LQALANQTDTT
+3399 LQLLAH
-3410 VSALCTALTAVQNR
+3410 
-3424 LAELNAMNQGG
+3424 G
-3435 VVDGRQGET
+3435 
-3444 IVDTNVVTPKEPG
+3444 TN
-3457 VAMAERHESRA
+3457 
-3468 TAVMANKTSVAK
+3468 
-3480 GAVMAKSVQA
+3480 
-3490 IATTTTAK
+3490 TTTTELLMRLTNFEDLLNALNGLGQTDSFDDQEEVDVTYTNTFVIEDELAADTAHRGVVTTSRVPAASVSQTSVNNEAVTQK
-3498 QAATRG
+3498 MEQSVEMTATATQAMVRD
-3504 NKTAVA
+3504 NKAVA
-3510 LNNGASVA
+3510 INNNLANA
-3518 KTDKQVVATTA
+3518 DKVTATTA

>member
-36 MMFSGDASADGV
+36 MMVSGDASADGV

-53 PVADSQAPTETTKNA
+53 PVADSQAPAETTNNA
-68 TTNSVVLSA
+68 TTNSVVLSASA

-123 VAVSSDASSVASQ
+123 VAVSSDASSVVSQ

-162 GTTPEAETTTPDS
+162 GTTPDADTATPDS
-175 AVTAVPMNAAYTSST
+175 AVTAVDNGISTYSATPKNATWSVKSNSLVASSHVVT
-190 KAKSASVPAVSTSG
+190 KNAQAKSQVT
-204 TIAASSYVK
+204 
-213 TDSAQ
+213 
-218 NHTSFSYSGSSQV
+218 YSGSAQV
-231 NNYFNQTGDINA
+231 TPNFKQTGDITGSIIMTSSYVD
-243 LKGKDASDS
+243 GKYITKESD
-252 AVLSAAGKKSTNG
+252 L
-265 LDKPHYA
+265 
-272 SSVVASVSNS
+272 ASVITVANDLAHSFDPIATPSNI
-282 ASVAK
+282 V
-287 SSFISSMA
+287 
-295 SSAESSANAYY
+295 
-306 DKMASSYASSLA
+306 
-318 NTISNTNDIA
+318 
-328 QKLIPSDTQSKDIDW
+328 QSDIDW
-343 VALTPQFSNEAGTL
+343 QAIVPQATNEGGTL
-357 SYQSKLDVSKGFVL
+357 AYGTKVDTTKAFEVRGGYKVVPIVNSKLGDINNTETSSSPTNQ
-371 KGGYRYVTV
+371 GGGKY
-380 SGSTWKAAQGGQAVG
+380 GGGQAVG
-395 VVMAPVKS
+395 MIMTPTAVED
-403 TVMGTTGMSLNGSF
+403 MGTLKMGTNLKTLNLSDGIEGVS
-417 NNNDAITYV
+417 
-426 PNAVISGR
+426 NALIAGR
-434 DIYFSQRGD
+434 DLYYMRSGD
-443 VNALLVHTRQTDAQG
+443 VNPLLVHLRQTNANG
-458 ILYGDKDGKA
+458 ALYGETKTVVNGSTGAKDIQGQTVKTDGTTVGYKKA
-468 PGTSGTQ
+468 SDAKNGVDG
-475 SSGYAWADSANGYAL
+475 SSLGITDYTKNANGTDKTTLFTNYLSKGVYFDYIWTPESVNGQLKTIEIADANGVKQTYIYA
-490 TTGSTNT
+490 
-497 TNSSSGVSGD
+497 D
-507 TVTAVSKI
+507 
-515 LSAGVFFN
+515 
-523 YQWSNP
+523 
-529 VISADGQKVT
+529 
-539 GTLTYSEYSDAAMT
+539 LTYSEYSNFAAISGT
-553 NLLSQVTS
+553 PSQADKDKYLLSTVTG
-561 QVTVDRY
+561 TVLVQTQ
-568 MAVGLYGA
+568 MALGLFGG
-576 NGGNGDSFFGGISY
+576 NGGNGQSFFGGISY
-590 FQGTNATA
+590 FQAKNVLNDVSINYQFKNDPTSLVNSNTVTALAGETVQINGGKDSVAETDGHYVSSYDAPEIKGLKVDSSKKLQAVAGTDTNLTVIYTVDQGAFDAQVTTAQTAKENVQKSIDKATAALATAKTQQDKDDITQAITQLTKISNQIDGIISGLKTATDAGTIAKLDTVDAVTSTLTKLENTAANATDLATSAADLATAVSSFSDKNTSDSATPEDVAHTRAVLEGQNASNLVTDDMGTIVQEAKKALDAAVADKTATTEDIVHKRSVLLADMAADAVAHTDDEEVQRRLVTVADAVKNGTTSEIDEATAKLKIADSTVVSTDIADDEALNAAKNAVDNALDANPYVQTDADTAKANFDDAVTNATTKLAKAKSDA
-598 DVNVSYKF
+598 DTVVAAVKNSE
-606 GKNDDTLL
+606 NDDVKKRV
-614 PDTKVNAVVGENIK
+614 DDVQAIEKSGTKTEIDQAVAKLKVADETVVAVNISDDDNVKLAKQAVDDALNAKTYDQSAIDKAQSHFNEVISDANSK
-628 ITDAKTTLS
+628 LATAKTTANDAVAS
-637 ADTGMSVTYVAPDV
+637 WTADAHKYADQDTT
-651 PGFKIDPS
+651 
-659 SVMSAIAG
+659 AIA
-667 SGDLAIKYV
+667 
-676 VNQDD
+676 DD
-681 FTDQVTNAKTALQA
+681 VAELNRLTSTDNATATKQA
-695 IDDSIADLQAMIDK
+695 IDDA
-709 DPSSIDV
+709 
-716 QSVLTKM
+716 
-723 QDIRKQ
+723 R
-729 AVDKIAALQTIA
+729 
-741 NGSVDLTTVA
+741 
-751 DVQDALQK
+751 QK
-759 IMQGANDVSA
+759 
-769 LATDASNQIDLAKEI
+769 LA
-784 TKNSVS
+784 
-790 INKNI
+790 
-795 SDDND
+795 
-800 VMTAKSK
+800 
-807 INDDIASGQTAED
+807 DDIAIVEQKRQAAVDDGNKEV
-820 IANDK
+820 DK
-825 VDLEN
+825 AQPNVDLDE
-830 KVGIATQNRKDAITT
+830 
-845 ADTAVAENTVK
+845 EVK
-856 NALVDGAK
+856 LTVDGLK
-864 SALSVLTGESD
+864 
-875 PKDDSHTKTDI
+875 
-886 DAGVKN
+886 
-892 LAKVSEVDVPKSV
+892 
-905 MNVQDVIDAIAKV
+905 QAIADG
-918 TDLLTKDPTNT
+918 TQTKIEE
-929 AAIDQAL
+929 A
-936 QGLKD
+936 
-941 KISQAKQALVSAGSA
+941 
-956 ASAIANEKTPVNVS
+956 
-970 DQDQTALNQAKQHLQ
+970 
-985 AVVDDADSTTD
+985 
-996 DIATAQQAVADELK
+996 
-1010 KLTDARDAEI
+1010 
-1020 VKGKTVAAT
+1020 
-1029 TVPDN
+1029 
-1034 ATDQTDAITQLQKDQ
+1034 
-1049 DALATIMNDG
+1049 
-1059 DSTLKDIQAAEQKV
+1059 
-1073 ATDLSS
+1073 
-1079 MADVVTKAKTN
+1079 
-1090 ANKVVTDWNDNSKRY
+1090 
-1105 TDQTD
+1105 
-1110 ALATIQG
+1110 
-1117 DIDHLNSVMKNDAS
+1117 
-1131 TASDIT
+1131 
-1137 DAQTQLQNDI
+1137 I
-1147 KKVTDARNGSVAN
+1147 KKV
-1160 GNDVV
+1160 
-1165 TGLTDQQKKD
+1165 Q
-1175 ALVSD
+1175 
-1180 SLGELNKAI
+1180 
-1189 AGGTK
+1189 
-1194 SAIDTAI
+1194 
-1201 DKVKTAVDTMIDADI
+1201 TAVDTMVEAKVSDSEAVTAAKKVV
-1216 NDVPAVVTAKQKIAE
+1216 NDVLNAADLNTDTLNKALGDLDEAVSNAKSVLDTAKDNATVEEPANLIDQIKQLAPADQDTLSTAVAKLKDLVDSKNDSTTTLTEVNEQQTIIDGILNSLKNNRKNAIVTAKKTVTADVPTNIADQANQSTLQADKDNLQKVADDGQSTLADIQKAQQKVDDDIAE
-1231 LLQGDTVN
+1231 MTKNV
-1239 MDAVKDATVALKQVA
+1239 TE
-1254 QQATAD
+1254 
-1260 LAAKKQAAAKTEIP
+1260 AKT
-1274 ANLQDQFGKLDAAT
+1274 AGQQDITAWTDPKNVAKYTDQDTTDIKNDIATLTDLTAADNTAAT
-1288 QKQLTDEVAD
+1288 QKAITDARQ
-1298 LTTAAA
+1298 
-1304 KDGVKVSELQP
+1304 K
-1315 KLDQLQHDLADM
+1315 LADDIAIVE
-1327 QKNLQTAKDTAQVVA
+1327 QKRQDAVDEGNREIDKAQPNVNLDKEVELTVDGLK
-1342 DTATPTNV
+1342 
-1350 ADQAIAGSAYDTA
+1350 QAIADGTQTKIAEAIKKVQTAVDTMV
-1363 KTALENTL
+1363 
-1371 KNDNAT
+1371 AT
-1377 ASDLAVA
+1377 NVSDSDAV
-1384 QAAVTK
+1384 
-1390 ALQDMQNNVTTAKQQ
+1390 N
-1405 VTDVANDWAKEADKF
+1405 
-1420 TDQDTSAVKQA
+1420 
-1431 LTDLAELPADA
+1431 
-1442 TQADYTRVKTALDTA
+1442 TA
-1457 KQAVEKVCDDAV
+1457 KQAVNDAL
-1469 KNGNEVAGSVTK
+1469 NAK
-1481 DQAND
+1481 D
-1486 KLVSDSLGELTTAI
+1486 L
-1500 NGGTAAAINTAAEK
+1500 NTD
-1514 VKTAVNTIVDSDIND
+1514 T
-1529 VPAVATAKQKIVN
+1529 
-1542 LLNKSQLDDKAIA
+1542 LNKALSDLDKAVS
-1555 DAMTDLQGA
+1555 GA
-1564 VAQADKDMQ
+1564 KDELAT
-1573 IAKKQA
+1573 AKKQA

-1586 LLDQIGK
+1586 LDDQIKK
-1593 LSKDDQD
+1593 LAPADQD
-1600 KLATAVAKL
+1600 KLATAVANL

-1665 QAKNSTLQA
+1665 QAEGSTLQA
-1674 DKDDLQKIAG
+1674 DKDDLQKVAS

-1725 NTADNVAKY
+1725 NAADNVAKY

-1770 LQHDIEVAEGK
+1770 LQHDIEVAEGQ
-1781 RQASVSTADAAV
+1781 RQASVTTADTAV

-1863 YDQTKVDTAK
+1863 YDQAKVDTAK

-1878 AVKQAESKLD
+1878 AIKQAESKLD
-1888 AAKKQATVE
+1888 AAKKQAAVE
-1897 EPDNLLD
+1897 EPANLLD
-1904 QIGKLPKDDQAKLAT
+1904 QIGKLPKDDQDKLAT

-1927 TDPTNNGTTK
+1927 TDPKNNATTK

-1945 DIVDG
+1945 DIVNG
-1950 ILKALQENRQKA
+1950 ILKALQETRQNA
-1962 IDTAN
+1962 INTAN
-1967 TTATAT
+1967 TTVTAT

-2011 QQKVDGD
+2011 QQKVEDD

-2033 QQDVAA
+2033 KQDVAT

-2047 KYTDQDTTAINDDIA
+2047 KYTDQDTKAIEDDIA
-2062 ALDDLTAADNT
+2062 ALNDLTAADNT
-2073 AATQTAITDARQK
+2073 AATQKAITDARQK

-2114 NVNLDEEVKL
+2114 NVNLDDEVKL
-2124 TVGGLK
+2124 TVDGLK

-2136 TQTKIAEAIKKVQTA
+2136 TQTKIEEAIKKVQTA
-2151 VDTMVAS
+2151 VDTMVAT

-2192 DLDKAVSGA
+2192 DLDKAVSDA

-2224 KQLST
+2224 KQLSKN
-2229 TDQETLATAIAKL
+2229 DQDTLATAVAKL

-2247 PKNDA
+2247 PKNDG
-2252 TTKLTDINA
+2252 TTKASDIKA
-2261 QQTIVDGILKPLQK
+2261 QQDIVDGILKPLQK

-2310 KAALQTAAADDS
+2310 KAALQMAAADDS

-2335 ADDITAMTKNVTDAK
+2335 TDDITAMTKNVTDAK
-2350 NAGNKVVTNWSDD
+2350 NAGNKVVTTWSDD

-2374 TTVEDDIKHLQELTS
+2374 TTVDADIKHLQELTS

-2394 QTAIDD
+2394 QTAIDE

-2424 KVVATVNN
+2424 KVITTVNN
-2432 GGNADNQ
+2432 GDNAANQ

-2477 DVADV
+2477 NVADV

-2501 DPATV
+2501 DPATA

-2524 KQVTDAVAAIKVP
+2524 KQVTDTVAAIKVP

-2543 VAMDKKNKLG
+2543 VAMDKKNKVG

-2562 QSLATQADT
+2562 QNLATQADT
-2571 TASALQPNLTA
+2571 TASALQPNLTD

-2630 DATMTDIQNAMN
+2630 DVTMTDIQNAMN

-2685 NGKQKVVQLDTADG
+2685 NGKQKVVQLDTVDG

-2907 VDQNLDIDGYA
+2907 VDENLDIDGYA

-2978 DAEINVSDFAPID
+2978 DAEINVNDFAPID
-2991 AVLKQTAKQDNL
+2991 AVLKQTAKKDNL

-3046 MMPIFDDQ
+3046 MMPILDDQ

-3111 IDNTVN
+3111 VDNTVN

-3136 KVKTAFDQSVAVN
+3136 KVKTAVDQSVAIN

-3159 KQVINDILNS
+3159 KQVINDILNG

-3190 AKQALTDTKVSADAD
+3190 AKQALADTKASADAD

-3279 KNGTNADVKNRIA
+3279 KNGTNDDVKNRIA
-3292 AVKAAEETGTKSAI
+3292 AVKAAEETGTKSVI

-3330 VVAAKRAVDDALNA
+3330 VIATKRAVDDVLNA
-3344 KTYVPGD
+3344 ETYVPGD
-3351 VAKAKQAYD
+3351 VAKAKQVYD
-3360 QAVANAQATLR
+3360 EAVANAQATLR
-3371 TVIDQANA
+3371 SLIDQVNA
-3379 INVPANL
+3379 IEVPADV
-3386 QNNAGDLIQMVTD
+3386 QNNAGELKQMLTELQLLAHGTNTTTTELLMRLTNFEDLLNALNGLGQTDSFDDQEEVDVTYTNTFVIEDELAADTAHRGVVTTSRVPAASVSQTSVNNEAVTQKMEQSVEMTATATQAMVRD
-3399 LQALANQTDTT
+3399 NKGVAINNNLANADK
-3410 VSALCTALTAVQNR
+3410 
-3424 LAELNAMNQGG
+3424 
-3435 VVDGRQGET
+3435 
-3444 IVDTNVVTPKEPG
+3444 VT
-3457 VAMAERHESRA
+3457 
-3468 TAVMANKTSVAK
+3468 
-3480 GAVMAKSVQA
+3480 
-3490 IATTTTAK
+3490 ATTT
-3498 QAATRG
+3498 
-3504 NKTAVA
+3504 
-3510 LNNGASVA
+3510 
-3518 KTDKQVVATTA
+3518 
-3529 NTPKSD
+3529 NTPKTD

>member
-36 MMFSGDASADGV
+36 MMVSGDASADGV

-53 PVADSQAPTETTKNA
+53 PVADSQAPAETTNNA

-162 GTTPEAETTTPDS
+162 GTTPDAETTPDS

-218 NHTSFSYSGSSQV
+218 NHTSFSYSGSAKVSSH
-231 NNYFNQTGDINA
+231 FNQTGDITGDITT
-243 LKGKDASDS
+243 KG
-252 AVLSAAGKKSTNG
+252 VSTTKN
-265 LDKPHYA
+265 D
-272 SSVVASVSNS
+272 VDT
-282 ASVAK
+282 
-287 SSFISSMA
+287 
-295 SSAESSANAYY
+295 ANN
-306 DKMASSYASSLA
+306 LA
-318 NTISNTNDIA
+318 NTTLPEGTDANGIYW
-328 QKLIPSDTQSKDIDW
+328 K
-343 VALTPQFSNEAGTL
+343 ALTPNVKNEAGTL
-357 SYQSKLDVSKGFVL
+357 SYESQLDVSRPFEI
-371 KGGYRYVTV
+371 KGGYRLGTIVNGVFTQLT
-380 SGSTWKAAQGGQAVG
+380 SGGGQGVG
-395 VVMAPVKS
+395 LVMAPVQPKD
-403 TVMGTTGMSLNGSF
+403 MGTTGISSTGTL
-417 NNNDAITYV
+417 NNNDAITGIK
-426 PNAVISGR
+426 NAVIAGR
-434 DIYFSQRGD
+434 DLYVNNAGD
-443 VNALLVHTRQTDAQG
+443 INTYLVHIRQTDATG
-458 ILYGDKDGKA
+458 TLYGKSGSTSGKA
-468 PGTSGTQ
+468 GVQ
-475 SSGYAWADSANGYAL
+475 SDGYAWATTSNGNTLSQAAVATGTEESTDTNNAIKNVL
-490 TTGSTNT
+490 T
-497 TNSSSGVSGD
+497 
-507 TVTAVSKI
+507 K
-515 LSAGVFFN
+515 GVFFDYN
-523 YQWSNP
+523 WTNP
-529 VISADGQKVT
+529 VLDKSTGLVT
-539 GTLTYSEYSDAAMT
+539 AKLTYSEYSDLAMT
-553 NLLSQVTS
+553 QLLGTVTTN
-561 QVTVDRY
+561 VTVNQM
-568 MAVGLYGA
+568 MAVGLFAAQGTRLELFY
-576 NGGNGDSFFGGISY
+576 GGISY

-741 NGSVDLTTVA
+741 DGSVDLTTVA

-784 TKNSVS
+784 TKNSVA

-845 ADTAVAENTVK
+845 ADTAVAANTIK

-875 PKDDSHTKTDI
+875 SKDDSHTKTDI

-941 KISQAKQALVSAGSA
+941 KITQAKQAVASAGSA
-956 ASAIANEKTPVNVS
+956 ASAVANAKTPVNVS
-970 DQDQTALNQAKQHLQ
+970 DQNQTALNQAKQHLQ
-985 AVVDDADSTTD
+985 AVVDDANSTTD
-996 DIATAQQAVADELK
+996 DIANAQQAVTDELK

-1034 ATDQTDAITQLQKDQ
+1034 AIDQTDAITQLQKDQ
-1049 DALATIMNDG
+1049 DALTTIMNNG

-1073 ATDLSS
+1073 AADLGK
-1079 MADVVTKAKTN
+1079 MADVVTKAKSD
-1090 ANKVVTDWNDNSKRY
+1090 ANKVVTDWNDNSNLY

-1117 DIDHLNSVMKNDAS
+1117 DIDHLNSVMKNGAS
-1131 TASDIT
+1131 TASNII

-1147 KKVTDARNGSVAN
+1147 KKVTDARDGSVAN

-1175 ALVSD
+1175 ALVAD
-1180 SLGELNKAI
+1180 SLDELHTAI

-1216 NDVPAVVTAKQKIAE
+1216 NDVPAVVTAKQKIAD
-1231 LLQGDTVN
+1231 LPQGDTVD
-1239 MDAVKDATVALKQVA
+1239 MDEVAKATSALKQVA
-1254 QQATAD
+1254 QQATDD
-1260 LAAKKQAAAKTEIP
+1260 LAAKKQDAAKAKIP
-1274 ANLQDQFGKLDAAT
+1274 ANLQDQFGKLDADT

-1327 QKNLQTAKDTAQVVA
+1327 QKNLQTAKDAAQAVA

-1377 ASDLAVA
+1377 ASDLAAA

-1390 ALQDMQNNVTTAKQQ
+1390 ALQDMQDNVTTAKQQ

-1442 TQADYTRVKTALDTA
+1442 TQADYTRVKMALDTA
-1457 KQAVEKVCDDAV
+1457 KQAVEKVRNDAV
-1469 KNGNEVAGSVTK
+1469 KNGNEVAGNVTK

-1500 NGGTAAAINTAAEK
+1500 NGGTAAQINTAAEK

-1529 VPAVATAKQKIVN
+1529 VPAVVTAKQKIVD

-1564 VAQADKDMQ
+1564 VAQADKELQ
-1573 IAKKQA
+1573 TAKANA

-1586 LLDQIGK
+1586 LDDQIKK
-1593 LSKDDQD
+1593 LSPADQD
-1600 KLATAVAKL
+1600 KLATAVANL
-1609 KDLTDPKNDGTTKAS
+1609 KDLTDPKNNGTTKAS

-1639 LQEARKTAVQDATTV
+1639 LQEARKTAVQEATTV

-1674 DKDDLQKIAG
+1674 DKDDLQKIAA

-1698 KVADDIKAMTDK
+1698 KVADDIKAMTDN
-1710 VNDAKSAGNSVINKW
+1710 VNNAKSAGNSVINKW

-1770 LQHDIEVAEGK
+1770 LQHDIEAAEGQ
-1781 RQASVSTADAAV
+1781 RQASVTTADTAV

-1840 NIADD
+1840 NITDD
-1845 KDVAGAKQAVD
+1845 KDVAGAKQVVD

-1863 YDQTKVDTAK
+1863 YDQAKVDTAK

-1897 EPDNLLD
+1897 EPANLLD

-1927 TDPTNNGTTK
+1927 TDPTNNATTK
-1937 VSDIKAQQ
+1937 VSDIEAQQ

-1950 ILKALQENRQKA
+1950 ILKALQETRQNA

-1967 TTATAT
+1967 TTVTAK

-1988 ADKDNLQKVAADD
+1988 ADKENLQKVAADNQ
-2001 KSTLDDIQKA
+2001 STLADIQKA
-2011 QQKVDGD
+2011 QQKVEDD

-2033 QQDVAA
+2033 KQDVAT

-2047 KYTDQDTTAINDDIA
+2047 KYTDQDTKAIDDDIA
-2062 ALDDLTAADNT
+2062 ALNDLTAADNT
-2073 AATQTAITDARQK
+2073 AATQKAITDARQK

-2114 NVNLDEEVKL
+2114 NVNLDDEVKL
-2124 TVGGLK
+2124 TVDGLK

-2136 TQTKIAEAIKKVQTA
+2136 TQTKIEEAIKKVQTA
-2151 VDTMVAS
+2151 VDTMVAT

-2192 DLDKAVSGA
+2192 DLDKAVSDA

-2224 KQLST
+2224 KQLSKN
-2229 TDQETLATAIAKL
+2229 DQDTLATAVAKL
-2242 KDLTD
+2242 KGLTD
-2247 PKNDA
+2247 PENNA
-2252 TTKLTDINA
+2252 MTKVSDIKA
-2261 QQTIVDGILKPLQK
+2261 QQDIVDGILKPLQK
-2275 NREEAVTEA
+2275 NREEAVAEA
-2284 NGIATADVPTN
+2284 NGIATDDVPTN
-2295 ITDQADAAGATLKDD
+2295 ISDQADAAGATLKDD

-2335 ADDITAMTKNVTDAK
+2335 TDDITAMTKNVTDAK
-2350 NAGNKVVTNWSDD
+2350 NAGNKVVTTWSDD

-2374 TTVEDDIKHLQELTS
+2374 TTVDADIKHLQELTS
-2389 SDEAT
+2389 SDKAT

-2432 GGNADNQ
+2432 GGNAANQ

-2477 DVADV
+2477 NVADV

-2501 DPATV
+2501 DPATA

-2553 DLTQQVTDL
+2553 DLTQQVTYL
-2562 QSLATQADT
+2562 QNLATQADT
-2571 TASALQPNLTA
+2571 TTSALRPNLTD

-2806 GNVVEMTDGSTINVE
+2806 GNVVQMADGSTINVE

-2852 GEAPA
+2852 GESPA

-2907 VDQNLDIDGYA
+2907 VDENLDIDGYA

-2978 DAEINVSDFAPID
+2978 DAEINVNDFAPID
-2991 AVLKQTAKQDNL
+2991 AVLKQTAKKDNL

-3046 MMPIFDDQ
+3046 MMPILDDQ

-3111 IDNTVN
+3111 VDNTVN

-3136 KVKTAFDQSVAVN
+3136 KVKTAVDQSVAIN
-3149 VADSGDVQKA
+3149 VSDSGDVQKA
-3159 KQVINDILNS
+3159 KQVINDILNG

-3190 AKQALTDTKVSADAD
+3190 AKQALADTKASADAD

-3279 KNGTNADVKNRIA
+3279 KNGTNDDVKNRIA
-3292 AVKAAEETGTKSAI
+3292 AVKAAEETGTKSVI

-3330 VVAAKRAVDDALNA
+3330 VIAAKRAVDDALNA
-3344 KTYVPGD
+3344 ETYVPGD
-3351 VAKAKQAYD
+3351 VAKAKQVYD
-3360 QAVANAQATLR
+3360 EAVANAQATLR
-3371 TVIDQANA
+3371 SLIDQVNA
-3379 INVPANL
+3379 IEVPADV
-3386 QNNAGDLIQMVTD
+3386 QNNAGELKQMLTELQLLAHGTNTTTTELLMRLTNFEDLLNALNGLGQTDSFDDQEEVDVTYTNTFVIEDELAADTAHRGVVTTSRVPAASVSQTSVNNEAVTQKMEQSVEMTATATQAMVRD
-3399 LQALANQTDTT
+3399 NKAVAINNNLANADK
-3410 VSALCTALTAVQNR
+3410 
-3424 LAELNAMNQGG
+3424 
-3435 VVDGRQGET
+3435 
-3444 IVDTNVVTPKEPG
+3444 VT
-3457 VAMAERHESRA
+3457 
-3468 TAVMANKTSVAK
+3468 
-3480 GAVMAKSVQA
+3480 
-3490 IATTTTAK
+3490 ATTT
-3498 QAATRG
+3498 
-3504 NKTAVA
+3504 
-3510 LNNGASVA
+3510 
-3518 KTDKQVVATTA
+3518 
-3529 NTPKSD
+3529 NTPKTD

>member
-36 MMFSGDASADGV
+36 MMVSGDASADGV

-53 PVADSQAPTETTKNA
+53 PVADSQAPAETTNNA
-68 TTNSVVLSA
+68 TTNSVVLSASA

-123 VAVSSDASSVASQ
+123 VAVSSDASSVVSQ

-162 GTTPEAETTTPDS
+162 GTTPDAETTPDS
-175 AVTAVPMNAAYTSST
+175 AVTAVDNGISTYSATPKNATWSVKSNSLVASSHIVTSNAQ
-190 KAKSASVPAVSTSG
+190 AKSEVT
-204 TIAASSYVK
+204 
-213 TDSAQ
+213 
-218 NHTSFSYSGSSQV
+218 YSGSGQV
-231 NNYFNQTGDINA
+231 TPNFKQTGDITGSITMNSSYVD
-243 LKGKDASDS
+243 GKYITNQSDLSS
-252 AVLSAAGKKSTNG
+252 AI
-265 LDKPHYA
+265 
-272 SSVVASVSNS
+272 VVANDLAHSFNPIATPSNIS
-282 ASVAK
+282 K
-287 SSFISSMA
+287 S
-295 SSAESSANAYY
+295 
-306 DKMASSYASSLA
+306 
-318 NTISNTNDIA
+318 
-328 QKLIPSDTQSKDIDW
+328 DIDW
-343 VALTPQFSNEAGTL
+343 QAIVPQATNEGGTL
-357 SYQSKLDVSKGFVL
+357 AYGTKVDTTKAFEVR
-371 KGGYRYVTV
+371 GGYKVVPIVNGKLGDITNTETTGNKTNQGGGKY
-380 SGSTWKAAQGGQAVG
+380 GGGQAVG
-395 VVMAPVKS
+395 MIMTPTAVED
-403 TVMGTTGMSLNGSF
+403 MGTLKMGTNLKTLNLSDGIEGVS
-417 NNNDAITYV
+417 
-426 PNAVISGR
+426 NALIAGR
-434 DIYFSQRGD
+434 DLYYGRTGD
-443 VNALLVHTRQTDAQG
+443 VNPLLVHLRQTNANGALYAETKTTVNGGNGAKDILGQTVKTDGTTVGYAKASDAKNGVDGSSLGITDYVTNANGSNKTTLFTNYLSQG
-458 ILYGDKDGKA
+458 VYFDYIWTPKSVDGKLQ
-468 PGTSGTQ
+468 TIEI
-475 SSGYAWADSANGYAL
+475 ADANGVKHTYIYA
-490 TTGSTNT
+490 
-497 TNSSSGVSGD
+497 D
-507 TVTAVSKI
+507 
-515 LSAGVFFN
+515 
-523 YQWSNP
+523 
-529 VISADGQKVT
+529 
-539 GTLTYSEYSDAAMT
+539 LTYSEYSNFAAISGT
-553 NLLSQVTS
+553 PSQADKDKYLLSSVTG
-561 QVTVDRY
+561 TVLVQTQ
-568 MAVGLYGA
+568 MALGLFGG
-576 NGGNGDSFFGGISY
+576 NGGNGQSFFGGISY
-590 FQGTNATA
+590 FQAKNVLNDVSINYQFKNDPTSLVNSNTVTALAGETVQINGGKDSVAETDGHYVSSYDAPEIKGLKVDSSKKLQAVAGTDTNLTVIYTVDQGAFHAQVTTAQTAKENVQKSIDKATAALATAKTQQDKDDITQAITQLTKISNQIDGIISGLKTATDAGTIAKLYTVDAVTSTLMKLENTAANATDLATSAADLATAVSSFSDKNTSNSATPEDVVHTRAVLEGQNASNLVTDDMGTIVQEAKKALDAAVADKTATTEDIVHKRSVLLADMAADAVAHTDDEEVQRRLVTVADAVKNGTTSEIDEAAAKLKIADSTVVSTDIADDEALNAAKNAVDNALDANPYVQTDADTAKANFDDAVTNATTKLAKAKSDA
-598 DVNVSYKF
+598 DTVVAAVKNSE
-606 GKNDDTLL
+606 NDDVKKRV
-614 PDTKVNAVVGENIK
+614 DDVQAIEKSGTKTEIDQAVAKLKVADETVVAVNLSDDDNVKLAKQAVDDALNAKTYDQSAIDKAQSHFNEVVSDANSK
-628 ITDAKTTLS
+628 LATAKTTANDAVAS
-637 ADTGMSVTYVAPDV
+637 WTADAHKYADQDTTSIADDVAELNQLTSKDNVTAT
-651 PGFKIDPS
+651 K
-659 SVMSAIAG
+659 
-667 SGDLAIKYV
+667 
-676 VNQDD
+676 
-681 FTDQVTNAKTALQA
+681 QA
-695 IDDSIADLQAMIDK
+695 IDDA
-709 DPSSIDV
+709 
-716 QSVLTKM
+716 
-723 QDIRKQ
+723 R
-729 AVDKIAALQTIA
+729 
-741 NGSVDLTTVA
+741 
-751 DVQDALQK
+751 QK
-759 IMQGANDVSA
+759 
-769 LATDASNQIDLAKEI
+769 LA
-784 TKNSVS
+784 
-790 INKNI
+790 
-795 SDDND
+795 
-800 VMTAKSK
+800 
-807 INDDIASGQTAED
+807 DDIAIVEQKRQSAVDDGNNEV
-820 IANDK
+820 DK
-825 VDLEN
+825 AQPNVDLDE
-830 KVGIATQNRKDAITT
+830 
-845 ADTAVAENTVK
+845 EVK
-856 NALVDGAK
+856 LTVDGLK
-864 SALSVLTGESD
+864 
-875 PKDDSHTKTDI
+875 
-886 DAGVKN
+886 
-892 LAKVSEVDVPKSV
+892 
-905 MNVQDVIDAIAKV
+905 QAIADG
-918 TDLLTKDPTNT
+918 TQTKIEE
-929 AAIDQAL
+929 A
-936 QGLKD
+936 
-941 KISQAKQALVSAGSA
+941 
-956 ASAIANEKTPVNVS
+956 
-970 DQDQTALNQAKQHLQ
+970 
-985 AVVDDADSTTD
+985 
-996 DIATAQQAVADELK
+996 
-1010 KLTDARDAEI
+1010 
-1020 VKGKTVAAT
+1020 
-1029 TVPDN
+1029 
-1034 ATDQTDAITQLQKDQ
+1034 
-1049 DALATIMNDG
+1049 
-1059 DSTLKDIQAAEQKV
+1059 
-1073 ATDLSS
+1073 
-1079 MADVVTKAKTN
+1079 
-1090 ANKVVTDWNDNSKRY
+1090 
-1105 TDQTD
+1105 
-1110 ALATIQG
+1110 
-1117 DIDHLNSVMKNDAS
+1117 
-1131 TASDIT
+1131 
-1137 DAQTQLQNDI
+1137 I
-1147 KKVTDARNGSVAN
+1147 KKV
-1160 GNDVV
+1160 
-1165 TGLTDQQKKD
+1165 Q
-1175 ALVSD
+1175 
-1180 SLGELNKAI
+1180 
-1189 AGGTK
+1189 
-1194 SAIDTAI
+1194 
-1201 DKVKTAVDTMIDADI
+1201 TAVDTMVEAKVSDSES
-1216 NDVPAVVTAKQKIAE
+1216 VT
-1231 LLQGDTVN
+1231 
-1239 MDAVKDATVALKQVA
+1239 
-1254 QQATAD
+1254 
-1260 LAAKKQAAAKTEIP
+1260 AAKKVVNDVLNA
-1274 ANLQDQFGKLDAAT
+1274 
-1288 QKQLTDEVAD
+1288 AD
-1298 LTTAAA
+1298 LNT
-1304 KDGVKVSELQP
+1304 
-1315 KLDQLQHDLADM
+1315 
-1327 QKNLQTAKDTAQVVA
+1327 DTL
-1342 DTATPTNV
+1342 N
-1350 ADQAIAGSAYDTA
+1350 
-1363 KTALENTL
+1363 
-1371 KNDNAT
+1371 
-1377 ASDLAVA
+1377 
-1384 QAAVTK
+1384 K
-1390 ALQDMQNNVTTAKQQ
+1390 ALGDLDEAVSNAK
-1405 VTDVANDWAKEADKF
+1405 
-1420 TDQDTSAVKQA
+1420 S
-1431 LTDLAELPADA
+1431 
-1442 TQADYTRVKTALDTA
+1442 ALDTA
-1457 KQAVEKVCDDAV
+1457 K
-1469 KNGNEVAGSVTK
+1469 GN
-1481 DQAND
+1481 
-1486 KLVSDSLGELTTAI
+1486 
-1500 NGGTAAAINTAAEK
+1500 
-1514 VKTAVNTIVDSDIND
+1514 
-1529 VPAVATAKQKIVN
+1529 
-1542 LLNKSQLDDKAIA
+1542 
-1555 DAMTDLQGA
+1555 
-1564 VAQADKDMQ
+1564 
-1573 IAKKQA
+1573 A
-1579 TVEEPAN
+1579 TVEEPTN
-1586 LLDQIGK
+1586 LIDQIK
-1593 LSKDDQD
+1593 QLAPADQD
-1600 KLATAVAKL
+1600 TLSTAVAKL
-1609 KDLTDPKNDGTTKAS
+1609 KDLVDSKNDSTTTLTEVHE
-1624 DIKAQQD
+1624 QQT
-1631 IVDGILAP
+1631 IIDGILNS
-1639 LQEARKTAVQDATTV
+1639 LKDNRKNAIGTAKKTV
-1654 ATADVPANITD
+1654 TAD
-1665 QAKNSTLQA
+1665 
-1674 DKDDLQKIAG
+1674 
-1684 DDKSTLADIQKAQQ
+1684 
-1698 KVADDIKAMTDK
+1698 
-1710 VNDAKSAGNSVINKW
+1710 
-1725 NTADNVAKY
+1725 
-1734 TDQDETIK
+1734 
-1742 DDIATLTGL
+1742 
-1751 TSADNK
+1751 
-1757 TATQSDI
+1757 
-1764 DGARQK
+1764 
-1770 LQHDIEVAEGK
+1770 
-1781 RQASVSTADAAV
+1781 
-1793 TAVTHA
+1793 
-1799 TDDDVKARID
+1799 
-1809 AVKSAEETGT
+1809 
-1819 KTAIDEAVAKL
+1819 
-1830 QVADETVVAK
+1830 
-1840 NIADD
+1840 
-1845 KDVAGAKQAVD
+1845 
-1856 AALDANP
+1856 
-1863 YDQTKVDTAK
+1863 
-1873 NNYDD
+1873 
-1878 AVKQAESKLD
+1878 
-1888 AAKKQATVE
+1888 
-1897 EPDNLLD
+1897 
-1904 QIGKLPKDDQAKLAT
+1904 
-1919 AVANLKNL
+1919 
-1927 TDPTNNGTTK
+1927 
-1937 VSDIKAQQ
+1937 
-1945 DIVDG
+1945 
-1950 ILKALQENRQKA
+1950 
-1962 IDTAN
+1962 
-1967 TTATAT
+1967 
-1973 VPTNIADQADKSTLQ
+1973 VPTNIADQADQSTLQ

-2023 KKVTEAKTAG
+2023 KNVTEAKTAG
-2033 QQDVAA
+2033 KQDVAA

-2047 KYTDQDTTAINDDIA
+2047 KYTDQDTKAINDDIA
-2062 ALDDLTAADNT
+2062 ALNDLTAADNT
-2073 AATQTAITDARQK
+2073 AATQKAITDARQK

-2114 NVNLDEEVKL
+2114 NVNLDDEVKL
-2124 TVGGLK
+2124 TVDGLK

-2136 TQTKIAEAIKKVQTA
+2136 TQTKIEEAIKKVQTA
-2151 VDTMVAS
+2151 VDTMVAT

-2224 KQLST
+2224 KKLSPA
-2229 TDQETLATAIAKL
+2229 DQDKLATAVANL
-2242 KDLTD
+2242 KNLTD
-2247 PKNDA
+2247 PKNDG
-2252 TTKLTDINA
+2252 TTKASDIKA
-2261 QQTIVDGILKPLQK
+2261 QQDIVDGILKPLQK

-2284 NGIATADVPTN
+2284 NGIATADVQTN

-2335 ADDITAMTKNVTDAK
+2335 TDDITAMTKNVTDAK
-2350 NAGNKVVTNWSDD
+2350 NAGNKVVTTWSDD

-2374 TTVEDDIKHLQELTS
+2374 TTVDADIKHLQELTS

-2424 KVVATVNN
+2424 KVITTVNN
-2432 GGNADNQ
+2432 GDNAANQ

-2477 DVADV
+2477 NVADV

-2501 DPATV
+2501 DPTTA

-2562 QSLATQADT
+2562 QNLATQADT
-2571 TASALQPNLTA
+2571 TASALQPNLTD

-2806 GNVVEMTDGSTINVE
+2806 GNVIEMTDGSTINVE

-2857 AGNKNAQKLTTVAD
+2857 TGNKNAQKLTTVAD

-2881 AAAAIVS
+2881 VEAAIVS
-2888 TGYTDTKVNVTNA
+2888 TGYTDTKVNVSNA
-2901 LTEMNK
+2901 LAEMNK
-2907 VDQNLDIDGYA
+2907 VDENLDIDGYA

-2978 DAEINVSDFAPID
+2978 DAEINVNDFAPID
-2991 AVLKQTAKQDNL
+2991 AVLKQTAKKDNL

-3024 TGYFDHVGL
+3024 TGYFDHIGL
-3033 QNGASSFDAENAQ
+3033 QNGASSFDLDGSGVA
-3046 MMPIFDDQ
+3046 PTPVFDEA
-3054 GNVTGYYAVLAE
+3054 GNVIGYQAVLAE

-3111 IDNTVN
+3111 VDNTVN

-3136 KVKTAFDQSVAVN
+3136 KVKTAVNQSVAIN

-3159 KQVINDILNS
+3159 KQVINDILNG

-3190 AKQALTDTKVSADAD
+3190 AKQALADTKASADAD

-3279 KNGTNADVKNRIA
+3279 KNGTNDDVKNRIA
-3292 AVKAAEETGTKSAI
+3292 AVKAAEETGTKSVI

-3318 TVVPANVSDDAA
+3318 TVVPTNVSDDAA
-3330 VVAAKRAVDDALNA
+3330 VIAAKRAVDDALNA

-3360 QAVANAQATLR
+3360 QAVADAQATLR

-3379 INVPANL
+3379 IKVPANL

-3399 LQALANQTDTT
+3399 LQGMANRADTT
-3410 VSALCTALTAVQNR
+3410 VSALRTALTAVQNR

-3435 VVDGRQGET
+3435 VIDGRQGES
-3444 IVDTNVVTPKEPG
+3444 IVNTNVATPKEPG

-3468 TAVMANKTSVAK
+3468 AATVVKANKTSVAK
-3480 GAVMAKSVQA
+3480 GAVMAKPVQA
-3490 IATTTTAK
+3490 VATTTTAK

-3504 NKTAVA
+3504 NKTAST

-3518 KTDKQVVATTA
+3518 KADKQVVATTT
-3529 NTPKSD
+3529 NTPKTD

>member
-1 MNKGNFEVKSHY
+1 M
-13 KMYKAGKRWVVAGMA
+13 
-28 TLSLLGGL
+28 
-36 MMFSGDASADGV
+36 
-48 DSSVA
+48 
-53 PVADSQAPTETTKNA
+53 
-68 TTNSVVLSA
+68 SA
-77 TPAPA
+77 T
-82 SSVSAE
+82 
-88 VSATSESSVVSSVV
+88 
-102 VSSSVASSVVT
+102 
-113 ESVSSTSSVS
+113 
-123 VAVSSDASSVASQ
+123 
-136 SLASSVVVPADA
+136 
-148 VTVKDTESEKAYAL
+148 
-162 GTTPEAETTTPDS
+162 
-175 AVTAVPMNAAYTSST
+175 
-190 KAKSASVPAVSTSG
+190 
-204 TIAASSYVK
+204 
-213 TDSAQ
+213 
-218 NHTSFSYSGSSQV
+218 
-231 NNYFNQTGDINA
+231 
-243 LKGKDASDS
+243 
-252 AVLSAAGKKSTNG
+252 
-265 LDKPHYA
+265 
-272 SSVVASVSNS
+272 
-282 ASVAK
+282 
-287 SSFISSMA
+287 
-295 SSAESSANAYY
+295 
-306 DKMASSYASSLA
+306 
-318 NTISNTNDIA
+318 
-328 QKLIPSDTQSKDIDW
+328 
-343 VALTPQFSNEAGTL
+343 
-357 SYQSKLDVSKGFVL
+357 
-371 KGGYRYVTV
+371 
-380 SGSTWKAAQGGQAVG
+380 
-395 VVMAPVKS
+395 
-403 TVMGTTGMSLNGSF
+403 
-417 NNNDAITYV
+417 
-426 PNAVISGR
+426 
-434 DIYFSQRGD
+434 
-443 VNALLVHTRQTDAQG
+443 
-458 ILYGDKDGKA
+458 
-468 PGTSGTQ
+468 
-475 SSGYAWADSANGYAL
+475 
-490 TTGSTNT
+490 
-497 TNSSSGVSGD
+497 
-507 TVTAVSKI
+507 
-515 LSAGVFFN
+515 
-523 YQWSNP
+523 
-529 VISADGQKVT
+529 
-539 GTLTYSEYSDAAMT
+539 
-553 NLLSQVTS
+553 
-561 QVTVDRY
+561 
-568 MAVGLYGA
+568 
-576 NGGNGDSFFGGISY
+576 
-590 FQGTNATA
+590 
-598 DVNVSYKF
+598 
-606 GKNDDTLL
+606 
-614 PDTKVNAVVGENIK
+614 
-628 ITDAKTTLS
+628 
-637 ADTGMSVTYVAPDV
+637 
-651 PGFKIDPS
+651 
-659 SVMSAIAG
+659 AG

-681 FTDQVTNAKTALQA
+681 FTDQVTNAKTSLQA

-741 NGSVDLTTVA
+741 DGSVDLTTVA

-807 INDDIASGQTAED
+807 INDDIASGQTAEN

-845 ADTAVAENTVK
+845 ADTAVAANTVK

-864 SALSVLTGESD
+864 SALSILTGESD

-956 ASAIANEKTPVNVS
+956 ASEVANAKTPVNVS

-996 DIATAQQAVADELK
+996 DIAEAQQAVADELK

-1049 DALATIMNDG
+1049 DALTTIMNNG

-1079 MADVVTKAKTN
+1079 MADVVTKAKTD
-1090 ANKVVTDWNDNSKRY
+1090 ANKVVTDWNDNSKLY

-1137 DAQTQLQNDI
+1137 DAQTQLQDDI
-1147 KKVTDARNGSVAN
+1147 KKVTDARNGSVAS

-1165 TGLTDQQKKD
+1165 AGLTDQQKKD
-1175 ALVSD
+1175 ELVSD
-1180 SLGELNKAI
+1180 SLDELNTAI

-1201 DKVKTAVDTMIDADI
+1201 GKVKTAVDTMIDADI
-1216 NDVPAVVTAKQKIAE
+1216 NDVPAVVTAKQKIAD
-1231 LLQGDTVN
+1231 LLQGNTVD
-1239 MDAVKDATVALKQVA
+1239 MDEVAKATSALKQVT

-1260 LAAKKQAAAKTEIP
+1260 LAAKKQAAAKAEIP
-1274 ANLQDQFGKLDAAT
+1274 ANLQYQFGKLDEDT

-1327 QKNLQTAKDTAQVVA
+1327 QKNLQTAKDAAQAVA

-1363 KTALENTL
+1363 KTALDNTL

-1377 ASDLAVA
+1377 ASDLAAA
-1384 QAAVTK
+1384 QAAVTN
-1390 ALQDMQNNVTTAKQQ
+1390 ALQDMQDNLTTAKQQ

-1431 LTDLAELPADA
+1431 LTDLAELPVDA

-1457 KQAVEKVCDDAV
+1457 KKAVEKVRDDAV

-1500 NGGTAAAINTAAEK
+1500 NGGTAVAINTAADK

-1529 VPAVATAKQKIVN
+1529 MPAVATAKQKIVD

-1564 VAQADKDMQ
+1564 VAQADKDLQ
-1573 IAKKQA
+1573 TAKKQA

-1586 LLDQIGK
+1586 LLDQIGE

-1609 KDLTDPKNDGTTKAS
+1609 QDLTDPKNDGTTKTS
-1624 DIKAQQD
+1624 DIKVQQD

-1639 LQEARKTAVQDATTV
+1639 LQEARKTAVQDATTE

-1674 DKDDLQKIAG
+1674 DKDDLQKVAT

-1698 KVADDIKAMTDK
+1698 KVADDIEAMTDK

-1781 RQASVSTADAAV
+1781 RQASVTTADTAV
-1793 TAVTHA
+1793 TAATHT

-1845 KDVAGAKQAVD
+1845 KDVAGAKQLVD

-1863 YDQTKVDTAK
+1863 YDQAKVDTAK

-1897 EPDNLLD
+1897 EPANLLD

-1927 TDPTNNGTTK
+1927 TDPTNNDTTK

-1950 ILKALQENRQKA
+1950 ILKALQENRQNA

-1967 TTATAT
+1967 TTVKAT

-1988 ADKDNLQKVAADD
+1988 ADKDNLQRVAADD

-2011 QQKVDGD
+2011 QQKVEDD
-2018 IADMT
+2018 IAAMT

-2062 ALDDLTAADNT
+2062 ALNDLTAADNT
-2073 AATQTAITDARQK
+2073 AATQKAITDARQK

-2114 NVNLDEEVKL
+2114 NVNLDKEVEL
-2124 TVGGLK
+2124 TVDGLK

-2151 VDTMVAS
+2151 VDTMVAT

-2209 GKATVAEPANLDDQI
+2209 DHATVEEPANLDDQI
-2224 KQLST
+2224 GKLST

-2252 TTKLTDINA
+2252 TTKLSDIKA
-2261 QQTIVDGILKPLQK
+2261 QQDIVDGILKPLQK
-2275 NREEAVTEA
+2275 NREEAVAEA
-2284 NGIATADVPTN
+2284 DGIATADVPTN

-2310 KAALQTAAADDS
+2310 KVALQTAAADDS
-2322 KTLADIKKAQQKV
+2322 KTLVDIKKAQQKV
-2335 ADDITAMTKNVTDAK
+2335 TDDIAAMTKNVTDAK

-2374 TTVEDDIKHLQELTS
+2374 TTVDADIKHLQELTS

-2394 QTAIDD
+2394 QTVIDD
-2400 ARKQLESDIKTVT
+2400 ARKQLEADIKTVT

-2424 KVVATVNN
+2424 KVIATVNN
-2432 GGNADNQ
+2432 GDNAANQ

-2460 DEAVSKLQN
+2460 NEAVSKLQN

-2477 DVADV
+2477 NVADV
-2482 DGVTTAKQAVDD
+2482 DSVTTAKQAVDD
-2494 ALNATSY
+2494 ALNATAY

-2519 AKDAL
+2519 AKNAL

-2562 QSLATQADT
+2562 QNSATQADT
-2571 TASALQPNLTA
+2571 TASALQPNLTD

-2724 IFVTDGSGTA
+2724 IFVTYGSGTA

-2857 AGNKNAQKLTTVAD
+2857 TGNKNAQKLTTVAD

-3003 KITVTAPDG
+3003 NITVTAPDG

-3111 IDNTVN
+3111 VDNTVN

-3136 KVKTAFDQSVAVN
+3136 KVKTAVDQSVAVN

-3279 KNGTNADVKNRIA
+3279 KNGTNTDVKNRIA

-3306 DEAVAKLQTADA
+3306 DEEVAKLQTADA

-3379 INVPANL
+3379 IKVPVNL

-3410 VSALCTALTAVQNR
+3410 VSALRTALTVVQNR

-3457 VAMAERHESRA
+3457 VAMAKRHESRA
-3468 TAVMANKTSVAK
+3468 TAVTANKTSVAK
-3480 GAVMAKSVQA
+3480 GAVMAKPVQA
-3490 IATTTTAK
+3490 IATTTTTK
-3498 QAATRG
+3498 QTMTRG

-3510 LNNGASVA
+3510 LNSGASVA

>member
-1 MNKGNFEVKSHY
+1 MRQFNMNKGNFEVKSHY

-36 MMFSGDASADGV
+36 MMVSGDASADGV

-53 PVADSQAPTETTKNA
+53 PVADSQAPAETTNNA
-68 TTNSVVLSA
+68 TTNSVVLSASA

-123 VAVSSDASSVASQ
+123 VAVSSDASSVVSQ

-162 GTTPEAETTTPDS
+162 GTTPDAETTPDS
-175 AVTAVPMNAAYTSST
+175 AVTAVDNGISTYSATPKNATWSVKSNSLVASSHIVTSNAQ
-190 KAKSASVPAVSTSG
+190 AKSEVT
-204 TIAASSYVK
+204 
-213 TDSAQ
+213 
-218 NHTSFSYSGSSQV
+218 YSGSGQV
-231 NNYFNQTGDINA
+231 TPNFKQTGDITGSITMNSSYVD
-243 LKGKDASDS
+243 GKYITNQSDLSS
-252 AVLSAAGKKSTNG
+252 AI
-265 LDKPHYA
+265 
-272 SSVVASVSNS
+272 VVANDLAHSFNPIATPSNIS
-282 ASVAK
+282 K
-287 SSFISSMA
+287 S
-295 SSAESSANAYY
+295 
-306 DKMASSYASSLA
+306 
-318 NTISNTNDIA
+318 
-328 QKLIPSDTQSKDIDW
+328 DIDW
-343 VALTPQFSNEAGTL
+343 QAIVPQATNEGGTL
-357 SYQSKLDVSKGFVL
+357 AYGTKVDTTKAFEVR
-371 KGGYRYVTV
+371 GGYKVVPIVNGKLGDITNTETTGNKTNQGGGKY
-380 SGSTWKAAQGGQAVG
+380 GGGQAVG
-395 VVMAPVKS
+395 MIMTPTAVED
-403 TVMGTTGMSLNGSF
+403 MGTLKMGTNLKTLNLSDGIEGVS
-417 NNNDAITYV
+417 
-426 PNAVISGR
+426 NALIAGR
-434 DIYFSQRGD
+434 DLYYGRTGD
-443 VNALLVHTRQTDAQG
+443 VNPLLVHLRQTNANGALYAETKTTVNGGNGAKDILGQTVKTDGTTVGYAKASDAKNGVDGSSLGITDYVTNANGSNKTTLFTNYLSQG
-458 ILYGDKDGKA
+458 VYFDYIWTPKSVDGKLQ
-468 PGTSGTQ
+468 TIEI
-475 SSGYAWADSANGYAL
+475 ADANGVKHTYIYA
-490 TTGSTNT
+490 
-497 TNSSSGVSGD
+497 D
-507 TVTAVSKI
+507 
-515 LSAGVFFN
+515 
-523 YQWSNP
+523 
-529 VISADGQKVT
+529 
-539 GTLTYSEYSDAAMT
+539 LTYSEYSNFAAISGT
-553 NLLSQVTS
+553 PSQADKDKYLLSSVTG
-561 QVTVDRY
+561 TVLVQTQ
-568 MAVGLYGA
+568 MALGLFGG
-576 NGGNGDSFFGGISY
+576 NGGNGQSFFGGISY
-590 FQGTNATA
+590 FQAKNVLNDVSINYQFKNDPTSLVNSNTVTALAGETVQINGGKDSVAETDGHYVSSYDAPEIKGLKVDSSKKLQAVAGTDTNLTVIYTVDQGAFDAQVTTAQTAKENVQKSIDKATAALATAKTQQDKDDITQAITQLTKISNQIDGIISGLKTATDAGTIAKLDTVDAVTSTLMKLENTAANATDLATSAADLATAVSSFSDKNTSNSATPEDVAHTRAVLEGQNASNLVTDDMGTIVQEAKKALDAAVADKTATTEDIVHKRSVLLADMAADAVAHTDDEEVQRRLVTVADAVKNGTTSEIDEAAAKLKIADSTVVSTDIADDEALNSAKNAVDNALDANPYVQTDADTAKANFDDAVTNATTKLAKAKSDA
-598 DVNVSYKF
+598 DTVVAAVKNSE
-606 GKNDDTLL
+606 NDDVKKRV
-614 PDTKVNAVVGENIK
+614 DDVQAIEKSGTKTEIDQAVAKLKVADETVVAVNLSDDDNVKLAKQAVDDALNAKTYDQSAIDKAQSHFNEVVSDANSK
-628 ITDAKTTLS
+628 LATAKTTANDAVAS
-637 ADTGMSVTYVAPDV
+637 WTADAHKYADQDTTSIADDVAELNQLTSKDNVTAT
-651 PGFKIDPS
+651 K
-659 SVMSAIAG
+659 
-667 SGDLAIKYV
+667 
-676 VNQDD
+676 
-681 FTDQVTNAKTALQA
+681 QA
-695 IDDSIADLQAMIDK
+695 IDDA
-709 DPSSIDV
+709 
-716 QSVLTKM
+716 
-723 QDIRKQ
+723 R
-729 AVDKIAALQTIA
+729 
-741 NGSVDLTTVA
+741 
-751 DVQDALQK
+751 QK
-759 IMQGANDVSA
+759 
-769 LATDASNQIDLAKEI
+769 LA
-784 TKNSVS
+784 
-790 INKNI
+790 
-795 SDDND
+795 
-800 VMTAKSK
+800 
-807 INDDIASGQTAED
+807 DDIAIVEQKRQSAVDDGNNEV
-820 IANDK
+820 DK
-825 VDLEN
+825 AQPNVDLDE
-830 KVGIATQNRKDAITT
+830 
-845 ADTAVAENTVK
+845 EVK
-856 NALVDGAK
+856 LTVDGLK
-864 SALSVLTGESD
+864 
-875 PKDDSHTKTDI
+875 
-886 DAGVKN
+886 
-892 LAKVSEVDVPKSV
+892 
-905 MNVQDVIDAIAKV
+905 QAIADG
-918 TDLLTKDPTNT
+918 TQTKIEE
-929 AAIDQAL
+929 A
-936 QGLKD
+936 
-941 KISQAKQALVSAGSA
+941 
-956 ASAIANEKTPVNVS
+956 
-970 DQDQTALNQAKQHLQ
+970 
-985 AVVDDADSTTD
+985 
-996 DIATAQQAVADELK
+996 
-1010 KLTDARDAEI
+1010 
-1020 VKGKTVAAT
+1020 
-1029 TVPDN
+1029 
-1034 ATDQTDAITQLQKDQ
+1034 
-1049 DALATIMNDG
+1049 
-1059 DSTLKDIQAAEQKV
+1059 
-1073 ATDLSS
+1073 
-1079 MADVVTKAKTN
+1079 
-1090 ANKVVTDWNDNSKRY
+1090 
-1105 TDQTD
+1105 
-1110 ALATIQG
+1110 
-1117 DIDHLNSVMKNDAS
+1117 
-1131 TASDIT
+1131 
-1137 DAQTQLQNDI
+1137 I
-1147 KKVTDARNGSVAN
+1147 KKV
-1160 GNDVV
+1160 
-1165 TGLTDQQKKD
+1165 Q
-1175 ALVSD
+1175 
-1180 SLGELNKAI
+1180 
-1189 AGGTK
+1189 
-1194 SAIDTAI
+1194 
-1201 DKVKTAVDTMIDADI
+1201 TAVDTMVEAKVSDSES
-1216 NDVPAVVTAKQKIAE
+1216 VT
-1231 LLQGDTVN
+1231 
-1239 MDAVKDATVALKQVA
+1239 
-1254 QQATAD
+1254 
-1260 LAAKKQAAAKTEIP
+1260 AAKKVVNDVLNA
-1274 ANLQDQFGKLDAAT
+1274 
-1288 QKQLTDEVAD
+1288 AD
-1298 LTTAAA
+1298 LNT
-1304 KDGVKVSELQP
+1304 
-1315 KLDQLQHDLADM
+1315 
-1327 QKNLQTAKDTAQVVA
+1327 DTL
-1342 DTATPTNV
+1342 N
-1350 ADQAIAGSAYDTA
+1350 
-1363 KTALENTL
+1363 
-1371 KNDNAT
+1371 
-1377 ASDLAVA
+1377 
-1384 QAAVTK
+1384 K
-1390 ALQDMQNNVTTAKQQ
+1390 ALGDLDEAVSNAK
-1405 VTDVANDWAKEADKF
+1405 
-1420 TDQDTSAVKQA
+1420 S
-1431 LTDLAELPADA
+1431 
-1442 TQADYTRVKTALDTA
+1442 ALDTA
-1457 KQAVEKVCDDAV
+1457 K
-1469 KNGNEVAGSVTK
+1469 GN
-1481 DQAND
+1481 
-1486 KLVSDSLGELTTAI
+1486 
-1500 NGGTAAAINTAAEK
+1500 
-1514 VKTAVNTIVDSDIND
+1514 
-1529 VPAVATAKQKIVN
+1529 
-1542 LLNKSQLDDKAIA
+1542 
-1555 DAMTDLQGA
+1555 
-1564 VAQADKDMQ
+1564 
-1573 IAKKQA
+1573 A
-1579 TVEEPAN
+1579 TVEEPTN
-1586 LLDQIGK
+1586 LIDQIK
-1593 LSKDDQD
+1593 QLAPADQD
-1600 KLATAVAKL
+1600 TLSTAVAKL
-1609 KDLTDPKNDGTTKAS
+1609 KDLVDSKNDSTTTLTEVNE
-1624 DIKAQQD
+1624 QQT
-1631 IVDGILAP
+1631 IIDGILNS
-1639 LQEARKTAVQDATTV
+1639 LKDNRKNAIGTAKKTV
-1654 ATADVPANITD
+1654 TAD
-1665 QAKNSTLQA
+1665 
-1674 DKDDLQKIAG
+1674 
-1684 DDKSTLADIQKAQQ
+1684 
-1698 KVADDIKAMTDK
+1698 
-1710 VNDAKSAGNSVINKW
+1710 
-1725 NTADNVAKY
+1725 
-1734 TDQDETIK
+1734 
-1742 DDIATLTGL
+1742 
-1751 TSADNK
+1751 
-1757 TATQSDI
+1757 
-1764 DGARQK
+1764 
-1770 LQHDIEVAEGK
+1770 
-1781 RQASVSTADAAV
+1781 
-1793 TAVTHA
+1793 
-1799 TDDDVKARID
+1799 
-1809 AVKSAEETGT
+1809 
-1819 KTAIDEAVAKL
+1819 
-1830 QVADETVVAK
+1830 
-1840 NIADD
+1840 
-1845 KDVAGAKQAVD
+1845 
-1856 AALDANP
+1856 
-1863 YDQTKVDTAK
+1863 
-1873 NNYDD
+1873 
-1878 AVKQAESKLD
+1878 
-1888 AAKKQATVE
+1888 
-1897 EPDNLLD
+1897 
-1904 QIGKLPKDDQAKLAT
+1904 
-1919 AVANLKNL
+1919 
-1927 TDPTNNGTTK
+1927 
-1937 VSDIKAQQ
+1937 
-1945 DIVDG
+1945 
-1950 ILKALQENRQKA
+1950 
-1962 IDTAN
+1962 
-1967 TTATAT
+1967 
-1973 VPTNIADQADKSTLQ
+1973 VPTNIADQADQSTLQ

-2023 KKVTEAKTAG
+2023 KNVTEAKTAG
-2033 QQDVAA
+2033 KQDVAA

-2047 KYTDQDTTAINDDIA
+2047 KYTDQDTKDINDDIA
-2062 ALDDLTAADNT
+2062 ALNDLTAADNA
-2073 AATQTAITDARQK
+2073 AATQKAINDARQK

-2114 NVNLDEEVKL
+2114 NVNLDDEVKL
-2124 TVGGLK
+2124 TVDGLK

-2136 TQTKIAEAIKKVQTA
+2136 TQTKIEEAIKKVQTA
-2151 VDTMVAS
+2151 VDTMVAT

-2224 KQLST
+2224 KKLSPA
-2229 TDQETLATAIAKL
+2229 DQDKLATAVANL
-2242 KDLTD
+2242 KNLTD
-2247 PKNDA
+2247 PKNDG
-2252 TTKLTDINA
+2252 TTKASDIKA
-2261 QQTIVDGILKPLQK
+2261 QQDIVDGILKPLQK

-2284 NGIATADVPTN
+2284 NGIATADVQTN

-2335 ADDITAMTKNVTDAK
+2335 TDDITAMTKNVTDAK
-2350 NAGNKVVTNWSDD
+2350 NAGNKVVTTWSDD

-2374 TTVEDDIKHLQELTS
+2374 TTVDADIKHLQELTS

-2424 KVVATVNN
+2424 KVITTVNN
-2432 GGNADNQ
+2432 GDNAANQ

-2477 DVADV
+2477 NVADV

-2501 DPATV
+2501 DPTTA

-2562 QSLATQADT
+2562 QNLATQADT
-2571 TASALQPNLTA
+2571 TASALQPNLTD

-2806 GNVVEMTDGSTINVE
+2806 GNVIEMTDGSTINVE

-2857 AGNKNAQKLTTVAD
+2857 TGNKNAQKLTTVAD

-2881 AAAAIVS
+2881 VEAAIVS
-2888 TGYTDTKVNVTNA
+2888 TGYTDTKVNVSNA
-2901 LTEMNK
+2901 LAEMNK
-2907 VDQNLDIDGYA
+2907 VDENLDIDGYA

-2978 DAEINVSDFAPID
+2978 DAEINVNDFAPID
-2991 AVLKQTAKQDNL
+2991 AVLKQTAKKDNL

-3024 TGYFDHVGL
+3024 TGYFDHIGL
-3033 QNGASSFDAENAQ
+3033 QNGASSFDLDGSGVA
-3046 MMPIFDDQ
+3046 PTPVFDEA
-3054 GNVTGYYAVLAE
+3054 GNVIGYQAVLAE

-3111 IDNTVN
+3111 VDNTVN

-3136 KVKTAFDQSVAVN
+3136 KVKTAVNQSVAIN

-3159 KQVINDILNS
+3159 KQVINDILNG

-3190 AKQALTDTKVSADAD
+3190 AKQALADTKASADAD

-3279 KNGTNADVKNRIA
+3279 KNGTNDDVKNRIA
-3292 AVKAAEETGTKSAI
+3292 AVKAAEETGTKSVI

-3318 TVVPANVSDDAA
+3318 TVVPTNVSDDAA
-3330 VVAAKRAVDDALNA
+3330 VIAAKRAVDDALNA

-3360 QAVANAQATLR
+3360 QAVADAQATLR

-3379 INVPANL
+3379 IKVPANL

-3399 LQALANQTDTT
+3399 LQGMANRADTT
-3410 VSALCTALTAVQNR
+3410 VSALRTALTAVQNR

-3435 VVDGRQGET
+3435 VIDGRQGES
-3444 IVDTNVVTPKEPG
+3444 IVNTNVATPKEPG

-3468 TAVMANKTSVAK
+3468 AATVVKANKTSVAK
-3480 GAVMAKSVQA
+3480 GAVMAKPVQA
-3490 IATTTTAK
+3490 VATTTTAK

-3504 NKTAVA
+3504 NKTAST

-3518 KTDKQVVATTA
+3518 KADKQVVATTT
-3529 NTPKSD
+3529 NTPKTD

>member
-36 MMFSGDASADGV
+36 MMVSGDASADGV

-53 PVADSQAPTETTKNA
+53 PVADSQAPAETTNNA
-68 TTNSVVLSA
+68 TTNSVVLSASA

-123 VAVSSDASSVASQ
+123 VAVSSDASSVVSQ

-162 GTTPEAETTTPDS
+162 GTTPDADTAAPDS

-204 TIAASSYVK
+204 TIAASSYIK

-218 NHTSFSYSGSSQV
+218 NHTSFSYKGSSQV
-231 NNYFNQTGDINA
+231 SDYFKQTGDIT
-243 LKGKDASDS
+243 GSI
-252 AVLSAAGKKSTNG
+252 TN
-265 LDKPHYA
+265 
-272 SSVVASVSNS
+272 
-282 ASVAK
+282 
-287 SSFISSMA
+287 
-295 SSAESSANAYY
+295 
-306 DKMASSYASSLA
+306 SSYASASVSSAVVVA
-318 NTISNTNDIA
+318 NNAADNQLMTDSKKDDIFWKA
-328 QKLIPSDTQSKDIDW
+328 I
-343 VALTPQFSNEAGTL
+343 VPQVKNEAGSV
-357 SYQSKLDVSKGFVL
+357 SYKSQLDILKGFQL
-371 KGGYRYVTV
+371 KGGYRVLPIDGKGNILP
-380 SGSTWKAAQGGQAVG
+380 SSSWGSTGSMSTAYTGGQAIG
-395 VVMAPVKS
+395 IVMAPVQP
-403 TVMGTTGMSLNGSF
+403 VQMGTPEITHAQDKVNA
-417 NNNDAITYV
+417 NDGIDGID
-426 PNAVISGR
+426 NAVIAGR
-434 DIYFSQRGD
+434 DLYVRNAGD
-443 VNALLVHTRQTDAQG
+443 VSSLLVHVRKTDANG
-458 ILYGDKDGKA
+458 NLI
-468 PGTSGTQ
+468 GTTNVNGTATAVTTPED
-475 SSGYAWADSANGYAL
+475 GYAWGTASDGYPVTQGNVLKTTPSSWSGAL
-490 TTGSTNT
+490 STDTT
-497 TNSSSGVSGD
+497 
-507 TVTAVSKI
+507 TAIQKI
-515 LSAGVFFN
+515 LYNGVYFD
-523 YQWSNP
+523 YVWANP
-529 VISADGQKVT
+529 IDNHDGTVT
-539 GTLTYSEYSDAAMT
+539 GTLTYREFSDSAMT
-553 NLLSQVTS
+553 KLLSEVSTKVTA
-561 QVTVDRY
+561 QRY
-568 MAVGLYGA
+568 MAVGLYA
-576 NGGNGDSFFGGISY
+576 SNGGNGQSFFGGISY
-590 FQGTNATA
+590 FQGTNATT
-598 DVNVSYKF
+598 DVNVSYTF
-606 GKNDDTLL
+606 GKNNSKLQD
-614 PDTKVNAVVGENIK
+614 DTKVNAVVGETI
-628 ITDAKTTLS
+628 IVTDKKTDTN
-637 ADTGMSVTYVAPDV
+637 ADAGMNVTYVAPDV

-659 SVMSAIAG
+659 SVMSATAG

-741 NGSVDLTTVA
+741 DGSVDLTTVA

-800 VMTAKSK
+800 VMTAKGK
-807 INDDIASGQTAED
+807 INEDIASGQTAED

-830 KVGIATQNRKDAITT
+830 KVGIATQNRKEAISK
-845 ADTAVAENTVK
+845 ADEAVASNTIN

-875 PKDDSHTKTDI
+875 SKDDSHTKTDI

-941 KISQAKQALVSAGSA
+941 KITQAKQAVASAGSA
-956 ASAIANEKTPVNVS
+956 ASAVANAKTPVNVS

-1049 DALATIMNDG
+1049 DALTTIMNNV

-1073 ATDLSS
+1073 ATDLGE
-1079 MADVVTKAKTN
+1079 MADVVTKAKTD
-1090 ANKVVTDWNDNSKRY
+1090 ANKVVTDWNDNSKLY

-1117 DIDHLNSVMKNDAS
+1117 DIDHLNSVMKNDKA

-1160 GNDVV
+1160 GNNVV

-1175 ALVSD
+1175 ALVAD
-1180 SLGELNKAI
+1180 SLDELHTAI

-1216 NDVPAVVTAKQKIAE
+1216 NDVPAVVTAKQKIAD
-1231 LLQGDTVN
+1231 LLQGNTVD
-1239 MDAVKDATVALKQVA
+1239 MDEVAKATSALKQVT
-1254 QQATAD
+1254 QQAT
-1260 LAAKKQAAAKTEIP
+1260 
-1274 ANLQDQFGKLDAAT
+1274 
-1288 QKQLTDEVAD
+1288 AD

-1327 QKNLQTAKDTAQVVA
+1327 QKNLQTAKNAAQAVA

-1377 ASDLAVA
+1377 ASDLAAA

-1390 ALQDMQNNVTTAKQQ
+1390 ALQDMQDNVTTAKQQ

-1457 KQAVEKVCDDAV
+1457 KQAVDAALDANPYDQAKVDTAKNNYDDAI
-1469 KNGNEVAGSVTK
+1469 K
-1481 DQAND
+1481 QAES
-1486 KLVSDSLGELTTAI
+1486 KLD
-1500 NGGTAAAINTAAEK
+1500 
-1514 VKTAVNTIVDSDIND
+1514 
-1529 VPAVATAKQKIVN
+1529 AT
-1542 LLNKSQLDDKAIA
+1542 
-1555 DAMTDLQGA
+1555 
-1564 VAQADKDMQ
+1564 
-1573 IAKKQA
+1573 KKQA

-1593 LSKDDQD
+1593 LPKDDQD
-1600 KLATAVAKL
+1600 
-1609 KDLTDPKNDGTTKAS
+1609 
-1624 DIKAQQD
+1624 
-1631 IVDGILAP
+1631 
-1639 LQEARKTAVQDATTV
+1639 
-1654 ATADVPANITD
+1654 
-1665 QAKNSTLQA
+1665 
-1674 DKDDLQKIAG
+1674 
-1684 DDKSTLADIQKAQQ
+1684 
-1698 KVADDIKAMTDK
+1698 
-1710 VNDAKSAGNSVINKW
+1710 
-1725 NTADNVAKY
+1725 
-1734 TDQDETIK
+1734 
-1742 DDIATLTGL
+1742 
-1751 TSADNK
+1751 
-1757 TATQSDI
+1757 
-1764 DGARQK
+1764 
-1770 LQHDIEVAEGK
+1770 
-1781 RQASVSTADAAV
+1781 
-1793 TAVTHA
+1793 
-1799 TDDDVKARID
+1799 
-1809 AVKSAEETGT
+1809 
-1819 KTAIDEAVAKL
+1819 
-1830 QVADETVVAK
+1830 
-1840 NIADD
+1840 
-1845 KDVAGAKQAVD
+1845 
-1856 AALDANP
+1856 
-1863 YDQTKVDTAK
+1863 
-1873 NNYDD
+1873 
-1878 AVKQAESKLD
+1878 
-1888 AAKKQATVE
+1888 
-1897 EPDNLLD
+1897 
-1904 QIGKLPKDDQAKLAT
+1904 KLAT

-1927 TDPTNNGTTK
+1927 TDPKNNATTK

-1945 DIVDG
+1945 DIVNG
-1950 ILKALQENRQKA
+1950 ILKALQETRQNA

-1967 TTATAT
+1967 TTVTAT

-2011 QQKVDGD
+2011 QQKVEDD

-2033 QQDVAA
+2033 KQDVAT

-2047 KYTDQDTTAINDDIA
+2047 KYTDQDTKAIEDDIA
-2062 ALDDLTAADNT
+2062 ALNDLTAADNT
-2073 AATQTAITDARQK
+2073 AATQKAITDARQK

-2114 NVNLDEEVKL
+2114 NVNLDDEVKL
-2124 TVGGLK
+2124 TVDGLK

-2136 TQTKIAEAIKKVQTA
+2136 TQMKIEEAIKKVQTA
-2151 VDTMVAS
+2151 VDTMVAT

-2224 KQLST
+2224 KKLSPA
-2229 TDQETLATAIAKL
+2229 DQDKLATAVANL
-2242 KDLTD
+2242 KNLTD
-2247 PKNDA
+2247 PKNDG
-2252 TTKLTDINA
+2252 TTKASDIKA
-2261 QQTIVDGILKPLQK
+2261 QQDIVDGILKPLQK

-2335 ADDITAMTKNVTDAK
+2335 TDDITAMTKNVTDAK
-2350 NAGNKVVTNWSDD
+2350 NAGNKVVTTWSDD

-2374 TTVEDDIKHLQELTS
+2374 TTVDADIKRLQELTS
-2389 SDEAT
+2389 SDETT

-2413 QARQTVVDAAD
+2413 QARQTVINAAD

-2432 GGNADNQ
+2432 GGNVANQ

-2477 DVADV
+2477 NVADV

-2501 DPATV
+2501 DPATA

-2553 DLTQQVTDL
+2553 DLTQQVSDL
-2562 QSLATQADT
+2562 QNLATQADT
-2571 TASALQPNLTA
+2571 TASALQANLTDM
-2582 VQNRL
+2582 QNRL

-2806 GNVVEMTDGSTINVE
+2806 GNVVQMADGSTINVE

-2838 KVVVKLGTESGFKQ
+2838 KVVVKLGTKSGFKQ

-2907 VDQNLDIDGYA
+2907 VDENLDIDGYA

-2978 DAEINVSDFAPID
+2978 DAEINVNDFAPID
-2991 AVLKQTAKQDNL
+2991 AVLKQTAKKDNL

-3046 MMPIFDDQ
+3046 MMPILDDQ

-3111 IDNTVN
+3111 VDNTVN

-3136 KVKTAFDQSVAVN
+3136 KVKTAVNQSVAIN

-3159 KQVINDILNS
+3159 KQVINDILNG

-3190 AKQALTDTKVSADAD
+3190 AKQALADTKASADAD

-3279 KNGTNADVKNRIA
+3279 KNGTNDDVKNRIA
-3292 AVKAAEETGTKSAI
+3292 AVKAAEETGTKSVI

-3318 TVVPANVSDDAA
+3318 TVVPTNVSDDAA
-3330 VVAAKRAVDDALNA
+3330 VIAAKRAVDDALNA

-3351 VAKAKQAYD
+3351 VAKAEQAYD
-3360 QAVANAQATLR
+3360 QAVADAQATLR

-3379 INVPANL
+3379 IKVPANL

-3399 LQALANQTDTT
+3399 LQGMANRADTT
-3410 VSALCTALTAVQNR
+3410 VSALRTALTAVQNR

-3435 VVDGRQGET
+3435 VIDGRQGES
-3444 IVDTNVVTPKEPG
+3444 IVNTNVATPKEPG

-3468 TAVMANKTSVAK
+3468 AATVVKANKTSVAK
-3480 GAVMAKSVQA
+3480 GAVMAKPVQA
-3490 IATTTTAK
+3490 VATTTTAK

-3504 NKTAVA
+3504 NKTVVA
-3510 LNNGASVA
+3510 LKNGASVA
-3518 KTDKQVVATTA
+3518 KADKQVVATTT
-3529 NTPKSD
+3529 NTPKTD

>member
-1 MNKGNFEVKSHY
+1 MRQFNMNKGNFEVKSHY

-36 MMFSGDASADGV
+36 MMVSGDASADGV

-53 PVADSQAPTETTKNA
+53 PVADSQAPAETTNNA

-162 GTTPEAETTTPDS
+162 GTTPDAETTPDS

-218 NHTSFSYSGSSQV
+218 NHTSFSYSGSAKVSSH
-231 NNYFNQTGDINA
+231 FNQTGDITGDITT
-243 LKGKDASDS
+243 KG
-252 AVLSAAGKKSTNG
+252 VSTTKN
-265 LDKPHYA
+265 D
-272 SSVVASVSNS
+272 VDT
-282 ASVAK
+282 
-287 SSFISSMA
+287 
-295 SSAESSANAYY
+295 ANN
-306 DKMASSYASSLA
+306 LA
-318 NTISNTNDIA
+318 NTTLPEGTDANGIYW
-328 QKLIPSDTQSKDIDW
+328 K
-343 VALTPQFSNEAGTL
+343 ALTPNVKNEAGTL
-357 SYQSKLDVSKGFVL
+357 SYESQLDVSRPFEI
-371 KGGYRYVTV
+371 KGGYRLGTIVNGVFTQLT
-380 SGSTWKAAQGGQAVG
+380 SGGGQGVG
-395 VVMAPVKS
+395 LVMAPVQPKD
-403 TVMGTTGMSLNGSF
+403 MGTTGISSTGTL
-417 NNNDAITYV
+417 NNNDAITGIK
-426 PNAVISGR
+426 NAVIAGR
-434 DIYFSQRGD
+434 DLYVNNAGD
-443 VNALLVHTRQTDAQG
+443 INTYLVHIRQTDATG
-458 ILYGDKDGKA
+458 TLYGKSGSTSGKA
-468 PGTSGTQ
+468 GVQ
-475 SSGYAWADSANGYAL
+475 SDGYAWATTSNGNTLSQAAVATGTEESTDTNNAIKNVL
-490 TTGSTNT
+490 T
-497 TNSSSGVSGD
+497 
-507 TVTAVSKI
+507 K
-515 LSAGVFFN
+515 GVFFDYN
-523 YQWSNP
+523 WTNP
-529 VISADGQKVT
+529 VLDKSTGLVT
-539 GTLTYSEYSDAAMT
+539 AKLTYSEYSDLAMT
-553 NLLSQVTS
+553 QLLGTVTTN
-561 QVTVDRY
+561 VTVNQM
-568 MAVGLYGA
+568 MAVGLFAAQGTRLELFY
-576 NGGNGDSFFGGISY
+576 GGISY

-741 NGSVDLTTVA
+741 DGSVDLTTVA

-784 TKNSVS
+784 TKNSVA

-845 ADTAVAENTVK
+845 ADTAVAANTIK

-875 PKDDSHTKTDI
+875 SKDDSHTKTDI

-941 KISQAKQALVSAGSA
+941 KITQAKQAVASAGSA
-956 ASAIANEKTPVNVS
+956 ASAVANAKTPVNVS
-970 DQDQTALNQAKQHLQ
+970 DQNQTALNQAKQHLQ
-985 AVVDDADSTTD
+985 AVVDDANSTTD
-996 DIATAQQAVADELK
+996 DIANAQQAVTDELK

-1034 ATDQTDAITQLQKDQ
+1034 AIDQTDAITQLQKDQ
-1049 DALATIMNDG
+1049 DALTTIMNNG

-1073 ATDLSS
+1073 AADLGK
-1079 MADVVTKAKTN
+1079 MADVVTKAKSD
-1090 ANKVVTDWNDNSKRY
+1090 ANKVVTDWNDNSNLY

-1117 DIDHLNSVMKNDAS
+1117 DIDHLNSVMKNGAS
-1131 TASDIT
+1131 MASNII

-1147 KKVTDARNGSVAN
+1147 KKVTDARDGSVAN

-1175 ALVSD
+1175 ALVAD
-1180 SLGELNKAI
+1180 SLDELHTAI

-1216 NDVPAVVTAKQKIAE
+1216 NDVPAVVTAKQKIAD
-1231 LLQGDTVN
+1231 LLQGDTVD
-1239 MDAVKDATVALKQVA
+1239 MDEVAKATSALKQVA
-1254 QQATAD
+1254 QQATDD
-1260 LAAKKQAAAKTEIP
+1260 LAAKKQDAAKAKIP
-1274 ANLQDQFGKLDAAT
+1274 ANLQDQFGKLDADT

-1327 QKNLQTAKDTAQVVA
+1327 QKNLQTAKDAAQAVA

-1377 ASDLAVA
+1377 ASDLAAA

-1390 ALQDMQNNVTTAKQQ
+1390 ALQDMQDNVTTAKQQ

-1442 TQADYTRVKTALDTA
+1442 TQADYTRVKMALDTA
-1457 KQAVEKVCDDAV
+1457 KQAVEKVRNDAV
-1469 KNGNEVAGSVTK
+1469 KNGNEVAGNVTK

-1500 NGGTAAAINTAAEK
+1500 NGGTAAQINTAAEK

-1529 VPAVATAKQKIVN
+1529 VPAVVTAKQKIVD

-1564 VAQADKDMQ
+1564 VAQADKELQ
-1573 IAKKQA
+1573 TAKANA

-1586 LLDQIGK
+1586 LDDQIKK
-1593 LSKDDQD
+1593 LSPADQD
-1600 KLATAVAKL
+1600 KLATAVANL
-1609 KDLTDPKNDGTTKAS
+1609 KDLTDPNNNGTTKAS

-1639 LQEARKTAVQDATTV
+1639 LQEARKTAVQEATTV

-1674 DKDDLQKIAG
+1674 DKDDLQKIAA

-1698 KVADDIKAMTDK
+1698 KVADDIKAMTDN
-1710 VNDAKSAGNSVINKW
+1710 VNNAKSAGNSVINKW

-1770 LQHDIEVAEGK
+1770 LQHDIEAAEGQ
-1781 RQASVSTADAAV
+1781 RQASVTTADTAV

-1840 NIADD
+1840 NITDD
-1845 KDVAGAKQAVD
+1845 KDVAGAKQVVD

-1863 YDQTKVDTAK
+1863 YDQAKVDTAK

-1897 EPDNLLD
+1897 EPANLLD

-1927 TDPTNNGTTK
+1927 TDPTNNATTK
-1937 VSDIKAQQ
+1937 VSDIEAQQ

-1950 ILKALQENRQKA
+1950 ILKALQETRQNA

-1967 TTATAT
+1967 TTVTAK

-1988 ADKDNLQKVAADD
+1988 ADKDNLQKVAADNQ
-2001 KSTLDDIQKA
+2001 STLADIQKA
-2011 QQKVDGD
+2011 QQKVEDD

-2033 QQDVAA
+2033 KQDVAT

-2047 KYTDQDTTAINDDIA
+2047 KYTDQDTKAIDDDIA
-2062 ALDDLTAADNT
+2062 ALNDLTAADNT
-2073 AATQTAITDARQK
+2073 AATQKAITDARQK

-2114 NVNLDEEVKL
+2114 NVNLDDEVKL
-2124 TVGGLK
+2124 TVDGLK

-2136 TQTKIAEAIKKVQTA
+2136 TQTKIEEAIKKVQTA
-2151 VDTMVAS
+2151 VDTMVAT

-2192 DLDKAVSGA
+2192 DLDKAVSDP

-2224 KQLST
+2224 KQLSKN
-2229 TDQETLATAIAKL
+2229 DQDTLATAVAKL
-2242 KDLTD
+2242 KGLTD
-2247 PKNDA
+2247 PENNA
-2252 TTKLTDINA
+2252 MTKVSDIKA
-2261 QQTIVDGILKPLQK
+2261 QQDIVDGILKPLQK
-2275 NREEAVTEA
+2275 NREEAVAEA
-2284 NGIATADVPTN
+2284 NGIATDDVPTN
-2295 ITDQADAAGATLKDD
+2295 ISDQADAAGATLKDD

-2335 ADDITAMTKNVTDAK
+2335 TDDITAMTKNVTDAK
-2350 NAGNKVVTNWSDD
+2350 NAGNKVVTTWSDD

-2374 TTVEDDIKHLQELTS
+2374 TTVDADIKHLQELTS
-2389 SDEAT
+2389 SDKAT

-2432 GGNADNQ
+2432 GGNAANQ

-2477 DVADV
+2477 NVADV

-2501 DPATV
+2501 DPATA

-2519 AKDAL
+2519 VKDAL

-2562 QSLATQADT
+2562 QNLATQADT
-2571 TASALQPNLTA
+2571 TASALRPNLTD

-2806 GNVVEMTDGSTINVE
+2806 GNVVQMADGSTINVE

-2852 GEAPA
+2852 GESPA

-2907 VDQNLDIDGYA
+2907 VDENLDIDGYA

-2978 DAEINVSDFAPID
+2978 DAEINVNDFAPID
-2991 AVLKQTAKQDNL
+2991 AVLKQTAKKDNL

-3046 MMPIFDDQ
+3046 MMPILDDQ

-3111 IDNTVN
+3111 VDNTVN

-3136 KVKTAFDQSVAVN
+3136 KVKTAVDQSVAIN
-3149 VADSGDVQKA
+3149 VSDSGDVQKA
-3159 KQVINDILNS
+3159 KQVINDILNG

-3190 AKQALTDTKVSADAD
+3190 AKQALADTKASADAD

-3279 KNGTNADVKNRIA
+3279 KNGTNDDVKNRIA
-3292 AVKAAEETGTKSAI
+3292 AVKAAEETGTKSVI

-3330 VVAAKRAVDDALNA
+3330 VIAAKRAVDDALNA
-3344 KTYVPGD
+3344 ETYVPGD
-3351 VAKAKQAYD
+3351 VAKAKQVYD
-3360 QAVANAQATLR
+3360 EAVANAQATLR
-3371 TVIDQANA
+3371 SLIDQVNA
-3379 INVPANL
+3379 IEVPADV
-3386 QNNAGDLIQMVTD
+3386 QNNAGELKQMLTELQLLAHGTNTTTTELLMRLTNFEDLLNALNGLGQTDSFDDQEEVDVTYTNTFVIEDELAADTAHRGVVTTSRVPAASVSQTSVNNEAVTQKMEQSVEMTATATQAMVRD
-3399 LQALANQTDTT
+3399 NKAVAINNNLANADK
-3410 VSALCTALTAVQNR
+3410 
-3424 LAELNAMNQGG
+3424 
-3435 VVDGRQGET
+3435 
-3444 IVDTNVVTPKEPG
+3444 VT
-3457 VAMAERHESRA
+3457 
-3468 TAVMANKTSVAK
+3468 
-3480 GAVMAKSVQA
+3480 
-3490 IATTTTAK
+3490 ATTT
-3498 QAATRG
+3498 
-3504 NKTAVA
+3504 
-3510 LNNGASVA
+3510 
-3518 KTDKQVVATTA
+3518 
-3529 NTPKSD
+3529 NTPKTD

>member
-1 MNKGNFEVKSHY
+1 MRQFNMNKGNFEVKSHY

-36 MMFSGDASADGV
+36 MMVSGDASADGV

-53 PVADSQAPTETTKNA
+53 PVADSQAPAETTNNA

-162 GTTPEAETTTPDS
+162 GTTPDAETTPDS

-218 NHTSFSYSGSSQV
+218 NHTSFSYSGSAKVSSH
-231 NNYFNQTGDINA
+231 FNQTGDITGDITT
-243 LKGKDASDS
+243 KG
-252 AVLSAAGKKSTNG
+252 VSTTKN
-265 LDKPHYA
+265 D
-272 SSVVASVSNS
+272 VDT
-282 ASVAK
+282 
-287 SSFISSMA
+287 
-295 SSAESSANAYY
+295 ANN
-306 DKMASSYASSLA
+306 LA
-318 NTISNTNDIA
+318 NTTLPEGTDANGIYW
-328 QKLIPSDTQSKDIDW
+328 K
-343 VALTPQFSNEAGTL
+343 ALTPNVKNEAGTL
-357 SYQSKLDVSKGFVL
+357 SYESQLDVSRPFEI
-371 KGGYRYVTV
+371 KGGYRLGTIVNGVFTQLT
-380 SGSTWKAAQGGQAVG
+380 SGGGQGVG
-395 VVMAPVKS
+395 LVMAPVQPKD
-403 TVMGTTGMSLNGSF
+403 MGTTGISSTGTL
-417 NNNDAITYV
+417 NNNDAITGIK
-426 PNAVISGR
+426 NAVIAGR
-434 DIYFSQRGD
+434 DLYVNNAGD
-443 VNALLVHTRQTDAQG
+443 INTYLVHIRQTDATG
-458 ILYGDKDGKA
+458 TLYGKSGSTSGKA
-468 PGTSGTQ
+468 GVQ
-475 SSGYAWADSANGYAL
+475 SDGYAWATTSNGNTLSQAAVATGTEESTDTNNAIKNVL
-490 TTGSTNT
+490 T
-497 TNSSSGVSGD
+497 
-507 TVTAVSKI
+507 K
-515 LSAGVFFN
+515 GVFFDYN
-523 YQWSNP
+523 WTNP
-529 VISADGQKVT
+529 VLDKSTGLVT
-539 GTLTYSEYSDAAMT
+539 AKLTYSEYSDLAMT
-553 NLLSQVTS
+553 QLLGTVTTN
-561 QVTVDRY
+561 VTVNQM
-568 MAVGLYGA
+568 MAVGLFAAQGTRLELFY
-576 NGGNGDSFFGGISY
+576 GGISY

-741 NGSVDLTTVA
+741 DGSVDLTTVA

-784 TKNSVS
+784 TKNSVA

-845 ADTAVAENTVK
+845 ADTAVAANTIK

-875 PKDDSHTKTDI
+875 SKDDSHTKTDI

-892 LAKVSEVDVPKSV
+892 LAEVSEVDVPKSV

-941 KISQAKQALVSAGSA
+941 KITQAKQAVASAGSA
-956 ASAIANEKTPVNVS
+956 ASAVANAKTPVNVS
-970 DQDQTALNQAKQHLQ
+970 DQNQTALNQAKQHLQ
-985 AVVDDADSTTD
+985 AVVDDANSTTD
-996 DIATAQQAVADELK
+996 DIANAQQAVTDELK

-1034 ATDQTDAITQLQKDQ
+1034 AIDQTDAITQLQKDQ
-1049 DALATIMNDG
+1049 DALTTIMNNG

-1073 ATDLSS
+1073 AADLGK
-1079 MADVVTKAKTN
+1079 MADVVTKAKSD
-1090 ANKVVTDWNDNSKRY
+1090 ANKVVTDWNDNSNLY

-1117 DIDHLNSVMKNDAS
+1117 DIDHLNSVMKNGAS
-1131 TASDIT
+1131 TASNII

-1147 KKVTDARNGSVAN
+1147 KKVTDARDGSVAN

-1175 ALVSD
+1175 ALVAD
-1180 SLGELNKAI
+1180 SLDELHTAI

-1216 NDVPAVVTAKQKIAE
+1216 NDVPAVVTAKQKIAD
-1231 LLQGDTVN
+1231 LPQGDTVD
-1239 MDAVKDATVALKQVA
+1239 MDEVAKATSALKQVA
-1254 QQATAD
+1254 QQATDD
-1260 LAAKKQAAAKTEIP
+1260 LAAKKQDAAKAKIP
-1274 ANLQDQFGKLDAAT
+1274 ANLQDQFGKLDADT

-1327 QKNLQTAKDTAQVVA
+1327 QKNLQTAKDAAQAVA

-1377 ASDLAVA
+1377 ASDLAAA

-1390 ALQDMQNNVTTAKQQ
+1390 ALQDMQDNVTTAKQQ

-1442 TQADYTRVKTALDTA
+1442 TQADYTRVKMALDTA
-1457 KQAVEKVCDDAV
+1457 KQAVEKVRNDAV
-1469 KNGNEVAGSVTK
+1469 KNGNEVAGNVTK

-1500 NGGTAAAINTAAEK
+1500 NGGTAAQINTAAEK

-1529 VPAVATAKQKIVN
+1529 VPAVVTAKQKIVD

-1564 VAQADKDMQ
+1564 VAQADKELQ
-1573 IAKKQA
+1573 TAKANA

-1586 LLDQIGK
+1586 LDDQIKK
-1593 LSKDDQD
+1593 LSPADQD
-1600 KLATAVAKL
+1600 KLATAVANL
-1609 KDLTDPKNDGTTKAS
+1609 KDLTDPKNNGTTKAS

-1639 LQEARKTAVQDATTV
+1639 LQEARKTAVQEATTV

-1674 DKDDLQKIAG
+1674 DKDDLQKIAA

-1698 KVADDIKAMTDK
+1698 KVADDIKAMTDN
-1710 VNDAKSAGNSVINKW
+1710 VNNAKSAGNSVINKW

-1770 LQHDIEVAEGK
+1770 LQHDIEAAEGQ
-1781 RQASVSTADAAV
+1781 RQASATTADTAV

-1840 NIADD
+1840 NITDD
-1845 KDVAGAKQAVD
+1845 KDVAGAKQVVD

-1863 YDQTKVDTAK
+1863 YDQAKVDTAK

-1897 EPDNLLD
+1897 EPANLLD

-1927 TDPTNNGTTK
+1927 TDPTNNATTK
-1937 VSDIKAQQ
+1937 VSDIEAQQ

-1950 ILKALQENRQKA
+1950 ILKALQETRQNA

-1967 TTATAT
+1967 TTVTAK

-1988 ADKDNLQKVAADD
+1988 ADKDNLQKVAADNQ
-2001 KSTLDDIQKA
+2001 STLADIQKA
-2011 QQKVDGD
+2011 QQKVEDD

-2033 QQDVAA
+2033 KQDVAT

-2047 KYTDQDTTAINDDIA
+2047 KYTDQDTKAIDDDIA
-2062 ALDDLTAADNT
+2062 ALNDLTAADNT
-2073 AATQTAITDARQK
+2073 AATQKAITDARQK

-2114 NVNLDEEVKL
+2114 NVNLDDEVKL
-2124 TVGGLK
+2124 TVDGLK

-2136 TQTKIAEAIKKVQTA
+2136 TQTKIEEAIKKVQTA
-2151 VDTMVAS
+2151 VDTMVAT

-2192 DLDKAVSGA
+2192 DLDKAVSDA

-2224 KQLST
+2224 KQLSKN
-2229 TDQETLATAIAKL
+2229 DQDTLATAVAKL
-2242 KDLTD
+2242 KGLTD
-2247 PKNDA
+2247 PENNA
-2252 TTKLTDINA
+2252 MTKVSDIKA
-2261 QQTIVDGILKPLQK
+2261 QQDIVDGILKPLQK
-2275 NREEAVTEA
+2275 NREEAVAEA
-2284 NGIATADVPTN
+2284 NGIATDDVPTN
-2295 ITDQADAAGATLKDD
+2295 ISDQADAAGATLKDD

-2335 ADDITAMTKNVTDAK
+2335 TDDITAMTKNVTDAK
-2350 NAGNKVVTNWSDD
+2350 NAGNKVVTTWSDD

-2374 TTVEDDIKHLQELTS
+2374 TTVDADIKHLQELTS
-2389 SDEAT
+2389 SDKAT

-2432 GGNADNQ
+2432 GGNAANQ

-2477 DVADV
+2477 NVADV

-2501 DPATV
+2501 DPATA

-2553 DLTQQVTDL
+2553 DLTQQVTYL
-2562 QSLATQADT
+2562 QNLATQADT
-2571 TASALQPNLTA
+2571 TASALRPNLTD

-2806 GNVVEMTDGSTINVE
+2806 GNVVQMADGSTINVE

-2852 GEAPA
+2852 GESPA

-2907 VDQNLDIDGYA
+2907 VDENLDIDGYA

-2978 DAEINVSDFAPID
+2978 DAEINVNDFAPID
-2991 AVLKQTAKQDNL
+2991 AVLKQTAKKDNL

-3046 MMPIFDDQ
+3046 MMPILDDQ

-3111 IDNTVN
+3111 VDNTVN

-3136 KVKTAFDQSVAVN
+3136 KVKTAVDQSVAIN
-3149 VADSGDVQKA
+3149 VSDSGDVQKA
-3159 KQVINDILNS
+3159 KQVINDILNG

-3190 AKQALTDTKVSADAD
+3190 AKQALADTKASADAD

-3279 KNGTNADVKNRIA
+3279 KNGTNDDVKNRIA
-3292 AVKAAEETGTKSAI
+3292 AVKAAEETGTKSVI

-3330 VVAAKRAVDDALNA
+3330 VIAAKRAVDDALNA
-3344 KTYVPGD
+3344 ETYVPGD
-3351 VAKAKQAYD
+3351 VAKAKQVYD
-3360 QAVANAQATLR
+3360 EAVANAQATLR
-3371 TVIDQANA
+3371 SLIDQVNA
-3379 INVPANL
+3379 IEVPADV
-3386 QNNAGDLIQMVTD
+3386 QNNAGELKQMLTELQLLAHGTNTTTTELLMRLTNFEDLLNALNGLGQTDSFDDQEEVDVTYTNTFVIEDELAADTAHRGVVTTSRVPAASVSQTSVNNEAVTQKMEQSVEMTATATQAMVRD
-3399 LQALANQTDTT
+3399 NKAVAINNNLANADK
-3410 VSALCTALTAVQNR
+3410 
-3424 LAELNAMNQGG
+3424 
-3435 VVDGRQGET
+3435 
-3444 IVDTNVVTPKEPG
+3444 VT
-3457 VAMAERHESRA
+3457 
-3468 TAVMANKTSVAK
+3468 
-3480 GAVMAKSVQA
+3480 
-3490 IATTTTAK
+3490 ATTT
-3498 QAATRG
+3498 
-3504 NKTAVA
+3504 
-3510 LNNGASVA
+3510 
-3518 KTDKQVVATTA
+3518 
-3529 NTPKSD
+3529 NTPKTD

>member
-36 MMFSGDASADGV
+36 MMVSGDASADGV

-53 PVADSQAPTETTKNA
+53 PVADSQAPAETTNNA
-68 TTNSVVLSA
+68 TTNSVVLSASA

-123 VAVSSDASSVASQ
+123 VAVSSDASSVVSQ

-162 GTTPEAETTTPDS
+162 GTTPDAETTPDS
-175 AVTAVPMNAAYTSST
+175 AVTAVDNGISTYSATPKNATWSVKSNSLVASSHIVTSNAQ
-190 KAKSASVPAVSTSG
+190 AKSEVT
-204 TIAASSYVK
+204 
-213 TDSAQ
+213 
-218 NHTSFSYSGSSQV
+218 YSGSGQV
-231 NNYFNQTGDINA
+231 TPNFKQTGDITGSITMNSSYVD
-243 LKGKDASDS
+243 GKYITNQSDLSS
-252 AVLSAAGKKSTNG
+252 AI
-265 LDKPHYA
+265 
-272 SSVVASVSNS
+272 VVANDLAHSFNPIATPSNIS
-282 ASVAK
+282 K
-287 SSFISSMA
+287 S
-295 SSAESSANAYY
+295 
-306 DKMASSYASSLA
+306 
-318 NTISNTNDIA
+318 
-328 QKLIPSDTQSKDIDW
+328 DIDW
-343 VALTPQFSNEAGTL
+343 QAIVPQATNEGGTL
-357 SYQSKLDVSKGFVL
+357 AYGTKVDTTKAFEVR
-371 KGGYRYVTV
+371 GGYKVVPIVNGKLGDITNTETTGNKTNQGGGKY
-380 SGSTWKAAQGGQAVG
+380 GGGQAVG
-395 VVMAPVKS
+395 MIMTPTAVED
-403 TVMGTTGMSLNGSF
+403 MGTLKMGTNLKTLNLSDGIEGVS
-417 NNNDAITYV
+417 
-426 PNAVISGR
+426 NALIAGR
-434 DIYFSQRGD
+434 DLYYGRTGD
-443 VNALLVHTRQTDAQG
+443 VNPLLVHLRQTNANGALYAETKTTVNGGNGAKDILGQTVKTDGTTVGYAKASDAKNGVDGSSLGITDYVTNANGSNKTTLFTNYLSQG
-458 ILYGDKDGKA
+458 VYFDYIWTPKSVDGKLQ
-468 PGTSGTQ
+468 TIEI
-475 SSGYAWADSANGYAL
+475 ADANGVKHTYIYA
-490 TTGSTNT
+490 
-497 TNSSSGVSGD
+497 D
-507 TVTAVSKI
+507 
-515 LSAGVFFN
+515 
-523 YQWSNP
+523 
-529 VISADGQKVT
+529 
-539 GTLTYSEYSDAAMT
+539 LTYSEYSNFAAISGT
-553 NLLSQVTS
+553 PSQADKDKYLLSSVTG
-561 QVTVDRY
+561 TVLVQTQ
-568 MAVGLYGA
+568 MALGLFGG
-576 NGGNGDSFFGGISY
+576 NGGNGQSFFGGISY
-590 FQGTNATA
+590 FQAKNVLNDVSINYQFKNDPTSLVNSNTVTALAGETVQINGGKDSVAETDGHYVSSYDAPEIKGLKVDSSKKLQAVAGTDTNLTVIYTVDQGAFDAQVTTAQTAKENVQKSIDKATAALATAKTQQDKDDITQAITQLTKISNQIDGIISGLKTATDAGTIAKLDTVDAVTSTLMKLENTAANATDLATSAVDLATAVSSFSDKNTSNSATPEDVAHTRAVLEGQNASNLVTDDMGTIVQEAKKALDAAVADKTATTEDIVHKRSVLLADMAADAVAHTDDEEVQRRLVTVADAVKNGTTSEIDEAAAKLKIADSTVVSTDIADDEALNAAKNAVDNALDANPYVQTDADTAKANFDDAVTNATTKLA
-598 DVNVSYKF
+598 KAKSDADTVVAAVKNSENDDVKKRVDDVQAIEKSGTKTEIDQAVAKLKVADETVVDVNLSDDDNVKLAKQAVDDALNAKTYDQSAIDKAQSHFNELVSDANSKLA
-606 GKNDDTLL
+606 T
-614 PDTKVNAVVGENIK
+614 
-628 ITDAKTTLS
+628 AKTTANDAVAS
-637 ADTGMSVTYVAPDV
+637 WTADAHKYADQDTTSIADDVAELNQLTSKDNVTAT
-651 PGFKIDPS
+651 K
-659 SVMSAIAG
+659 
-667 SGDLAIKYV
+667 
-676 VNQDD
+676 
-681 FTDQVTNAKTALQA
+681 QA
-695 IDDSIADLQAMIDK
+695 IDDA
-709 DPSSIDV
+709 
-716 QSVLTKM
+716 
-723 QDIRKQ
+723 R
-729 AVDKIAALQTIA
+729 
-741 NGSVDLTTVA
+741 
-751 DVQDALQK
+751 QK
-759 IMQGANDVSA
+759 
-769 LATDASNQIDLAKEI
+769 LA
-784 TKNSVS
+784 
-790 INKNI
+790 
-795 SDDND
+795 
-800 VMTAKSK
+800 
-807 INDDIASGQTAED
+807 DDIAIVEQKRQSAVDDGNNEV
-820 IANDK
+820 DK
-825 VDLEN
+825 AQPNVDLDE
-830 KVGIATQNRKDAITT
+830 
-845 ADTAVAENTVK
+845 EVK
-856 NALVDGAK
+856 LTVDGLK
-864 SALSVLTGESD
+864 
-875 PKDDSHTKTDI
+875 
-886 DAGVKN
+886 
-892 LAKVSEVDVPKSV
+892 
-905 MNVQDVIDAIAKV
+905 QAIADG
-918 TDLLTKDPTNT
+918 TQTKIEE
-929 AAIDQAL
+929 A
-936 QGLKD
+936 
-941 KISQAKQALVSAGSA
+941 
-956 ASAIANEKTPVNVS
+956 
-970 DQDQTALNQAKQHLQ
+970 
-985 AVVDDADSTTD
+985 
-996 DIATAQQAVADELK
+996 
-1010 KLTDARDAEI
+1010 
-1020 VKGKTVAAT
+1020 
-1029 TVPDN
+1029 
-1034 ATDQTDAITQLQKDQ
+1034 
-1049 DALATIMNDG
+1049 
-1059 DSTLKDIQAAEQKV
+1059 
-1073 ATDLSS
+1073 
-1079 MADVVTKAKTN
+1079 
-1090 ANKVVTDWNDNSKRY
+1090 
-1105 TDQTD
+1105 
-1110 ALATIQG
+1110 
-1117 DIDHLNSVMKNDAS
+1117 
-1131 TASDIT
+1131 
-1137 DAQTQLQNDI
+1137 I
-1147 KKVTDARNGSVAN
+1147 KKV
-1160 GNDVV
+1160 
-1165 TGLTDQQKKD
+1165 Q
-1175 ALVSD
+1175 
-1180 SLGELNKAI
+1180 
-1189 AGGTK
+1189 
-1194 SAIDTAI
+1194 
-1201 DKVKTAVDTMIDADI
+1201 TAVDTMVEAKVSDSES
-1216 NDVPAVVTAKQKIAE
+1216 VT
-1231 LLQGDTVN
+1231 
-1239 MDAVKDATVALKQVA
+1239 
-1254 QQATAD
+1254 
-1260 LAAKKQAAAKTEIP
+1260 AAKKVVNDVLNA
-1274 ANLQDQFGKLDAAT
+1274 
-1288 QKQLTDEVAD
+1288 AD
-1298 LTTAAA
+1298 LNT
-1304 KDGVKVSELQP
+1304 
-1315 KLDQLQHDLADM
+1315 
-1327 QKNLQTAKDTAQVVA
+1327 DTL
-1342 DTATPTNV
+1342 N
-1350 ADQAIAGSAYDTA
+1350 
-1363 KTALENTL
+1363 
-1371 KNDNAT
+1371 
-1377 ASDLAVA
+1377 
-1384 QAAVTK
+1384 K
-1390 ALQDMQNNVTTAKQQ
+1390 ALGDLDEAVSNAK
-1405 VTDVANDWAKEADKF
+1405 
-1420 TDQDTSAVKQA
+1420 S
-1431 LTDLAELPADA
+1431 
-1442 TQADYTRVKTALDTA
+1442 ALDTA
-1457 KQAVEKVCDDAV
+1457 K
-1469 KNGNEVAGSVTK
+1469 GN
-1481 DQAND
+1481 
-1486 KLVSDSLGELTTAI
+1486 
-1500 NGGTAAAINTAAEK
+1500 
-1514 VKTAVNTIVDSDIND
+1514 
-1529 VPAVATAKQKIVN
+1529 
-1542 LLNKSQLDDKAIA
+1542 
-1555 DAMTDLQGA
+1555 
-1564 VAQADKDMQ
+1564 
-1573 IAKKQA
+1573 A
-1579 TVEEPAN
+1579 TVEEPTN
-1586 LLDQIGK
+1586 LIDQIK
-1593 LSKDDQD
+1593 QLAPADQD
-1600 KLATAVAKL
+1600 TLSTAVAKL
-1609 KDLTDPKNDGTTKAS
+1609 KDLVDSKNDSTTTLTEVHE
-1624 DIKAQQD
+1624 QQT
-1631 IVDGILAP
+1631 IIDGILNS
-1639 LQEARKTAVQDATTV
+1639 LKDNRKNAIGTAKKTV
-1654 ATADVPANITD
+1654 TAD
-1665 QAKNSTLQA
+1665 
-1674 DKDDLQKIAG
+1674 
-1684 DDKSTLADIQKAQQ
+1684 
-1698 KVADDIKAMTDK
+1698 
-1710 VNDAKSAGNSVINKW
+1710 
-1725 NTADNVAKY
+1725 
-1734 TDQDETIK
+1734 
-1742 DDIATLTGL
+1742 
-1751 TSADNK
+1751 
-1757 TATQSDI
+1757 
-1764 DGARQK
+1764 
-1770 LQHDIEVAEGK
+1770 
-1781 RQASVSTADAAV
+1781 
-1793 TAVTHA
+1793 
-1799 TDDDVKARID
+1799 
-1809 AVKSAEETGT
+1809 
-1819 KTAIDEAVAKL
+1819 
-1830 QVADETVVAK
+1830 
-1840 NIADD
+1840 
-1845 KDVAGAKQAVD
+1845 
-1856 AALDANP
+1856 
-1863 YDQTKVDTAK
+1863 
-1873 NNYDD
+1873 
-1878 AVKQAESKLD
+1878 
-1888 AAKKQATVE
+1888 
-1897 EPDNLLD
+1897 
-1904 QIGKLPKDDQAKLAT
+1904 
-1919 AVANLKNL
+1919 
-1927 TDPTNNGTTK
+1927 
-1937 VSDIKAQQ
+1937 
-1945 DIVDG
+1945 
-1950 ILKALQENRQKA
+1950 
-1962 IDTAN
+1962 
-1967 TTATAT
+1967 
-1973 VPTNIADQADKSTLQ
+1973 VPTNIADQADQSTLQ

-2023 KKVTEAKTAG
+2023 KNVTEAKTAG
-2033 QQDVAA
+2033 KQDVAA

-2047 KYTDQDTTAINDDIA
+2047 KYTDQDTKAINDDIA
-2062 ALDDLTAADNT
+2062 ALNDLTAADNT
-2073 AATQTAITDARQK
+2073 AATQKAITDARQK

-2114 NVNLDEEVKL
+2114 NVNLDDEVKL
-2124 TVGGLK
+2124 TVDGLK

-2136 TQTKIAEAIKKVQTA
+2136 TQTKIEEAIKKVQTA
-2151 VDTMVAS
+2151 VDTMVAT

-2224 KQLST
+2224 KKLSPA
-2229 TDQETLATAIAKL
+2229 DQDKLATAVANL

-2247 PKNDA
+2247 PKNDG
-2252 TTKLTDINA
+2252 TTKASDIKA
-2261 QQTIVDGILKPLQK
+2261 QQDIVDGILKPLQK

-2284 NGIATADVPTN
+2284 NGIATADVQTN

-2335 ADDITAMTKNVTDAK
+2335 TDDITAMTKNVTDAK
-2350 NAGNKVVTNWSDD
+2350 NAGNKVVTTWSDD

-2374 TTVEDDIKHLQELTS
+2374 TTVDADIKHLQELTS

-2432 GGNADNQ
+2432 GGNAANQ

-2477 DVADV
+2477 NVADV

-2501 DPATV
+2501 DPATA

-2562 QSLATQADT
+2562 QNLATQADT
-2571 TASALQPNLTA
+2571 TASALQPNLTD

-2806 GNVVEMTDGSTINVE
+2806 GNVVQMADGSTINVE

-2857 AGNKNAQKLTTVAD
+2857 TGNKNAQKLTTVAD

-2881 AAAAIVS
+2881 VEAAIVS
-2888 TGYTDTKVNVTNA
+2888 TGYTDTKVNVSNA
-2901 LTEMNK
+2901 LAEMNK
-2907 VDQNLDIDGYA
+2907 VDENLDIDGYA

-2978 DAEINVSDFAPID
+2978 DAEINVNDFAPID
-2991 AVLKQTAKQDNL
+2991 AVLKQTAKKDNL

-3024 TGYFDHVGL
+3024 TGYFDHIGL
-3033 QNGASSFDAENAQ
+3033 QNGASSFDLDGSGVA
-3046 MMPIFDDQ
+3046 PTPVFDEA
-3054 GNVTGYYAVLAE
+3054 GNVIGYQAVLAE

-3111 IDNTVN
+3111 VDNTVN

-3136 KVKTAFDQSVAVN
+3136 KVKTAVNQSVAIN

-3159 KQVINDILNS
+3159 KQVINDILNG

-3190 AKQALTDTKVSADAD
+3190 AKQALADTKASADAD

-3279 KNGTNADVKNRIA
+3279 KNGTNDDVKNRIA
-3292 AVKAAEETGTKSAI
+3292 AVKAAEETGTKSVI

-3318 TVVPANVSDDAA
+3318 TVVPTNVSDDAA
-3330 VVAAKRAVDDALNA
+3330 VIAAKRAVDDALNA

-3360 QAVANAQATLR
+3360 QAVADAQATLR

-3379 INVPANL
+3379 IKVPANL

-3399 LQALANQTDTT
+3399 LQGMANRADTT
-3410 VSALCTALTAVQNR
+3410 VSALRTALTAVQNR

-3435 VVDGRQGET
+3435 VIDGRQGES
-3444 IVDTNVVTPKEPG
+3444 IVNTNVATPKEPG

-3468 TAVMANKTSVAK
+3468 AATVVKANKTSVAK
-3480 GAVMAKSVQA
+3480 GAVMAKPVQA
-3490 IATTTTAK
+3490 VATTTTAK

-3504 NKTAVA
+3504 NKTAST

-3518 KTDKQVVATTA
+3518 KADKQVVATTT
-3529 NTPKSD
+3529 NTPKTD

>member
-36 MMFSGDASADGV
+36 MMVSGDASADGV

-53 PVADSQAPTETTKNA
+53 PVADSQAPAETTNNA
-68 TTNSVVLSA
+68 TTNSVVLSASA

-123 VAVSSDASSVASQ
+123 VAVSSDASSVVSQ

-162 GTTPEAETTTPDS
+162 GTTPDADTAAPDS

-204 TIAASSYVK
+204 TIAASSYIK

-218 NHTSFSYSGSSQV
+218 NHTSFSYKGSSQV
-231 NNYFNQTGDINA
+231 SDYFKQTGDIT
-243 LKGKDASDS
+243 GSI
-252 AVLSAAGKKSTNG
+252 TN
-265 LDKPHYA
+265 
-272 SSVVASVSNS
+272 
-282 ASVAK
+282 
-287 SSFISSMA
+287 
-295 SSAESSANAYY
+295 
-306 DKMASSYASSLA
+306 SSYASASVSSAVVVA
-318 NTISNTNDIA
+318 NNAADNQLMTDSKKDDIFWKA
-328 QKLIPSDTQSKDIDW
+328 I
-343 VALTPQFSNEAGTL
+343 VPQVKNEAGSV
-357 SYQSKLDVSKGFVL
+357 SYKSQLDILKGFQL
-371 KGGYRYVTV
+371 KGGYRVLPIDGKGNILP
-380 SGSTWKAAQGGQAVG
+380 SSSWGSTGSMSTAYTGGQAIG
-395 VVMAPVKS
+395 IVMAPVQP
-403 TVMGTTGMSLNGSF
+403 VQMGTPEITHAQDKVNA
-417 NNNDAITYV
+417 NDGIDGID
-426 PNAVISGR
+426 NAVIAGR
-434 DIYFSQRGD
+434 DLYVRNAGD
-443 VNALLVHTRQTDAQG
+443 VSSLLVHVRKTDANG
-458 ILYGDKDGKA
+458 NLI
-468 PGTSGTQ
+468 GTTNVNGTATAVTTPED
-475 SSGYAWADSANGYAL
+475 GYAWGTASDGYPVTQGNVLKTTPSSWSGAL
-490 TTGSTNT
+490 STDTT
-497 TNSSSGVSGD
+497 
-507 TVTAVSKI
+507 TAIQKI
-515 LSAGVFFN
+515 LYNGVYFD
-523 YQWSNP
+523 YVWANP
-529 VISADGQKVT
+529 IDNHDGTVT
-539 GTLTYSEYSDAAMT
+539 GTLTYREFSDSAMT
-553 NLLSQVTS
+553 KLLSEVSTKVTA
-561 QVTVDRY
+561 QRY
-568 MAVGLYGA
+568 MAVGLYA
-576 NGGNGDSFFGGISY
+576 SNDGNGQSFFGGISY
-590 FQGTNATA
+590 FQGTNATT
-598 DVNVSYKF
+598 DVNVSYTF
-606 GKNDDTLL
+606 GKNNSKLQD
-614 PDTKVNAVVGENIK
+614 DTKVNAVVGETI
-628 ITDAKTTLS
+628 IVTDKKTDTN
-637 ADTGMSVTYVAPDV
+637 ADAGMNVTYVAPDV

-659 SVMSAIAG
+659 SVMSATAG

-741 NGSVDLTTVA
+741 DGSVDLTTVA

-800 VMTAKSK
+800 VMTAKGK
-807 INDDIASGQTAED
+807 INEDIASGQTAED

-830 KVGIATQNRKDAITT
+830 KVGIATQNRKEAISK
-845 ADTAVAENTVK
+845 ADEAVASNTIN

-875 PKDDSHTKTDI
+875 SKDDSHTKTDI

-905 MNVQDVIDAIAKV
+905 MNVQDVIDAITKV

-941 KISQAKQALVSAGSA
+941 KITQAKQAVASAGSA
-956 ASAIANEKTPVNVS
+956 ASAVANAKTPVNVS

-1049 DALATIMNDG
+1049 DALTTIMNNG

-1073 ATDLSS
+1073 AADLGK
-1079 MADVVTKAKTN
+1079 MADVVTKAKSD
-1090 ANKVVTDWNDNSKRY
+1090 ANKVVTDWNDNSNLY

-1117 DIDHLNSVMKNDAS
+1117 DIDHLNSVMKNGAS
-1131 TASDIT
+1131 TASNII

-1147 KKVTDARNGSVAN
+1147 KKVTDARDGSVAN

-1175 ALVSD
+1175 ALVAD
-1180 SLGELNKAI
+1180 SLDELHTAI

-1239 MDAVKDATVALKQVA
+1239 MAAVKDATVALKQVA
-1254 QQATAD
+1254 QQATDD
-1260 LAAKKQAAAKTEIP
+1260 LAAKKQAAAKAEIP
-1274 ANLQDQFGKLDAAT
+1274 ANLQDQFGKLDADT
-1288 QKQLTDEVAD
+1288 QKRLTDEVAD

-1327 QKNLQTAKDTAQVVA
+1327 QKNLQTAKNAAQAVA

-1377 ASDLAVA
+1377 ASDLAAA

-1390 ALQDMQNNVTTAKQQ
+1390 ALQDMQDNVTTAKQQ

-1431 LTDLAELPADA
+1431 LTDLAALPADA

-1457 KQAVEKVCDDAV
+1457 KQAVEKVRDDAV

-1500 NGGTAAAINTAAEK
+1500 NGGTAAQINTAAEK

-1529 VPAVATAKQKIVN
+1529 VPAVVTAKQKIVD

-1564 VAQADKDMQ
+1564 VAQADKELQ
-1573 IAKKQA
+1573 TAKANA

-1586 LLDQIGK
+1586 LDDQIKK
-1593 LSKDDQD
+1593 LSPADQD
-1600 KLATAVAKL
+1600 TLATAVAKL

-1624 DIKAQQD
+1624 DIKVQQD

-1674 DKDDLQKIAG
+1674 DKDDLQKIAV

-1698 KVADDIKAMTDK
+1698 KVADDIKAMTDN

-1742 DDIATLTGL
+1742 DDIAKLTGL

-1770 LQHDIEVAEGK
+1770 LQHDIEVAEGQ
-1781 RQASVSTADAAV
+1781 RQASVTTADTAV

-1863 YDQTKVDTAK
+1863 YDQAKVDTAK

-1878 AVKQAESKLD
+1878 VIKQAESKLD
-1888 AAKKQATVE
+1888 AAKKQATIE
-1897 EPDNLLD
+1897 EPANLLD
-1904 QIGKLPKDDQAKLAT
+1904 QIGKLPKDDQDKLAT

-1927 TDPTNNGTTK
+1927 TDPKNNVTTK

-1945 DIVDG
+1945 DIVNG
-1950 ILKALQENRQKA
+1950 ILKALQETRQNA

-1967 TTATAT
+1967 TTVTAK

-2001 KSTLDDIQKA
+2001 KSTLADIQKA
-2011 QQKVDGD
+2011 QQKVEDD

-2033 QQDVAA
+2033 KQDVAA

-2047 KYTDQDTTAINDDIA
+2047 KYTDQDTKAIDDDIA
-2062 ALDDLTAADNT
+2062 ALNDLTAADNT
-2073 AATQTAITDARQK
+2073 AATQKAITDARQK

-2105 NKEIDKAQP
+2105 NKEIDKVQP
-2114 NVNLDEEVKL
+2114 NVNLDNEVKL
-2124 TVGGLK
+2124 TVDGLK

-2136 TQTKIAEAIKKVQTA
+2136 TQTKIEEAIKKVQTA
-2151 VDTMVAS
+2151 VDTMVAT
-2158 NVSDSDAVNTAK
+2158 NVSDSENVNTAK

-2192 DLDKAVSGA
+2192 DLDKAVSDA

-2224 KQLST
+2224 KQLSKN
-2229 TDQETLATAIAKL
+2229 DQDTLATAVAKL

-2247 PKNDA
+2247 PENNA
-2252 TTKLTDINA
+2252 MTKVSDIKA
-2261 QQTIVDGILKPLQK
+2261 QQDIVDGILKPLQK

-2284 NGIATADVPTN
+2284 NGIATDDVPTN

-2335 ADDITAMTKNVTDAK
+2335 TDDITAMTKNVTDAK
-2350 NAGNKVVTNWSDD
+2350 NAGNKVVTTWSDD

-2374 TTVEDDIKHLQELTS
+2374 TTVDADIKHLQELTS
-2389 SDEAT
+2389 SDKAT

-2432 GGNADNQ
+2432 GGNAANQ

-2477 DVADV
+2477 NVADV

-2501 DPATV
+2501 DPATA

-2524 KQVTDAVAAIKVP
+2524 KQVTDAAAAIKVP

-2562 QSLATQADT
+2562 QNLATQADT
-2571 TASALQPNLTA
+2571 TASALQPNLTD

-2671 VANGDGAFVIVTDA
+2671 VANGDGAFVIVTDE

-2806 GNVVEMTDGSTINVE
+2806 GNVVQMADGSTINVE

-2857 AGNKNAQKLTTVAD
+2857 TGNKNAQKLTTVAD

-2881 AAAAIVS
+2881 VEAAIVS
-2888 TGYTDTKVNVTNA
+2888 TGYTDTKVNVSTA
-2901 LTEMNK
+2901 LAEMNK
-2907 VDQNLDIDGYA
+2907 VDENLDIDGYA

-2978 DAEINVSDFAPID
+2978 DAEINVNDFAPID
-2991 AVLKQTAKQDNL
+2991 AVLKQTAKKDNL

-3024 TGYFDHVGL
+3024 TGYFDHIGL
-3033 QNGASSFDAENAQ
+3033 QNGASSFDLDGSGVA
-3046 MMPIFDDQ
+3046 PTPVFDEA
-3054 GNVTGYYAVLAE
+3054 GNVIGYQAVLAE

-3111 IDNTVN
+3111 VVNTVN

-3136 KVKTAFDQSVAVN
+3136 KVKTAVNQSVAIN

-3159 KQVINDILNS
+3159 KQVINDILNG

-3190 AKQALTDTKVSADAD
+3190 AKQALADTKASADAD

-3265 QASVKT
+3265 QASIKT

-3279 KNGTNADVKNRIA
+3279 KNGTNDDVKNRIA

-3318 TVVPANVSDDAA
+3318 TVVPTNVSDDAA
-3330 VVAAKRAVDDALNA
+3330 VIAAKRAVDDALNA

-3360 QAVANAQATLR
+3360 QAVADAQATLR
-3371 TVIDQANA
+3371 MVIDQANA
-3379 INVPANL
+3379 IKVPANL

-3399 LQALANQTDTT
+3399 LQDLANQTDTT
-3410 VSALCTALTAVQNR
+3410 VSELRTALTAVQNR

-3457 VAMAERHESRA
+3457 VAMAEHHESRA
-3468 TAVMANKTSVAK
+3468 TATVVKANKTSVAK
-3480 GAVMAKSVQA
+3480 GVVMAKPVQA
-3490 IATTTTAK
+3490 VVTTTTAK

-3510 LNNGASVA
+3510 LNTGASFA
-3518 KTDKQVVATTA
+3518 KADKQVVATTA

>member
-1 MNKGNFEVKSHY
+1 MRQFNMNKGNFEVKSHY

-36 MMFSGDASADGV
+36 MMVSGDASADGV

-53 PVADSQAPTETTKNA
+53 PVADNQAPAETTNNA

-162 GTTPEAETTTPDS
+162 GTTPDAETTPDS

-190 KAKSASVPAVSTSG
+190 KAMSASVPAVSTSG

-218 NHTSFSYSGSSQV
+218 NHTSFSYSGSAKVSSH
-231 NNYFNQTGDINA
+231 FNQTGDITGDITT
-243 LKGKDASDS
+243 KG
-252 AVLSAAGKKSTNG
+252 VSTTKN
-265 LDKPHYA
+265 D
-272 SSVVASVSNS
+272 VDT
-282 ASVAK
+282 
-287 SSFISSMA
+287 
-295 SSAESSANAYY
+295 ANN
-306 DKMASSYASSLA
+306 LA
-318 NTISNTNDIA
+318 NTTLPEGTDANGIYW
-328 QKLIPSDTQSKDIDW
+328 K
-343 VALTPQFSNEAGTL
+343 ALTPNVKNEAGTL
-357 SYQSKLDVSKGFVL
+357 SYESQLDVSRPFEI
-371 KGGYRYVTV
+371 KGGYRLGTIVNGVFTQLT
-380 SGSTWKAAQGGQAVG
+380 SGGGQGVG
-395 VVMAPVKS
+395 LVMAPVQPKD
-403 TVMGTTGMSLNGSF
+403 MGTTGISSTGTL
-417 NNNDAITYV
+417 NNNDAITGIK
-426 PNAVISGR
+426 NAVIAGR
-434 DIYFSQRGD
+434 DLYVNNAGD
-443 VNALLVHTRQTDAQG
+443 INTYLVHIRQTDATG
-458 ILYGDKDGKA
+458 TLYGKSGSTSGKA
-468 PGTSGTQ
+468 GVQ
-475 SSGYAWADSANGYAL
+475 SDGYAWATTSNGNTLSQAAVATGTEESTDTNNAIKNVL
-490 TTGSTNT
+490 T
-497 TNSSSGVSGD
+497 
-507 TVTAVSKI
+507 K
-515 LSAGVFFN
+515 GVFFDYN
-523 YQWSNP
+523 WTNP
-529 VISADGQKVT
+529 VLDKSTVLVT
-539 GTLTYSEYSDAAMT
+539 AKLTYSEYSDLAMT
-553 NLLSQVTS
+553 QLLGTVTTN
-561 QVTVDRY
+561 VTVNQM
-568 MAVGLYGA
+568 MAVGLFAAQGTRLELFY
-576 NGGNGDSFFGGISY
+576 GGISY

-741 NGSVDLTTVA
+741 DGSVDLTTVA

-784 TKNSVS
+784 TKNSVA

-845 ADTAVAENTVK
+845 ADTAVAANTIK

-875 PKDDSHTKTDI
+875 SKDDSHTKTDI

-941 KISQAKQALVSAGSA
+941 KITQAKQAVASAGSA
-956 ASAIANEKTPVNVS
+956 ASAVANAKTPVNVS
-970 DQDQTALNQAKQHLQ
+970 DQNQTALNQAKQHLQ
-985 AVVDDADSTTD
+985 AVVDDANSTTD
-996 DIATAQQAVADELK
+996 DIANAQQAVTDELK

-1034 ATDQTDAITQLQKDQ
+1034 AIDQTDAITQLQKDQ
-1049 DALATIMNDG
+1049 DALTTIMNNG

-1073 ATDLSS
+1073 AADLGK
-1079 MADVVTKAKTN
+1079 MADVVTKAKSD
-1090 ANKVVTDWNDNSKRY
+1090 ANKVVTDWNDNSNLY

-1117 DIDHLNSVMKNDAS
+1117 DIDHLNSVMKNGAS
-1131 TASDIT
+1131 TASNII

-1147 KKVTDARNGSVAN
+1147 KKVTDARDGSVAN

-1175 ALVSD
+1175 ALVAD
-1180 SLGELNKAI
+1180 SLDELHTAI

-1216 NDVPAVVTAKQKIAE
+1216 NDVPAVVTAKQKIAD
-1231 LLQGDTVN
+1231 LPQGDTVD
-1239 MDAVKDATVALKQVA
+1239 MDEVAKATSALKQVA
-1254 QQATAD
+1254 QQATDD
-1260 LAAKKQAAAKTEIP
+1260 LAAKKQDAAKAKIP
-1274 ANLQDQFGKLDAAT
+1274 ANLQDQFGKLDADT

-1327 QKNLQTAKDTAQVVA
+1327 QKNLQTAKDAAQAVA

-1377 ASDLAVA
+1377 ASDLAAA

-1390 ALQDMQNNVTTAKQQ
+1390 ALQDMQDNVTTAKQQ

-1442 TQADYTRVKTALDTA
+1442 TQADYTRVKMALDTA
-1457 KQAVEKVCDDAV
+1457 KQAVEKVRNDAV
-1469 KNGNEVAGSVTK
+1469 KNGNEVAGNVTK

-1500 NGGTAAAINTAAEK
+1500 NGGTAAQINTAAEK

-1529 VPAVATAKQKIVN
+1529 VPAVVTAKQKIVD

-1555 DAMTDLQGA
+1555 DTMTDLQGA
-1564 VAQADKDMQ
+1564 VAQADKELQ
-1573 IAKKQA
+1573 TAKANA

-1586 LLDQIGK
+1586 LDDQIKK
-1593 LSKDDQD
+1593 LSPADQD
-1600 KLATAVAKL
+1600 KLATAVANL
-1609 KDLTDPKNDGTTKAS
+1609 KDLTDPKNNGTTKAS

-1639 LQEARKTAVQDATTV
+1639 LQEARKTAVQEATTV

-1674 DKDDLQKIAG
+1674 DKDDLQKIAA

-1698 KVADDIKAMTDK
+1698 KVADDIKAMTDN
-1710 VNDAKSAGNSVINKW
+1710 VNNAKSAGNSVINKW

-1770 LQHDIEVAEGK
+1770 LQHDIEAAEGQ
-1781 RQASVSTADAAV
+1781 RQASVTTADTAV

-1840 NIADD
+1840 NITDD
-1845 KDVAGAKQAVD
+1845 KDVAGAKQVVD

-1863 YDQTKVDTAK
+1863 YDQAKVDTAK

-1897 EPDNLLD
+1897 EPANLLD

-1927 TDPTNNGTTK
+1927 TDPTNNATTK
-1937 VSDIKAQQ
+1937 VSDIEAQQ

-1950 ILKALQENRQKA
+1950 ILKALQETRQNA

-1967 TTATAT
+1967 TTVTAK

-1988 ADKDNLQKVAADD
+1988 ADKDNLQKVAADNQ
-2001 KSTLDDIQKA
+2001 STLADIQKA
-2011 QQKVDGD
+2011 QQKVEDD

-2033 QQDVAA
+2033 KQDVAT

-2047 KYTDQDTTAINDDIA
+2047 KYTDQDTKAIDDDIA
-2062 ALDDLTAADNT
+2062 ALNDLTAADNT
-2073 AATQTAITDARQK
+2073 AATQKAITDARQK

-2114 NVNLDEEVKL
+2114 NVNLDDEVKL
-2124 TVGGLK
+2124 TVDGLK

-2136 TQTKIAEAIKKVQTA
+2136 TQTKIEEAIKKVQTA
-2151 VDTMVAS
+2151 VDTMVAT

-2192 DLDKAVSGA
+2192 DLDKAVSDA

-2224 KQLST
+2224 KQLSKN
-2229 TDQETLATAIAKL
+2229 DQDTLATAVAKL
-2242 KDLTD
+2242 KGLTD
-2247 PKNDA
+2247 PENNA
-2252 TTKLTDINA
+2252 MTKVSDIKA
-2261 QQTIVDGILKPLQK
+2261 QQDIVDGILKPLQK
-2275 NREEAVTEA
+2275 NREEAVAEA
-2284 NGIATADVPTN
+2284 NGIATDDVPTN
-2295 ITDQADAAGATLKDD
+2295 ISDQADAAGATLKDD

-2335 ADDITAMTKNVTDAK
+2335 TDDITAMTKNVTDAK
-2350 NAGNKVVTNWSDD
+2350 NAGNKVVTTWSDD

-2374 TTVEDDIKHLQELTS
+2374 TTVDADIKHLQELTS
-2389 SDEAT
+2389 SDKAT

-2432 GGNADNQ
+2432 GGNAANQ

-2477 DVADV
+2477 NVADV

-2501 DPATV
+2501 DPATA

-2553 DLTQQVTDL
+2553 DLTQQVTYL
-2562 QSLATQADT
+2562 QNLATQADT
-2571 TASALQPNLTA
+2571 TASALRPNLTD

-2806 GNVVEMTDGSTINVE
+2806 GNVVQMADGSTINVE

-2852 GEAPA
+2852 GESPA

-2907 VDQNLDIDGYA
+2907 VDENLDIDGYA

-2978 DAEINVSDFAPID
+2978 DAEINVNDFAPID
-2991 AVLKQTAKQDNL
+2991 AVLKQTAKKDNL

-3046 MMPIFDDQ
+3046 MMPILDDQ

-3111 IDNTVN
+3111 VDNTVN

-3124 NGAKS
+3124 NGAKF

-3136 KVKTAFDQSVAVN
+3136 KVKTAVDQSVAIN
-3149 VADSGDVQKA
+3149 VSDSGDVQKA
-3159 KQVINDILNS
+3159 KQVINDILNG

-3190 AKQALTDTKVSADAD
+3190 AKQALADTKASADAD

-3279 KNGTNADVKNRIA
+3279 KNGTNDDVKNRIA
-3292 AVKAAEETGTKSAI
+3292 AVKAAEETGTKSVI

-3330 VVAAKRAVDDALNA
+3330 VIAAKRAVDDALNA
-3344 KTYVPGD
+3344 ETYVPGD
-3351 VAKAKQAYD
+3351 VAKAKQVYD
-3360 QAVANAQATLR
+3360 EAVANAQATLR
-3371 TVIDQANA
+3371 SLIDQVNA
-3379 INVPANL
+3379 IEVPADV
-3386 QNNAGDLIQMVTD
+3386 QNNAGELKQMLTELQLLAHGTNTTTTELLMRLTNFEDLLNALNGLGQTDSFDDQEEVDVTYTNTFVIEDELAADTAHRGVVTTSRVPAASVSQTSVNNEAVTQKMEQSVEMTATATQAMVRD
-3399 LQALANQTDTT
+3399 NKAVAINNNLANADK
-3410 VSALCTALTAVQNR
+3410 
-3424 LAELNAMNQGG
+3424 
-3435 VVDGRQGET
+3435 
-3444 IVDTNVVTPKEPG
+3444 VT
-3457 VAMAERHESRA
+3457 
-3468 TAVMANKTSVAK
+3468 
-3480 GAVMAKSVQA
+3480 
-3490 IATTTTAK
+3490 ATTT
-3498 QAATRG
+3498 
-3504 NKTAVA
+3504 
-3510 LNNGASVA
+3510 
-3518 KTDKQVVATTA
+3518 
-3529 NTPKSD
+3529 NTPKTD

>member
-1 MNKGNFEVKSHY
+1 MRQFNMNKGNFEVKSHY

-36 MMFSGDASADGV
+36 MMVSGDASADGV

-88 VSATSESSVVSSVV
+88 VSAVSESSVVSSVV

-123 VAVSSDASSVASQ
+123 VAGSSDASSVVSQ

-148 VTVKDTESEKAYAL
+148 VTVKDTDSEKAYAL
-162 GTTPEAETTTPDS
+162 GTTPDAETTTPDS

-204 TIAASSYVK
+204 TIAASSYIK

-218 NHTSFSYSGSSQV
+218 NHTSFSYKGSSQV
-231 NNYFNQTGDINA
+231 SDYFQQTGDITGSITN
-243 LKGKDASDS
+243 S
-252 AVLSAAGKKSTNG
+252 AYPS
-265 LDKPHYA
+265 
-272 SSVVASVSNS
+272 ASVSS
-282 ASVAK
+282 AVVVA
-287 SSFISSMA
+287 
-295 SSAESSANAYY
+295 N
-306 DKMASSYASSLA
+306 
-318 NTISNTNDIA
+318 NTADNQLMTDSKKDDIFWKA
-328 QKLIPSDTQSKDIDW
+328 I
-343 VALTPQFSNEAGTL
+343 VPQVKNEAGSV
-357 SYQSKLDVSKGFVL
+357 SYKSQLDILKGFQL
-371 KGGYRYVTV
+371 KGGYRVLPIDGKGNILPSSSWTAT
-380 SGSTWKAAQGGQAVG
+380 GSMSTAYTGGQAIG
-395 VVMAPVKS
+395 IVMAPVQP
-403 TVMGTTGMSLNGSF
+403 VQMGTPEITHAQDKVNA
-417 NNNDAITYV
+417 NDGID
-426 PNAVISGR
+426 NAVIAGR
-434 DIYFSQRGD
+434 DLYVRNAGD
-443 VNALLVHTRQTDAQG
+443 VSSLLVHVRKTDANG
-458 ILYGDKDGKA
+458 NLI
-468 PGTSGTQ
+468 GTTNVNGTATAVTTPED
-475 SSGYAWADSANGYAL
+475 GYAWGTASDGYPVTQGNVLKTTPSSWSGAL
-490 TTGSTNT
+490 STDTT
-497 TNSSSGVSGD
+497 
-507 TVTAVSKI
+507 TAIQKI
-515 LSAGVFFN
+515 LYNGVYFD
-523 YQWSNP
+523 YVWANP
-529 VISADGQKVT
+529 IDNHDGTVT
-539 GTLTYSEYSDAAMT
+539 GTLTYREFADLAMT
-553 NLLSQVTS
+553 KLLSEVTTQVTA
-561 QVTVDRY
+561 QRY
-568 MAVGLYGA
+568 MAVGLYA
-576 NGGNGDSFFGGISY
+576 SNGGNGQTFFGGISY
-590 FQGTNATA
+590 FQGTNATT
-598 DVNVSYKF
+598 DVNVSYTF
-606 GKNDDTLL
+606 GKNNSKLQD
-614 PDTKVNAVVGENIK
+614 DTKVNAVVGETI
-628 ITDAKTTLS
+628 IVTDKKTDTN
-637 ADTGMSVTYVAPDV
+637 ADAGMNVTYVAPDV

-659 SVMSAIAG
+659 SVMSATAG

-681 FTDQVTNAKTALQA
+681 FTDQVTNAKTSLQA

-741 NGSVDLTTVA
+741 DGSVDLTTVA

-807 INDDIASGQTAED
+807 INDDIASGQTAEN

-845 ADTAVAENTVK
+845 ADTAVAANTVK

-864 SALSVLTGESD
+864 SALSILTGESD

-956 ASAIANEKTPVNVS
+956 ASEVANAKTPVNVS

-996 DIATAQQAVADELK
+996 DIAEAQQAVADELK

-1049 DALATIMNDG
+1049 DALTTIMNNG
-1059 DSTLKDIQAAEQKV
+1059 DSTLKYIQAAEQKV

-1079 MADVVTKAKTN
+1079 MADVVTKAKTD
-1090 ANKVVTDWNDNSKRY
+1090 ANKVVTDWNDNSKLY

-1137 DAQTQLQNDI
+1137 DAQTQLQDDI
-1147 KKVTDARNGSVAN
+1147 KKVTDARNGSVAS

-1165 TGLTDQQKKD
+1165 AGLTDQQKKD
-1175 ALVSD
+1175 ELVSD
-1180 SLGELNKAI
+1180 SLDELNTAI

-1216 NDVPAVVTAKQKIAE
+1216 NDVPAVVTAKQKIAD
-1231 LLQGDTVN
+1231 LLQGNTVD
-1239 MDAVKDATVALKQVA
+1239 MDEVAKATSALKQVT

-1260 LAAKKQAAAKTEIP
+1260 LAAKKQAAAKAEIP
-1274 ANLQDQFGKLDAAT
+1274 ANLQDQFGKLDEDT

-1304 KDGVKVSELQP
+1304 KDGVKVSELRP

-1327 QKNLQTAKDTAQVVA
+1327 QKNLQTAKDAAQAVA

-1363 KTALENTL
+1363 KTALDNTL

-1377 ASDLAVA
+1377 ASDLAAA
-1384 QAAVTK
+1384 QAAVTN
-1390 ALQDMQNNVTTAKQQ
+1390 ALQDMQDNLTTAKQQ

-1431 LTDLAELPADA
+1431 LTDLAELPVDA

-1457 KQAVEKVCDDAV
+1457 KKAVEKVRGDAV

-1500 NGGTAAAINTAAEK
+1500 NGGTAAAINTAADK

-1529 VPAVATAKQKIVN
+1529 VPAVATAKQKIVD

-1564 VAQADKDMQ
+1564 VAQADKDLQ
-1573 IAKKQA
+1573 TAKKQA

-1586 LLDQIGK
+1586 LLDQIGE

-1609 KDLTDPKNDGTTKAS
+1609 QDLTDPKNDGTTKTS
-1624 DIKAQQD
+1624 DIKVQQD

-1639 LQEARKTAVQDATTV
+1639 LQEARKTAVQDATTE

-1674 DKDDLQKIAG
+1674 DKDDLQKVAT

-1781 RQASVSTADAAV
+1781 RQASVTTADTAV
-1793 TAVTHA
+1793 TAATHT

-1845 KDVAGAKQAVD
+1845 KDVAGAKQLVD

-1863 YDQTKVDTAK
+1863 YDQAKVDTAK

-1897 EPDNLLD
+1897 EPANLLD

-1927 TDPTNNGTTK
+1927 TDPTNNDTTK

-1950 ILKALQENRQKA
+1950 ILKALQENRQNA

-1967 TTATAT
+1967 TTVKAT

-1988 ADKDNLQKVAADD
+1988 ADKDNLQRVAADD

-2011 QQKVDGD
+2011 QQKV
-2018 IADMT
+2018 
-2023 KKVTEAKTAG
+2023 E
-2033 QQDVAA
+2033 
-2039 WTDPKNVA
+2039 
-2047 KYTDQDTTAINDDIA
+2047 DDIA
-2062 ALDDLTAADNT
+2062 ALNDLTAADNT
-2073 AATQTAITDARQK
+2073 AATQKAITGARQK

-2093 VEQKRQAAVDDG
+2093 VEQKRQASVDDG

-2114 NVNLDEEVKL
+2114 NVNLDKEVEL
-2124 TVGGLK
+2124 TVDGLK

-2151 VDTMVAS
+2151 VDTMVAT

-2209 GKATVAEPANLDDQI
+2209 DHATVEEPANLDDQI
-2224 KQLST
+2224 GKLST

-2252 TTKLTDINA
+2252 TTKLSDIKA
-2261 QQTIVDGILKPLQK
+2261 QQDIVDGILKPLQK
-2275 NREEAVTEA
+2275 NREEAVAEA
-2284 NGIATADVPTN
+2284 DGIATADVPTN

-2310 KAALQTAAADDS
+2310 KVALQTAAADDS

-2335 ADDITAMTKNVTDAK
+2335 TDDIAAMTKNVTDAK

-2374 TTVEDDIKHLQELTS
+2374 TTVDADIKHLQELTS

-2394 QTAIDD
+2394 QTVIDD
-2400 ARKQLESDIKTVT
+2400 ARKQLEADIKTVT

-2424 KVVATVNN
+2424 KVIATVNN
-2432 GGNADNQ
+2432 GDNAANQ

-2460 DEAVSKLQN
+2460 NEAVSKLQN

-2477 DVADV
+2477 NVADV
-2482 DGVTTAKQAVDD
+2482 DSVTTAKQAVDD
-2494 ALNATSY
+2494 ALNATAY

-2519 AKDAL
+2519 AKNAL

-2562 QSLATQADT
+2562 QNSATQADT
-2571 TASALQPNLTA
+2571 TASALQPNLTD

-2685 NGKQKVVQLDTADG
+2685 NGKQMVVQLDTADG

-2790 DVPVK
+2790 DVSVK

-2857 AGNKNAQKLTTVAD
+2857 TGNKNAQKLTTVAD

-2918 HRVVAPDGKEYAS
+2918 HCVVAPDGKEYAS

-3003 KITVTAPDG
+3003 NITVTAPDG

-3054 GNVTGYYAVLAE
+3054 GNVTEYYAVLAE

-3111 IDNTVN
+3111 VDNTVN
-3117 NLHNMLE
+3117 NLHNKLE

-3136 KVKTAFDQSVAVN
+3136 KVKTAVDQSVAVN

-3181 SNLATAVAQ
+3181 SNLATAAAQ

-3279 KNGTNADVKNRIA
+3279 KNGTNTDVKNRIA

-3306 DEAVAKLQTADA
+3306 DEEVAKLQTADA

-3379 INVPANL
+3379 IKVPANL

-3410 VSALCTALTAVQNR
+3410 VSALRTALTAVQNR

-3444 IVDTNVVTPKEPG
+3444 IVDANVVTPKEPG
-3457 VAMAERHESRA
+3457 VAMAKRHESRA
-3468 TAVMANKTSVAK
+3468 TAVTANKTSVAK
-3480 GAVMAKSVQA
+3480 GAVMAKPVQA
-3490 IATTTTAK
+3490 IATTTTTK
-3498 QAATRG
+3498 QTVTRG

>member
-1 MNKGNFEVKSHY
+1 
-13 KMYKAGKRWVVAGMA
+13 
-28 TLSLLGGL
+28 
-36 MMFSGDASADGV
+36 
-48 DSSVA
+48 
-53 PVADSQAPTETTKNA
+53 TKI
-68 TTNSVVLSA
+68 
-77 TPAPA
+77 
-82 SSVSAE
+82 E
-88 VSATSESSVVSSVV
+88 
-102 VSSSVASSVVT
+102 
-113 ESVSSTSSVS
+113 
-123 VAVSSDASSVASQ
+123 
-136 SLASSVVVPADA
+136 
-148 VTVKDTESEKAYAL
+148 
-162 GTTPEAETTTPDS
+162 EA
-175 AVTAVPMNAAYTSST
+175 
-190 KAKSASVPAVSTSG
+190 
-204 TIAASSYVK
+204 
-213 TDSAQ
+213 
-218 NHTSFSYSGSSQV
+218 
-231 NNYFNQTGDINA
+231 
-243 LKGKDASDS
+243 
-252 AVLSAAGKKSTNG
+252 
-265 LDKPHYA
+265 
-272 SSVVASVSNS
+272 
-282 ASVAK
+282 
-287 SSFISSMA
+287 
-295 SSAESSANAYY
+295 
-306 DKMASSYASSLA
+306 
-318 NTISNTNDIA
+318 
-328 QKLIPSDTQSKDIDW
+328 
-343 VALTPQFSNEAGTL
+343 
-357 SYQSKLDVSKGFVL
+357 
-371 KGGYRYVTV
+371 
-380 SGSTWKAAQGGQAVG
+380 
-395 VVMAPVKS
+395 
-403 TVMGTTGMSLNGSF
+403 
-417 NNNDAITYV
+417 
-426 PNAVISGR
+426 
-434 DIYFSQRGD
+434 
-443 VNALLVHTRQTDAQG
+443 
-458 ILYGDKDGKA
+458 
-468 PGTSGTQ
+468 
-475 SSGYAWADSANGYAL
+475 
-490 TTGSTNT
+490 
-497 TNSSSGVSGD
+497 
-507 TVTAVSKI
+507 
-515 LSAGVFFN
+515 
-523 YQWSNP
+523 
-529 VISADGQKVT
+529 
-539 GTLTYSEYSDAAMT
+539 
-553 NLLSQVTS
+553 
-561 QVTVDRY
+561 
-568 MAVGLYGA
+568 
-576 NGGNGDSFFGGISY
+576 
-590 FQGTNATA
+590 
-598 DVNVSYKF
+598 
-606 GKNDDTLL
+606 
-614 PDTKVNAVVGENIK
+614 
-628 ITDAKTTLS
+628 
-637 ADTGMSVTYVAPDV
+637 
-651 PGFKIDPS
+651 
-659 SVMSAIAG
+659 
-667 SGDLAIKYV
+667 
-676 VNQDD
+676 
-681 FTDQVTNAKTALQA
+681 
-695 IDDSIADLQAMIDK
+695 
-709 DPSSIDV
+709 
-716 QSVLTKM
+716 
-723 QDIRKQ
+723 
-729 AVDKIAALQTIA
+729 
-741 NGSVDLTTVA
+741 
-751 DVQDALQK
+751 
-759 IMQGANDVSA
+759 
-769 LATDASNQIDLAKEI
+769 
-784 TKNSVS
+784 
-790 INKNI
+790 
-795 SDDND
+795 
-800 VMTAKSK
+800 
-807 INDDIASGQTAED
+807 
-820 IANDK
+820 
-825 VDLEN
+825 
-830 KVGIATQNRKDAITT
+830 
-845 ADTAVAENTVK
+845 
-856 NALVDGAK
+856 
-864 SALSVLTGESD
+864 
-875 PKDDSHTKTDI
+875 
-886 DAGVKN
+886 
-892 LAKVSEVDVPKSV
+892 
-905 MNVQDVIDAIAKV
+905 
-918 TDLLTKDPTNT
+918 
-929 AAIDQAL
+929 
-936 QGLKD
+936 
-941 KISQAKQALVSAGSA
+941 
-956 ASAIANEKTPVNVS
+956 
-970 DQDQTALNQAKQHLQ
+970 
-985 AVVDDADSTTD
+985 
-996 DIATAQQAVADELK
+996 
-1010 KLTDARDAEI
+1010 
-1020 VKGKTVAAT
+1020 
-1029 TVPDN
+1029 
-1034 ATDQTDAITQLQKDQ
+1034 
-1049 DALATIMNDG
+1049 
-1059 DSTLKDIQAAEQKV
+1059 
-1073 ATDLSS
+1073 
-1079 MADVVTKAKTN
+1079 
-1090 ANKVVTDWNDNSKRY
+1090 
-1105 TDQTD
+1105 
-1110 ALATIQG
+1110 
-1117 DIDHLNSVMKNDAS
+1117 
-1131 TASDIT
+1131 
-1137 DAQTQLQNDI
+1137 I
-1147 KKVTDARNGSVAN
+1147 KKV
-1160 GNDVV
+1160 
-1165 TGLTDQQKKD
+1165 Q
-1175 ALVSD
+1175 
-1180 SLGELNKAI
+1180 
-1189 AGGTK
+1189 
-1194 SAIDTAI
+1194 
-1201 DKVKTAVDTMIDADI
+1201 TAVDTMVATNVSDS
-1216 NDVPAVVTAKQKIAE
+1216 
-1231 LLQGDTVN
+1231 
-1239 MDAVKDATVALKQVA
+1239 DAV
-1254 QQATAD
+1254 
-1260 LAAKKQAAAKTEIP
+1260 
-1274 ANLQDQFGKLDAAT
+1274 N
-1288 QKQLTDEVAD
+1288 
-1298 LTTAAA
+1298 
-1304 KDGVKVSELQP
+1304 
-1315 KLDQLQHDLADM
+1315 
-1327 QKNLQTAKDTAQVVA
+1327 
-1342 DTATPTNV
+1342 
-1350 ADQAIAGSAYDTA
+1350 
-1363 KTALENTL
+1363 
-1371 KNDNAT
+1371 
-1377 ASDLAVA
+1377 
-1384 QAAVTK
+1384 
-1390 ALQDMQNNVTTAKQQ
+1390 
-1405 VTDVANDWAKEADKF
+1405 
-1420 TDQDTSAVKQA
+1420 
-1431 LTDLAELPADA
+1431 
-1442 TQADYTRVKTALDTA
+1442 TA
-1457 KQAVEKVCDDAV
+1457 KQAVNDALNATDLNTDTLN
-1469 KNGNEVAGSVTK
+1469 KALG
-1481 DQAND
+1481 DLD
-1486 KLVSDSLGELTTAI
+1486 KAVSDAK
-1500 NGGTAAAINTAAEK
+1500 AAL
-1514 VKTAVNTIVDSDIND
+1514 
-1529 VPAVATAKQKIVN
+1529 ATAKGN
-1542 LLNKSQLDDKAIA
+1542 
-1555 DAMTDLQGA
+1555 
-1564 VAQADKDMQ
+1564 
-1573 IAKKQA
+1573 A

-1586 LLDQIGK
+1586 LLDQIKK
-1593 LSKDDQD
+1593 LSPADQD

-1674 DKDDLQKIAG
+1674 DKDDLQKIAA

-1698 KVADDIKAMTDK
+1698 KVADDIKVMTDN

-1770 LQHDIEVAEGK
+1770 LQHDIEVAEGQ
-1781 RQASVSTADAAV
+1781 RQTSVTTADTAV

-1863 YDQTKVDTAK
+1863 YDQAKVDTAK

-1878 AVKQAESKLD
+1878 AIKQAESKLD

-1897 EPDNLLD
+1897 EPANLLD

-1927 TDPTNNGTTK
+1927 TDPKNNATTK

-1950 ILKALQENRQKA
+1950 ILKALQETRQNA

-1967 TTATAT
+1967 TTVTAT
-1973 VPTNIADQADKSTLQ
+1973 VPTNIADQAEKSTLQ

-2001 KSTLDDIQKA
+2001 KSTLADIQKA
-2011 QQKVDGD
+2011 QQKVEDD

-2023 KKVTEAKTAG
+2023 KNVTEAKTAG
-2033 QQDVAA
+2033 KQDVAA

-2047 KYTDQDTTAINDDIA
+2047 KYTDQDTKAINDDIA
-2062 ALDDLTAADNT
+2062 ALNDLTAADNA
-2073 AATQTAITDARQK
+2073 AATQKAINDARQK

-2114 NVNLDEEVKL
+2114 NVNLDDEVKL
-2124 TVGGLK
+2124 TVDGLK

-2136 TQTKIAEAIKKVQTA
+2136 TQTKIEEAIKKVQTA
-2151 VDTMVAS
+2151 VDTMVAT

-2224 KQLST
+2224 KKLSPA
-2229 TDQETLATAIAKL
+2229 DQDKLATAVANL
-2242 KDLTD
+2242 KNLTD
-2247 PKNDA
+2247 PKNDG
-2252 TTKLTDINA
+2252 TTKASDIKA
-2261 QQTIVDGILKPLQK
+2261 QQDIVDGILKPLQK

-2284 NGIATADVPTN
+2284 NGIATADVQTN

-2335 ADDITAMTKNVTDAK
+2335 TDDITAMTKNITDAK
-2350 NAGNKVVTNWSDD
+2350 NAGNKVVTTWSDD

-2374 TTVEDDIKHLQELTS
+2374 TTVDADIKHLQELTS

-2424 KVVATVNN
+2424 KVITTVNN
-2432 GGNADNQ
+2432 GDNAANQ

-2477 DVADV
+2477 NVADV

-2501 DPATV
+2501 DPTTA

-2562 QSLATQADT
+2562 QNLATQADT
-2571 TASALQPNLTA
+2571 TASALQPNLTD

-2806 GNVVEMTDGSTINVE
+2806 GNVIEMTDGSTINVE

-2857 AGNKNAQKLTTVAD
+2857 TGNKNAQKLTTVAD

-2881 AAAAIVS
+2881 VEAAIVS
-2888 TGYTDTKVNVTNA
+2888 TGYTDTKVNVSNA
-2901 LTEMNK
+2901 LAEMNK
-2907 VDQNLDIDGYA
+2907 VDENLDIDGYA

-2978 DAEINVSDFAPID
+2978 DAEINVNDFAPID
-2991 AVLKQTAKQDNL
+2991 AVLKQTAKKDNL

-3024 TGYFDHVGL
+3024 TGYFDHIGL
-3033 QNGASSFDAENAQ
+3033 QNGASSFDLDGSGVA
-3046 MMPIFDDQ
+3046 PTPVFDEA
-3054 GNVTGYYAVLAE
+3054 GNVIGYQAVLAE

-3111 IDNTVN
+3111 VDNTVN

-3136 KVKTAFDQSVAVN
+3136 KVKTAVNQSVAIN

-3159 KQVINDILNS
+3159 KQVINDILNG

-3190 AKQALTDTKVSADAD
+3190 AKQALADTKASADAD

-3279 KNGTNADVKNRIA
+3279 KNGTNDDVKNRIA
-3292 AVKAAEETGTKSAI
+3292 AVKAAEETGTKSVI

-3318 TVVPANVSDDAA
+3318 TVVPTNVSDDAA
-3330 VVAAKRAVDDALNA
+3330 VIAAKRAVDDALNA

-3360 QAVANAQATLR
+3360 QAVADAQATLR

-3379 INVPANL
+3379 IKVPANL

-3399 LQALANQTDTT
+3399 LQGMANRADTT
-3410 VSALCTALTAVQNR
+3410 VSALRTALTAVQNR

-3435 VVDGRQGET
+3435 VIDGRQGES
-3444 IVDTNVVTPKEPG
+3444 IVNTNVATPKEPG

-3468 TAVMANKTSVAK
+3468 AATVVKANKTSVAK
-3480 GAVMAKSVQA
+3480 GAVMAKPVQA
-3490 IATTTTAK
+3490 VATTTTAK

-3504 NKTAVA
+3504 NKTAST

-3518 KTDKQVVATTA
+3518 KADKQVVATTT
-3529 NTPKSD
+3529 NTPKTD

>member
-36 MMFSGDASADGV
+36 MMVSGDASADGV

-53 PVADSQAPTETTKNA
+53 PVADSQAPAETTNNA
-68 TTNSVVLSA
+68 TTNSVVLSASA

-123 VAVSSDASSVASQ
+123 VAVSSDASSVVSQ

-162 GTTPEAETTTPDS
+162 GTTPDAETTPDS
-175 AVTAVPMNAAYTSST
+175 AVTAVDNGISTYSATPKNATWSVKSNSLVASSHIVTSNAQ
-190 KAKSASVPAVSTSG
+190 AKSEVT
-204 TIAASSYVK
+204 
-213 TDSAQ
+213 
-218 NHTSFSYSGSSQV
+218 YSGSGQV
-231 NNYFNQTGDINA
+231 TPNFKQTGDITGSITMNSSYVD
-243 LKGKDASDS
+243 GKYITNQSDLSS
-252 AVLSAAGKKSTNG
+252 AI
-265 LDKPHYA
+265 
-272 SSVVASVSNS
+272 VVANDLAHSFNPIATPSNIS
-282 ASVAK
+282 K
-287 SSFISSMA
+287 S
-295 SSAESSANAYY
+295 
-306 DKMASSYASSLA
+306 
-318 NTISNTNDIA
+318 
-328 QKLIPSDTQSKDIDW
+328 DIDW
-343 VALTPQFSNEAGTL
+343 QAIVPQATNEGGTL
-357 SYQSKLDVSKGFVL
+357 AYGTKVDTTKAFEVR
-371 KGGYRYVTV
+371 GGYKVVPIVNGKLGDITNTETTGNKTNQGGGKY
-380 SGSTWKAAQGGQAVG
+380 GGGQAVG
-395 VVMAPVKS
+395 MIMAPTAVED
-403 TVMGTTGMSLNGSF
+403 MGTLKMGTNLKTLNLSDGIEGVS
-417 NNNDAITYV
+417 
-426 PNAVISGR
+426 NALIAGR
-434 DIYFSQRGD
+434 DLYYGRTGD
-443 VNALLVHTRQTDAQG
+443 VNPLLVHLRQTNANGALYAETKTTVNGGNGAKDILGQTVKTDGTTVGYAKASDAKNGVDGSSLGITDYVTNANGSNKTTLFTNYLSQG
-458 ILYGDKDGKA
+458 VYFDYIWTPKSVDGKLQ
-468 PGTSGTQ
+468 TIEI
-475 SSGYAWADSANGYAL
+475 ADANGVKHTYIYA
-490 TTGSTNT
+490 
-497 TNSSSGVSGD
+497 D
-507 TVTAVSKI
+507 
-515 LSAGVFFN
+515 
-523 YQWSNP
+523 
-529 VISADGQKVT
+529 
-539 GTLTYSEYSDAAMT
+539 LTYSEYSNFAAISGT
-553 NLLSQVTS
+553 PSQADKDKYLLSSVTG
-561 QVTVDRY
+561 TVLVQTQ
-568 MAVGLYGA
+568 MALGLFGG
-576 NGGNGDSFFGGISY
+576 NGGNGQSFFGGISY
-590 FQGTNATA
+590 FQAKNVLNDVSINYQFKNDPTSLVNSNTVTALAGETVQINGGKDSVAETDGHYVSSYDAPEIKGLKVDSSKKLQAVAGTDTNLTVIYTVDQGAFDAQVTTAQTAKENVQKSIDKATAALATAKTQQDKDDITQAITQLTKISNQIDGIISGLKTATDAGTIAKLDTVDAVTSTLMKLENTAANATDLATSAADLATAVSSFSDKNTSNSATPEDVAHTRAVLEGQNASNLVTDDMGTIVQEAKKALDAAVADKTATTEDIVHKRSVLLADMAADAVAHTDDEEVQRRLVTVADAVKNGTTSEIDEAAAKLKIADSTVVSTDIADDEALNAAKNAVDNALDANPYVQTDADTAKANFDDAVTNATTKLAKAKSDA
-598 DVNVSYKF
+598 DTVVAAVKNSE
-606 GKNDDTLL
+606 NDDVKKRV
-614 PDTKVNAVVGENIK
+614 DDVQAIEKSGTKTEIDQAVAKLKVADETVVAVNLSDDDNVKLAKQAVDDALNAKTYDQSAIDKAQSHFNEVVSDANSK
-628 ITDAKTTLS
+628 LATAKTTANDAVAS
-637 ADTGMSVTYVAPDV
+637 WTADAHKYADQDTTSIADDVAELNQLTSKDNVTAT
-651 PGFKIDPS
+651 K
-659 SVMSAIAG
+659 
-667 SGDLAIKYV
+667 
-676 VNQDD
+676 
-681 FTDQVTNAKTALQA
+681 QA
-695 IDDSIADLQAMIDK
+695 IDDA
-709 DPSSIDV
+709 
-716 QSVLTKM
+716 
-723 QDIRKQ
+723 R
-729 AVDKIAALQTIA
+729 
-741 NGSVDLTTVA
+741 
-751 DVQDALQK
+751 QK
-759 IMQGANDVSA
+759 
-769 LATDASNQIDLAKEI
+769 LA
-784 TKNSVS
+784 
-790 INKNI
+790 
-795 SDDND
+795 
-800 VMTAKSK
+800 
-807 INDDIASGQTAED
+807 DDIAIVEQKRQSAVDDGNNEV
-820 IANDK
+820 DK
-825 VDLEN
+825 AQPNVDLDE
-830 KVGIATQNRKDAITT
+830 
-845 ADTAVAENTVK
+845 EVK
-856 NALVDGAK
+856 LTVDGLK
-864 SALSVLTGESD
+864 
-875 PKDDSHTKTDI
+875 
-886 DAGVKN
+886 
-892 LAKVSEVDVPKSV
+892 
-905 MNVQDVIDAIAKV
+905 QAIADG
-918 TDLLTKDPTNT
+918 TQTKIEE
-929 AAIDQAL
+929 A
-936 QGLKD
+936 
-941 KISQAKQALVSAGSA
+941 
-956 ASAIANEKTPVNVS
+956 
-970 DQDQTALNQAKQHLQ
+970 
-985 AVVDDADSTTD
+985 
-996 DIATAQQAVADELK
+996 
-1010 KLTDARDAEI
+1010 
-1020 VKGKTVAAT
+1020 
-1029 TVPDN
+1029 
-1034 ATDQTDAITQLQKDQ
+1034 
-1049 DALATIMNDG
+1049 
-1059 DSTLKDIQAAEQKV
+1059 
-1073 ATDLSS
+1073 
-1079 MADVVTKAKTN
+1079 
-1090 ANKVVTDWNDNSKRY
+1090 
-1105 TDQTD
+1105 
-1110 ALATIQG
+1110 
-1117 DIDHLNSVMKNDAS
+1117 
-1131 TASDIT
+1131 
-1137 DAQTQLQNDI
+1137 I
-1147 KKVTDARNGSVAN
+1147 KKV
-1160 GNDVV
+1160 
-1165 TGLTDQQKKD
+1165 Q
-1175 ALVSD
+1175 
-1180 SLGELNKAI
+1180 
-1189 AGGTK
+1189 
-1194 SAIDTAI
+1194 
-1201 DKVKTAVDTMIDADI
+1201 TAVDTMVEAKVSDSES
-1216 NDVPAVVTAKQKIAE
+1216 VT
-1231 LLQGDTVN
+1231 
-1239 MDAVKDATVALKQVA
+1239 
-1254 QQATAD
+1254 
-1260 LAAKKQAAAKTEIP
+1260 AAKKVVNDVLNA
-1274 ANLQDQFGKLDAAT
+1274 
-1288 QKQLTDEVAD
+1288 AD
-1298 LTTAAA
+1298 LNT
-1304 KDGVKVSELQP
+1304 
-1315 KLDQLQHDLADM
+1315 
-1327 QKNLQTAKDTAQVVA
+1327 DTL
-1342 DTATPTNV
+1342 N
-1350 ADQAIAGSAYDTA
+1350 
-1363 KTALENTL
+1363 
-1371 KNDNAT
+1371 
-1377 ASDLAVA
+1377 
-1384 QAAVTK
+1384 K
-1390 ALQDMQNNVTTAKQQ
+1390 ALGDLDEAVSNAK
-1405 VTDVANDWAKEADKF
+1405 
-1420 TDQDTSAVKQA
+1420 S
-1431 LTDLAELPADA
+1431 
-1442 TQADYTRVKTALDTA
+1442 ALDTA
-1457 KQAVEKVCDDAV
+1457 K
-1469 KNGNEVAGSVTK
+1469 GN
-1481 DQAND
+1481 
-1486 KLVSDSLGELTTAI
+1486 
-1500 NGGTAAAINTAAEK
+1500 
-1514 VKTAVNTIVDSDIND
+1514 
-1529 VPAVATAKQKIVN
+1529 
-1542 LLNKSQLDDKAIA
+1542 
-1555 DAMTDLQGA
+1555 
-1564 VAQADKDMQ
+1564 
-1573 IAKKQA
+1573 A
-1579 TVEEPAN
+1579 TVEEPTN
-1586 LLDQIGK
+1586 LIDQIK
-1593 LSKDDQD
+1593 QLAPADQD
-1600 KLATAVAKL
+1600 TLSTAVAKL
-1609 KDLTDPKNDGTTKAS
+1609 KDLVDSKNDSTTTLTEVNE
-1624 DIKAQQD
+1624 QQT
-1631 IVDGILAP
+1631 IIDGILNS
-1639 LQEARKTAVQDATTV
+1639 LKDNRKNAIGTAKKTV
-1654 ATADVPANITD
+1654 TAD
-1665 QAKNSTLQA
+1665 
-1674 DKDDLQKIAG
+1674 
-1684 DDKSTLADIQKAQQ
+1684 
-1698 KVADDIKAMTDK
+1698 
-1710 VNDAKSAGNSVINKW
+1710 
-1725 NTADNVAKY
+1725 
-1734 TDQDETIK
+1734 
-1742 DDIATLTGL
+1742 
-1751 TSADNK
+1751 
-1757 TATQSDI
+1757 
-1764 DGARQK
+1764 
-1770 LQHDIEVAEGK
+1770 
-1781 RQASVSTADAAV
+1781 
-1793 TAVTHA
+1793 
-1799 TDDDVKARID
+1799 
-1809 AVKSAEETGT
+1809 
-1819 KTAIDEAVAKL
+1819 
-1830 QVADETVVAK
+1830 
-1840 NIADD
+1840 
-1845 KDVAGAKQAVD
+1845 
-1856 AALDANP
+1856 
-1863 YDQTKVDTAK
+1863 
-1873 NNYDD
+1873 
-1878 AVKQAESKLD
+1878 
-1888 AAKKQATVE
+1888 
-1897 EPDNLLD
+1897 
-1904 QIGKLPKDDQAKLAT
+1904 
-1919 AVANLKNL
+1919 
-1927 TDPTNNGTTK
+1927 
-1937 VSDIKAQQ
+1937 
-1945 DIVDG
+1945 
-1950 ILKALQENRQKA
+1950 
-1962 IDTAN
+1962 
-1967 TTATAT
+1967 
-1973 VPTNIADQADKSTLQ
+1973 VPTNIADQADQSTLQ

-2023 KKVTEAKTAG
+2023 KNVTEAKTAG
-2033 QQDVAA
+2033 KQDVAA

-2047 KYTDQDTTAINDDIA
+2047 KYTDQDTKDINDDIA
-2062 ALDDLTAADNT
+2062 ALNDLTAADNA
-2073 AATQTAITDARQK
+2073 AATQKAINDARQK

-2114 NVNLDEEVKL
+2114 NVNLDDEVKL
-2124 TVGGLK
+2124 TVDGLK

-2136 TQTKIAEAIKKVQTA
+2136 TQTKIEEAIKKVQTA
-2151 VDTMVAS
+2151 VDTMVAT

-2224 KQLST
+2224 KKLSPA
-2229 TDQETLATAIAKL
+2229 DQDKLATAVANL
-2242 KDLTD
+2242 KNLTD
-2247 PKNDA
+2247 PKNDG
-2252 TTKLTDINA
+2252 TTKASDIKA
-2261 QQTIVDGILKPLQK
+2261 QQDIVDGILKPLQK

-2284 NGIATADVPTN
+2284 NGIATADVQTN

-2335 ADDITAMTKNVTDAK
+2335 TDDITAMTKNVTDAK
-2350 NAGNKVVTNWSDD
+2350 NAGNKVVTTWSDD

-2374 TTVEDDIKHLQELTS
+2374 TTVDADIKHLQELTS

-2424 KVVATVNN
+2424 KVITTVNN
-2432 GGNADNQ
+2432 GDNAANQ

-2477 DVADV
+2477 NVADV

-2501 DPATV
+2501 DPTTA

-2562 QSLATQADT
+2562 QNLATQADT
-2571 TASALQPNLTA
+2571 TASALQPNLTD

-2806 GNVVEMTDGSTINVE
+2806 GNVIEMTDGSTINVE

-2857 AGNKNAQKLTTVAD
+2857 TGNKNAQKLTTVAD

-2881 AAAAIVS
+2881 VEAAIVS
-2888 TGYTDTKVNVTNA
+2888 TGYTDTKVNVSNA
-2901 LTEMNK
+2901 LAEMNK
-2907 VDQNLDIDGYA
+2907 VDENLDIDGYA

-2978 DAEINVSDFAPID
+2978 DAEINVNDFAPID
-2991 AVLKQTAKQDNL
+2991 AVLKQTAKKDNL

-3024 TGYFDHVGL
+3024 TGYFDHIGL
-3033 QNGASSFDAENAQ
+3033 QNGASSFDLDGSGVA
-3046 MMPIFDDQ
+3046 PTPVFDEA
-3054 GNVTGYYAVLAE
+3054 GNVIGYQAVLAE

-3111 IDNTVN
+3111 VDNTVN

-3136 KVKTAFDQSVAVN
+3136 KVKTAVNQSVAIN

-3159 KQVINDILNS
+3159 KQVINDILNG

-3190 AKQALTDTKVSADAD
+3190 AKQALADTKASADAD

-3279 KNGTNADVKNRIA
+3279 KNGTNDDVKNRIA
-3292 AVKAAEETGTKSAI
+3292 AVKAAEETGTKSVI

-3318 TVVPANVSDDAA
+3318 TVVPTNVSDDAA
-3330 VVAAKRAVDDALNA
+3330 VIAAKRAVDDALNA

-3360 QAVANAQATLR
+3360 QAVADAQATLR

-3379 INVPANL
+3379 IKVPANL

-3399 LQALANQTDTT
+3399 LQGMANRADTT
-3410 VSALCTALTAVQNR
+3410 VSALRTALTAVQNR

-3435 VVDGRQGET
+3435 VIDGRQGES
-3444 IVDTNVVTPKEPG
+3444 IVNTNVATPKEPG

-3468 TAVMANKTSVAK
+3468 AATVVKANKTSVAK
-3480 GAVMAKSVQA
+3480 GAVMAKPVQA
-3490 IATTTTAK
+3490 VATTTTAK

-3504 NKTAVA
+3504 NKTAST

-3518 KTDKQVVATTA
+3518 KADKQVVATTT
-3529 NTPKSD
+3529 NTPKTD

>member
-1 MNKGNFEVKSHY
+1 MRQFNMNKGNFEVKSHY

-36 MMFSGDASADGV
+36 MMVSGDASADGV

-53 PVADSQAPTETTKNA
+53 PVADSQAPAETTNNA

-162 GTTPEAETTTPDS
+162 GTTPDAETTPDS

-218 NHTSFSYSGSSQV
+218 NHTSFSYSGSAKVSSH
-231 NNYFNQTGDINA
+231 FNQTGDITGDITT
-243 LKGKDASDS
+243 KG
-252 AVLSAAGKKSTNG
+252 VSTTKN
-265 LDKPHYA
+265 D
-272 SSVVASVSNS
+272 VDT
-282 ASVAK
+282 
-287 SSFISSMA
+287 
-295 SSAESSANAYY
+295 ANN
-306 DKMASSYASSLA
+306 LA
-318 NTISNTNDIA
+318 NTTLPEETDANGIYW
-328 QKLIPSDTQSKDIDW
+328 K
-343 VALTPQFSNEAGTL
+343 ALTPNVKNEAGTL
-357 SYQSKLDVSKGFVL
+357 SYESQLDVSRPFEI
-371 KGGYRYVTV
+371 KGGYRLGTIVNGVFTQLT
-380 SGSTWKAAQGGQAVG
+380 SGGGQGVG
-395 VVMAPVKS
+395 LVMAPVQPKD
-403 TVMGTTGMSLNGSF
+403 MGTTGISSTGTL
-417 NNNDAITYV
+417 NNNDAITGIK
-426 PNAVISGR
+426 NAVIAGR
-434 DIYFSQRGD
+434 DLYVNNAGD
-443 VNALLVHTRQTDAQG
+443 INTYLVHIRQTDATG
-458 ILYGDKDGKA
+458 TLYGKSGSTSGKA
-468 PGTSGTQ
+468 GVQ
-475 SSGYAWADSANGYAL
+475 SDGYAWATTSNGNTLSQAAVATGTEESTDTNNAIKNVL
-490 TTGSTNT
+490 T
-497 TNSSSGVSGD
+497 
-507 TVTAVSKI
+507 K
-515 LSAGVFFN
+515 GVFFDYN
-523 YQWSNP
+523 WTNP
-529 VISADGQKVT
+529 VLDKSTGLVT
-539 GTLTYSEYSDAAMT
+539 AKLTYSEYSDLAMT
-553 NLLSQVTS
+553 QLLGTVTTN
-561 QVTVDRY
+561 VTVNQM
-568 MAVGLYGA
+568 MAVGLFAAQGTRLELFY
-576 NGGNGDSFFGGISY
+576 GGISY
-590 FQGTNATA
+590 FQGTSATA

-741 NGSVDLTTVA
+741 DGSVDLTTVA

-784 TKNSVS
+784 TKNSVA

-845 ADTAVAENTVK
+845 ADTAVAANTIK

-875 PKDDSHTKTDI
+875 SKDDSHTKTDI

-941 KISQAKQALVSAGSA
+941 KITQAKQAVASAGSA
-956 ASAIANEKTPVNVS
+956 ASAVANAKTPVNVS
-970 DQDQTALNQAKQHLQ
+970 DQNQTALNQAKQHLQ
-985 AVVDDADSTTD
+985 AVVDDANSTTD
-996 DIATAQQAVADELK
+996 DIANAQQAVTDELK

-1034 ATDQTDAITQLQKDQ
+1034 AIDQTDAITQLQKDQ
-1049 DALATIMNDG
+1049 DALTTIMNNG

-1073 ATDLSS
+1073 AADLGK
-1079 MADVVTKAKTN
+1079 MADVVTKAKSD
-1090 ANKVVTDWNDNSKRY
+1090 ANKVVTDWNDNSNLY

-1117 DIDHLNSVMKNDAS
+1117 DIDHLNSVMKNGAS
-1131 TASDIT
+1131 TASNII

-1147 KKVTDARNGSVAN
+1147 KKVTDARDGSVAN

-1175 ALVSD
+1175 ALVAD
-1180 SLGELNKAI
+1180 SLDELHTAI

-1216 NDVPAVVTAKQKIAE
+1216 NDVPAVVTAKQKIAD
-1231 LLQGDTVN
+1231 LPQGDTVD
-1239 MDAVKDATVALKQVA
+1239 MDEVAKATSALKQVA
-1254 QQATAD
+1254 QQATDD
-1260 LAAKKQAAAKTEIP
+1260 LAAKKQDAAKAKIP
-1274 ANLQDQFGKLDAAT
+1274 ANLQDQFGKLDADT

-1327 QKNLQTAKDTAQVVA
+1327 QKNLQTAKDAAQAVA

-1377 ASDLAVA
+1377 ASDLAAA

-1390 ALQDMQNNVTTAKQQ
+1390 ALQDMQDNVTTAKQQ

-1442 TQADYTRVKTALDTA
+1442 TQADYTRVKMALDTA
-1457 KQAVEKVCDDAV
+1457 KQAVEKVRNDAV
-1469 KNGNEVAGSVTK
+1469 KNGNEVAGNVTK

-1500 NGGTAAAINTAAEK
+1500 NGGTAAQINTAAEK

-1529 VPAVATAKQKIVN
+1529 VPAVVTAKQKIVD

-1564 VAQADKDMQ
+1564 VAQADKELQ
-1573 IAKKQA
+1573 TAKANA

-1586 LLDQIGK
+1586 LDDQIKK
-1593 LSKDDQD
+1593 LSPADQD
-1600 KLATAVAKL
+1600 KLATAVANL
-1609 KDLTDPKNDGTTKAS
+1609 KDLTDPKNNGTTKAS

-1639 LQEARKTAVQDATTV
+1639 LQEARKTAVQEATTV

-1674 DKDDLQKIAG
+1674 DKDDLQKIAA

-1698 KVADDIKAMTDK
+1698 KVADDIKAMTDN
-1710 VNDAKSAGNSVINKW
+1710 VNNAKSAGNSVINKW

-1770 LQHDIEVAEGK
+1770 LQHDIEAAEGQ
-1781 RQASVSTADAAV
+1781 RQASVTTADTAV

-1840 NIADD
+1840 NITDD
-1845 KDVAGAKQAVD
+1845 KDVAGAKQVVD

-1863 YDQTKVDTAK
+1863 YDQAKVDTAK

-1897 EPDNLLD
+1897 EPANLLD

-1927 TDPTNNGTTK
+1927 TDPTNNATTK
-1937 VSDIKAQQ
+1937 VSDIEAQQ

-1950 ILKALQENRQKA
+1950 ILKALQETRQNA

-1967 TTATAT
+1967 TTVTAK

-1988 ADKDNLQKVAADD
+1988 ADKDNLQKVAADNQ
-2001 KSTLDDIQKA
+2001 STLADIQKA
-2011 QQKVDGD
+2011 QQKVEDD

-2033 QQDVAA
+2033 KQDVAT

-2047 KYTDQDTTAINDDIA
+2047 KYTDQDTKAIDDDIA
-2062 ALDDLTAADNT
+2062 ALNDLTAADNT
-2073 AATQTAITDARQK
+2073 AATQKAITDARQK

-2114 NVNLDEEVKL
+2114 NVNLDDEVKL
-2124 TVGGLK
+2124 TVDGLK

-2136 TQTKIAEAIKKVQTA
+2136 TQTKIEEAIKKVQTA
-2151 VDTMVAS
+2151 VDTMVAT

-2192 DLDKAVSGA
+2192 DLDKAVSDA

-2224 KQLST
+2224 KQLSKN
-2229 TDQETLATAIAKL
+2229 DQDTLATAVAKL
-2242 KDLTD
+2242 KGLTD
-2247 PKNDA
+2247 PENNA
-2252 TTKLTDINA
+2252 MTKVSDIKA
-2261 QQTIVDGILKPLQK
+2261 QQDIVDGILKPLQK
-2275 NREEAVTEA
+2275 NREEAVAEA
-2284 NGIATADVPTN
+2284 NGIATDDVPTN
-2295 ITDQADAAGATLKDD
+2295 ISDQADAAGATLKDD

-2335 ADDITAMTKNVTDAK
+2335 TDDITAMTKNVTDAK
-2350 NAGNKVVTNWSDD
+2350 NAGNKVVTTWSDD

-2374 TTVEDDIKHLQELTS
+2374 TTVDADIKHLQELTS
-2389 SDEAT
+2389 SDKAT

-2432 GGNADNQ
+2432 GGNAANQ

-2477 DVADV
+2477 NVADV

-2501 DPATV
+2501 DPATA

-2553 DLTQQVTDL
+2553 DLTQQVTYL
-2562 QSLATQADT
+2562 QNLATQADT
-2571 TASALQPNLTA
+2571 TASALRPNLTD

-2806 GNVVEMTDGSTINVE
+2806 GNVVQMADGSTINVE

-2852 GEAPA
+2852 GESPA

-2907 VDQNLDIDGYA
+2907 VDENLDIDGYA

-2978 DAEINVSDFAPID
+2978 DAEINVNDFAPID
-2991 AVLKQTAKQDNL
+2991 AVLKQTAKKDNL

-3046 MMPIFDDQ
+3046 MMPILDDQ

-3111 IDNTVN
+3111 VDNTVN

-3136 KVKTAFDQSVAVN
+3136 KVKTAVDQSVAIN
-3149 VADSGDVQKA
+3149 VSDSGDVQKA
-3159 KQVINDILNS
+3159 KQVINDILNG

-3190 AKQALTDTKVSADAD
+3190 AKQALADTKASADAD

-3279 KNGTNADVKNRIA
+3279 KNGTNDDVKNRIA
-3292 AVKAAEETGTKSAI
+3292 AVKAAEETGTKSVI

-3330 VVAAKRAVDDALNA
+3330 VIAAKRAVDDALNA
-3344 KTYVPGD
+3344 ETYVPGD
-3351 VAKAKQAYD
+3351 VAKAKQVYD
-3360 QAVANAQATLR
+3360 EAVANAQATLR
-3371 TVIDQANA
+3371 SLIDQVNA
-3379 INVPANL
+3379 IEVPADV
-3386 QNNAGDLIQMVTD
+3386 QNNAGELKQMLTELQLLAHGTNTTTTELLMRLTNFEDLLNALNGLGQTDSFDDQEEVDVTYTNTFVIEDELAADTAHRGVVTTSRVPAASVSQTSVNNEAVTQKMEQSVEMTATATQAMVRD
-3399 LQALANQTDTT
+3399 NKAVAINNNLANADK
-3410 VSALCTALTAVQNR
+3410 
-3424 LAELNAMNQGG
+3424 
-3435 VVDGRQGET
+3435 
-3444 IVDTNVVTPKEPG
+3444 VT
-3457 VAMAERHESRA
+3457 
-3468 TAVMANKTSVAK
+3468 
-3480 GAVMAKSVQA
+3480 
-3490 IATTTTAK
+3490 ATTT
-3498 QAATRG
+3498 
-3504 NKTAVA
+3504 
-3510 LNNGASVA
+3510 
-3518 KTDKQVVATTA
+3518 
-3529 NTPKSD
+3529 NTPKTD